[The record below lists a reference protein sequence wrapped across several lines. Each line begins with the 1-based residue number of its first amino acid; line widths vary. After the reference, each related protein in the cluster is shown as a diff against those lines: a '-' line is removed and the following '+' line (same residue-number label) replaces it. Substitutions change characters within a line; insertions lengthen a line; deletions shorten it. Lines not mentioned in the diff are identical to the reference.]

1 MDKSR
6 SSAYEKFTGFVDQLR
21 NTECSQKQKITCF
34 QQIAECIMSPSLAG
48 HINYAAHCGT
58 ATNVLLLFCED
69 LDSQT
74 RVSAEEN
81 LNKIFRA
88 LEKTRVSRILM
99 DLYGEIKRNG
109 NQRSLRIC
117 LNLFSYYAP
126 HIKEK
131 HIKWYAVRLL
141 QCMSTIS
148 QRKETLLQET
158 LSDFVKNFGRYV
170 QQGLSDSET
179 CKLLEIFLG
188 NIGADC
194 AVKRRCSAQNCISL
208 IEHARHRSLMARHG
222 LNKVME
228 LLLTDQQSN
237 CVLGALGLL
246 RLLLPQ
252 LIRGYSADNYDDA
265 ESLAGHQQ
273 QQQHKQQQH
282 QATTSDCRQIIE
294 IYDYCLHLLST
305 QPTTNHAIINATLEV
320 INGILQALDA
330 SAPLVGGAEGQQSLG
345 QSLRQLLCNQQ
356 LQHNEYLRRRKSLKN
371 QIFQLKNYEVATSQQ
386 QEEPHQDQHQQ
397 QKHLKDLQN
406 AETAMQMEK
415 NSNAKLQQRPQPKCQ
430 QQQQQPGSHHQ
441 SSLGINAGEDATT
454 EAASSVADEAAEK
467 ATRCHIRNAARSIS
481 ECVASGALDEQQ
493 QQQQQDADE
502 DDDVD
507 VDDDDDMELL
517 SAECDDFT
525 TLSQLNEQQQAMSA
539 AFKLHAT
546 TTLVAGGTAT
556 AAAEGSD
563 KLIDV
568 DADVRGMPKPQQHQS
583 SLQNLLAGSDD
594 KSQHLSDIDN
604 ESFNSI
610 DFEAEI
616 TIAGSKEQ
624 QQQQQQPPEGTPSEN
639 AIETTGD
646 ATTIGTFF
654 NNLLSHSN
662 AASESV
668 SKLFRQSSVGSKSTP
683 SKSAPAD
690 KSDAVSTASLTLSLS
705 SLASSSIGPPERQS
719 SIAETPTTADDSCSI
734 TASYTASTALM
745 MDAPAVASKPET
757 PQRRFTPNANPFLV
771 ENSPLKQTIVGRA
784 LISVKIG
791 SILEQSLVY
800 YTARLVAARFLLSGQ
815 AAALQSDSVSRVSI
829 KSLSLAVIAQCV
841 RLTPRVLQLSLE
853 ISDQELELLED
864 NSQLG
869 SGDSTQASSP
879 HSSNTSQGEPD
890 KKPLD
895 SSLLPADAEDNQLL
909 LDIKDDHFG
918 PSTGPA
924 YLQQTAPTLSRSADA
939 TVLLR
944 SISAA
949 ESGKKPSSKDHL
961 SKSEIVGSAFRA
973 TVALQDTPPM
983 SLPPRPPKRTK
994 SMRSRKGIS
1003 FEAEAPPAPGCQALS
1018 DVLLFHDHC
1027 DPILRGGVQQVLGYF
1042 LQSSGAGLFLE
1053 LQRGLCLQHLLAILL
1068 KGFEDEI
1075 HTVVIQALNAFDKIF
1090 PHVVSKYLTAPPCH
1104 YHAHQQQEQF
1114 QAVPELELKQEQ
1126 ELQRHSSGQQ
1136 KRPGQAQ
1143 TFGQQTFAKGQDNA
1157 LSSQPQQQRIPNDGN
1172 VDVDDDD
1179 DANAPHPVAVAAAAS
1194 VAGTCAN
1201 SKSSTTD
1208 NDELLAALLND
1219 FQLQSTG
1226 LQQQQQ
1232 QQEGLAKN
1240 NGNCNS
1246 QSGNELGS
1254 GLGPFCVFAISPKL
1268 LLNKLQLCHHNKYW
1282 LVQNKYA
1289 EVISNLNY
1297 VLLRSYY
1304 ANVRCGFD
1312 SSSSSGSIQHEGHKE
1327 EGQHPSQKDACDWSK
1342 DALDEDIV
1350 CTYEALFLSELFHLL
1365 GDDDARVREHAACC
1379 LCRFIMQT
1387 ARQEQQQ
1394 PSTAPPTSPTSMDV
1408 TAEDG
1413 SGSGIATEI
1422 DGNVNAETQQTNFNL
1437 LWDFFDYRIFGSMS
1451 VTLRNLFR
1459 ASSTIGPPLS
1469 ELDAFALVGGHGLS
1483 SGAAVCPE
1491 LVATSMLGPSSGMAS
1506 ASASASAT
1514 ASGAAAFAAT
1524 AYFDG
1529 MAEGHVFA
1537 LPMPR
1542 QIAHEEKVLAKVL
1555 YRMTNKLMT
1564 LNDKNLQFGIIYAL
1578 RLLLRHFNFVDYQGA
1593 WLEFNF
1599 IEICISY
1606 AYYNNATAAD
1616 LSCQSD
1622 LIDVMGKLVAG
1633 AMLSSG
1639 ELKASHLDFLLRHS
1653 IKMLN
1658 IYYHLV
1664 TNQRPPS
1671 QPQSSGGGVG
1681 VGGGGSFK
1689 TTKSE
1694 LFSLNSSGGGGG
1706 RDPAVLQALGYF
1718 GGDYVYMKLYNILR
1732 GANDSYKITINH
1744 EAGSLLICLL
1754 KTCLNAL
1761 GLCLEARPT
1770 AAPPEIK
1777 LIEEILH
1784 YLTKLINYAPA
1795 ECVACLRQLLKYL
1808 FAQNYGSQ
1816 VGVQQPATDGHH
1828 TTFIRPYFAAKGR
1841 GHGAGSAFWPTINS
1855 KPASEAAGGG
1865 AAGATAQPLI
1875 DASPLQALGMLFVQG
1890 LQPATPPAGDCV
1902 RLIKLFEPLVIYCLT
1917 LFMKSNALIQAPI
1930 LSLLSQLLELNVTYS
1945 ILDSKNV
1952 IFEQILSNLD
1962 LIESGI
1968 DRNAFIIV
1976 PPMLRFLV
1984 QLTHRSDRP
1993 LITIPKIISITNNLL
2008 ASSAVREVALLALK
2022 TLSYELFFM
2031 HNQLEEALDSES
2043 NSSGRVGSQ
2052 SPLTAAPTPETREAL
2067 LAQRRELDTQREV
2080 VLGMLEKFVES
2091 RPSQQVLALLLLYER
2106 SLQQLESAS
2115 YRSAQD
2121 ADAVYG
2127 LLCRALCSRQWRLH
2141 SAGDLRLLESCFR
2154 NNGNHVLADSKG
2166 FLQLLQLFIEQDVG
2180 NFGDLALAMVMLAN
2194 VILKTE
2200 EIYLVNHIKLYL
2212 KNNPTAERRLQAAAV
2227 AAAAA
2232 ATATAGASPS
2242 TAIPQWQ
2249 DEVPSTSSAAAAARA
2264 AATATA
2270 ACSSRSAISEI
2281 NYFAKVLSEKLL
2293 ACLDALLGI
2302 GTNPAAPPSTGT
2314 AGHAYC
2320 QLAGRFVNALHNV
2333 CCRSRHKDALQSV
2346 FRLVLAES
2354 EFLCKYY
2361 NLLLMSAA
2369 GQGGS
2374 ASTSASL
2381 EPMLLACLKLA
2392 LAMRL
2397 EEPLVLLEQAAHLP
2411 LKWNLQR
2418 AVLREVCRANV
2429 VRDWSPQQVRC
2440 LFAGKYLNFLIAD
2453 HLEFLCELCQVR
2465 RECGSLLQLLLL
2477 RNAHRLNR
2485 PSIRIVLRLLARL
2498 CEPAVVE
2505 QGALGDAG
2513 GDAAATLQALQ
2524 LLSRLHQLHDGER
2537 AQQLPMERLAR
2548 RLTAQSGPAA
2558 RGIIYERLLDGDL
2571 AGGEDQDAMRTLLL
2585 KDLECREDNETATAT
2600 ATATSSRIIDESW
2613 LFAQLIKFATQH
2625 ADAPQ
2630 QQKQL
2635 MLLLLEIQSEPKLN
2649 RLLRSLGPEQ
2659 EARLLRHSLAGALF
2673 AMLSVFRQKCI
2684 QHAPHIN
2691 YMQPPPLARVSCA
2704 LLMGRVAN
2712 TRPTRP
2718 VAPPT
2723 AEQLDVAR
2731 AVATLMDCIR
2741 SIEHTALIY
2750 IDARVMERFVGEH
2763 LLHREQVPLLLEY
2776 LQWLARAAEQIL
2788 RKPTRQEMEQDAL
2801 GVLLATMDALLQQPR
2816 VWRELNAST
2825 DAALRCE
2832 LLEVLVHSA
2841 RCMLQETIFHQRHR
2855 LTESKA
2861 PAPQAIFL
2869 AKLIETQID
2878 IESLDSGRV
2887 LAVGCEDAR
2896 LQFAGHELAPVQ
2908 VPLTLLASIGI
2919 ALLRTH
2925 QFYAYAVTPHE
2936 LIQHPEESQKQQNQ
2950 QQQQQK
2956 QQADGKLPTIPVDSL
2971 SDVDILRQFVKRL
2984 SIFGFTT
2991 RQQFEEYF
2999 MTFLLLINKVYDEHM
3014 VDQQE
3019 QFQIKQVCLQAIME
3033 LLMTYKTFPI
3043 VGQPATGQF
3052 HHTTRW
3058 QRITCDS
3065 ISLKKLHK
3073 VQLLVDACN
3082 VFYQANLERQLARD
3096 NVIGTRNFAANQYD
3110 LNFSWAQMEAY
3121 VGGLPP
3127 TETRGDS
3134 DPLGGTSMAD
3144 IKPSSSSAADANV
3157 PDIAMRNYRHFT
3169 QLSGIDFRSS
3179 TQLVFDVL
3187 QQMIELNHILVL
3199 PNLVKFCEICE
3210 SRDQV
3215 KWIKERALRL
3225 QEQVAMDDTISH
3237 QHIIYLLCRSQAL
3250 LIPSLSELQTLCAL
3264 IGNVYLKST
3273 HCFIRI
3279 ATLQGLICLLECCS
3293 KTNTAM
3299 GKLSEELALLRA
3311 LIVGYINRHGI
3322 IDESPL
3328 QLSDEHT
3335 KLVWTLNYSLIE
3347 WTSKFVPQCHLLS
3360 NTIIAA
3366 NNFLKTTN
3374 NEELYLCVLHGLE
3387 RMVVNSGMPSTPATL
3402 PTASEAIGRGGGKS
3416 GGAIAGGAGTPVG
3429 AGAGAAIEAGV
3440 GVVVTPQMRHK
3451 IEKLALELLK
3461 MENEKFSIPAL
3472 KLLLSC
3478 MYTGS
3483 AAQLENTE
3491 LSNGIVQD
3499 DPEIIAQQND
3509 KVDILLHCIKS
3520 STRDAAWIYGQVL
3533 CQIIRDLVP
3542 PNEILTKVIK
3552 EFLAI
3557 NQPHGDVIAMIV
3569 YQVFRS
3575 AIDSSYLQMLQDWLI
3590 CTLPTFLAQPEQQ
3603 GVWGLSV
3610 IFLSASIN
3618 LHLIKLFP
3626 LVLGIGA
3633 GNSSSP
3639 PAAVSTA
3646 GAGTG
3651 TGAESATAAGS
3662 STAPRKLGQHEIA
3675 LFVTAAQDFH
3685 AKLSGEQR
3693 QRFREAFSSFEQSQV
3708 YGRMLQ
3714 RL

>member
-6 SSAYEKFTGFVDQLR
+6 SSAYDRFVSFVDQLR

-34 QQIAECIMSPSLAG
+34 QQIAECIMSPSLAS
-48 HINYAAHCGT
+48 HINYPAHCGT

-69 LDSQT
+69 LDSVV
-74 RVSAEEN
+74 RMSAEEN
-81 LNKIFRA
+81 LNRIFRA

-126 HIKEK
+126 QIKEK

-158 LSDFVKNFGRYV
+158 LCDFVKHFGRYV
-170 QQGLSDSET
+170 QQGLSDSES
-179 CKLLEIFLG
+179 CKLFEIFLD

-208 IEHARHRSLMARHG
+208 IEYARNRSLMARHG
-222 LNKVME
+222 LGKVME
-228 LLLTDQQSN
+228 LLLTDQQTSS
-237 CVLGALGLL
+237 VLGALGLL

-252 LIRGYSADNYDDA
+252 LIRGYSAASQEDS
-265 ESLAGHQQ
+265 ESLAGQQ
-273 QQQHKQQQH
+273 QQQQPKHQKRQQQ
-282 QATTSDCRQIIE
+282 QQQTTTSDCRQIIE

-305 QPTTNHAIINATLEV
+305 QHTTNHAIINATLEV

-330 SAPLVGGAEGQQSLG
+330 PSDGQYQGHSLG

-386 QEEPHQDQHQQ
+386 PVQDE
-397 QKHLKDLQN
+397 LADGDED
-406 AETAMQMEK
+406 ADGDGATAMQMKK
-415 NSNAKLQQRPQPKCQ
+415 NSNAKLQQPKCQ
-430 QQQQQPGSHHQ
+430 QQRQQQQLEVDS

-454 EAASSVADEAAEK
+454 EAASSVADEGAK
-467 ATRCHIRNAARSIS
+467 AQRGHIRNAARSIS
-481 ECVASGALDEQQ
+481 ECVASVEERQG
-493 QQQQQDADE
+493 
-502 DDDVD
+502 DDDD
-507 VDDDDDMELL
+507 MDDDDDDMELL

-525 TLSQLNEQQQAMSA
+525 TLSQLNEQQRSLSA
-539 AFKLHAT
+539 ALQLPAT
-546 TTLVAGGTAT
+546 TAAT
-556 AAAEGSD
+556 TGD

-568 DADVRGMPKPQQHQS
+568 DADVGGLPKPQHQS
-583 SLQNLLAGSDD
+583 SLQNLLAGSED

-616 TIAGSKEQ
+616 TIAGSGGSGREQ
-624 QQQQQQPPEGTPSEN
+624 QQQQTEQTHPTADGSGESEP
-639 AIETTGD
+639 GD
-646 ATTIGTFF
+646 ATAIGTFF

-668 SKLFRQSSVGSKSTP
+668 SKLFRQSGGSKSTP
-683 SKSAPAD
+683 SKSAHAD

-705 SLASSSIGPPERQS
+705 SLASSNMEPPERQP
-719 SIAETPTTADDSCSI
+719 SIAETPTPVEDSLSA
-734 TASYTASTALM
+734 TASHTASTALM
-745 MDAPAVASKPET
+745 MDAPAEEAGGKEGLGPGMDYSKPET
-757 PQRRFTPNANPFLV
+757 PQMRSTPNANPFLV
-771 ENSPLKQTIVGRA
+771 ENSPLRQTVVGRA

-791 SILEQSLVY
+791 SIMEQSLVY

-815 AAALQSDSVSRVSI
+815 AAGLQPDSVCRVSI

-841 RLTPRVLQLSLE
+841 RLAPRVLQLTVE
-853 ISDQELELLED
+853 ISDQELQLLEQT
-864 NSQLG
+864 SCHTE
-869 SGDSTQASSP
+869 SGDSTQVSSP
-879 HSSNTSQGEPD
+879 QSSDNSQVGGEKQRVD
-890 KKPLD
+890 SPLMQTEV
-895 SSLLPADAEDNQLL
+895 EDNLLL

-918 PSTGPA
+918 ASTCPA
-924 YLQQTAPTLSRSADA
+924 YLQQPAPTLTRSADA
-939 TVLLR
+939 SVLLLGE
-944 SISAA
+944 SSASQPA
-949 ESGKKPSSKDHL
+949 KNSAKEDKL
-961 SKSEIVGSAFRA
+961 SKSEIIGSSFRP
-973 TVALQDTPPM
+973 TVAVEDVPPL

-994 SMRSRKGIS
+994 STRSRTGINGVMS
-1003 FEAEAPPAPGCQALS
+1003 TAGSSQTPICQALS
-1018 DVLLFHDHC
+1018 DVLLYHDHC
-1027 DPILRGGVQQVLGYF
+1027 DPILRGGVQQVVGFF
-1042 LQSSGAGLFLE
+1042 LQSSGAGLYLE
-1053 LQRGLCLQHLLAILL
+1053 LQRGLGLQHLLAVLL

-1090 PHVVSKYLTAPPCH
+1090 PHVVSKYLTEPPCH
-1104 YHAHQQQEQF
+1104 YHAHQQQKQK
-1114 QAVPELELKQEQ
+1114 QQEQ
-1126 ELQRHSSGQQ
+1126 QQDDQDLQRHSSGQQ

-1143 TFGQQTFAKGQDNA
+1143 TFGQQTFAKDQDNA
-1157 LSSQPQQQRIPNDGN
+1157 LSSQRPQQKRPND
-1172 VDVDDDD
+1172 
-1179 DANAPHPVAVAAAAS
+1179 
-1194 VAGTCAN
+1194 AGTCA
-1201 SKSSTTD
+1201 KSSATD

-1226 LQQQQQ
+1226 MQQQQQ
-1232 QQEGLAKN
+1232 QQQKN
-1240 NGNCNS
+1240 NGNGS
-1246 QSGNELGS
+1246 GQLGNEPE
-1254 GLGPFCVFAISPKL
+1254 PFCVFAISPKL
-1268 LLNKLQLCHHNKYW
+1268 LLSKLRLCHHNKYW

-1304 ANVRCGFD
+1304 ANFRCGLD
-1312 SSSSSGSIQHEGHKE
+1312 SNNTSAEPEEQQSHSTKEASDSGCGRLES
-1327 EGQHPSQKDACDWSK
+1327 
-1342 DALDEDIV
+1342 EDIV
-1350 CTYEALFLSELFHLL
+1350 CTYEAQFLAELLHLL

-1387 ARQEQQQ
+1387 ARQEQLA
-1394 PSTAPPTSPTSMDV
+1394 TDWD
-1408 TAEDG
+1408 EDEG
-1413 SGSGIATEI
+1413 CEI
-1422 DGNVNAETQQTNFNL
+1422 EGNGNGNGNVNVETQQTNFNL

-1459 ASSTIGPPLS
+1459 ASSTIVPPLA
-1469 ELDAFALVGGHGLS
+1469 ELDALPSTAS
-1483 SGAAVCPE
+1483 ACPE
-1491 LVATSMLGPSSGMAS
+1491 AGITSMMGSSSSCPLGS
-1506 ASASASAT
+1506 AAE
-1514 ASGAAAFAAT
+1514 AAAFAAS

-1529 MAEGHVFA
+1529 SYGTGIAEGHVFA
-1537 LPMPR
+1537 LAGQR
-1542 QIAHEEKVLAKVL
+1542 QIALEEKVLAKVL
-1555 YRMTNKLMT
+1555 YRLTNKLMT

-1578 RLLLRHFNFVDYQGA
+1578 RLLLRHFNFVDYQQA
-1593 WLEFNF
+1593 WVEFNF
-1599 IEICISY
+1599 VEICISH

-1616 LSCQSD
+1616 LSCQND
-1622 LIDVMGKLVAG
+1622 LIDVMGKLMAG

-1639 ELKASHLDFLLRHS
+1639 EPRTPHLDFLLRHS
-1653 IKMLN
+1653 LKMLN

-1671 QPQSSGGGVG
+1671 GSHSASS
-1681 VGGGGSFK
+1681 K
-1689 TTKSE
+1689 APKSE
-1694 LFSLNSSGGGGG
+1694 LFAREQPG
-1706 RDPAVLQALGYF
+1706 AAALQALGYF
-1718 GGDYVYMKLYNILR
+1718 AGDYVYMKLYNILR

-1761 GLCLEARPT
+1761 SLCLEFLPSAS
-1770 AAPPEIK
+1770 PPELK

-1808 FAQNYGSQ
+1808 FAQNYASQ
-1816 VGVQQPATDGHH
+1816 VRVQPSATGGHH
-1828 TTFIRPYFAAKGR
+1828 AAFTRPYFVAKGR
-1841 GHGAGSAFWPTINS
+1841 GHGAVSTLLPTINS
-1855 KPASEAAGGG
+1855 KPEHGAGGG
-1865 AAGATAQPLI
+1865 AARQPIDTA
-1875 DASPLQALGMLFVQG
+1875 PLQALGMLFVRG
-1890 LQPATPPAGDCV
+1890 LQPPTPPAGECA

-1930 LSLLSQLLELNVTYS
+1930 LRLLSQLLELNVTYS

-1952 IFEQILSNLD
+1952 IFEQILNNME
-1962 LIESGI
+1962 LIEGGI

-1984 QLTHRSDRP
+1984 QLTHKSDRQ

-2008 ASSAVREVALLALK
+2008 ASSSVREVALLALR

-2031 HNQLEEALDSES
+2031 HSQLEEALDTDSGH
-2043 NSSGRVGSQ
+2043 NSGRTACQ
-2052 SPLTAAPTPETREAL
+2052 SPLSAAPTPETREAL

-2080 VLGMLEKFVES
+2080 VLGMLEKFIEA
-2091 RPSQQVLALLLLYER
+2091 RPSQQVLALLLLFER
-2106 SLQQLESAS
+2106 SVEQLEEAP

-2121 ADAVYG
+2121 ADTVYG
-2127 LLCRALCSRQWRLH
+2127 ILCRGLCSRQWRLH
-2141 SAGDLRLLESCFR
+2141 SGGDLRLLESCFR

-2166 FLQLLQLFIEQDVG
+2166 FLQLLQLFIEQSVG
-2180 NFGDLALAMVMLAN
+2180 NFGDLALAMVILAN

-2212 KNNPTAERRLQAAAV
+2212 KNNPTAERRLQALLP
-2227 AAAAA
+2227 
-2232 ATATAGASPS
+2232 ATSATPPS
-2242 TAIPQWQ
+2242 WQ
-2249 DEVPSTSSAAAAARA
+2249 DEAPSTSSAAAAARA
-2264 AATATA
+2264 AAA
-2270 ACSSRSAISEI
+2270 AASSSTGRAAISEI

-2293 ACLDALLGI
+2293 ACLDALLG
-2302 GTNPAAPPSTGT
+2302 GATSSDST
-2314 AGHAYC
+2314 ALDHAYC
-2320 QLAGRFVNALHNV
+2320 LLAGRFVDALNNV

-2361 NLLLMSAA
+2361 SLLLMSAA

-2374 ASTSASL
+2374 GSL
-2381 EPMLLACLKLA
+2381 DALLLACMRLT

-2397 EEPLVLLEQAAHLP
+2397 EEPVVLLGQAAQLP
-2411 LKWNLQR
+2411 LKRNLQR
-2418 AVLREVCRANV
+2418 ALLREVCGANV
-2429 VRDWSPQQVRC
+2429 GCDWSAQQVRR
-2440 LFAGKYLNFLIAD
+2440 LFDGRYLNFLIAD
-2453 HLEFLCELCQVR
+2453 HLEFLCELCQER
-2465 RECGSLLQLLLL
+2465 PECGSLLQVALLQ
-2477 RNAHRLNR
+2477 NAHRLSR
-2485 PSIRIVLRLLARL
+2485 QSIRIVLRLLGRL
-2498 CEPAVVE
+2498 CESAE
-2505 QGALGDAG
+2505 QNASGDAG
-2513 GDAAATLQALQ
+2513 GDAGPVLQALQ
-2524 LLSRLHQLHDGER
+2524 LLSRLHQLHDGQR
-2537 AQQLPMERLAR
+2537 SLQLPMERMAR
-2548 RLTAQSGPAA
+2548 RLTAQSGPVA
-2558 RGIIYERLLDGDL
+2558 RNDIYERLVEGDL
-2571 AGGEDQDAMRTLLL
+2571 AGGEDQDALRTLLL
-2585 KDLECREDNETATAT
+2585 KDLECRQDNETATP
-2600 ATATSSRIIDESW
+2600 SRIIDESW
-2613 LFAQLIKFATQH
+2613 LFAELIRFATQH

-2649 RLLRSLGPEQ
+2649 RLLRSLGAEQ
-2659 EARLLRHSLAGALF
+2659 EARLLRHAIAGSLT
-2673 AMLSVFRQKCI
+2673 AMLSDFQQKCI

-2691 YMQPPPLARVSCA
+2691 YMQPPPLARVSCS
-2704 LLMGRVAN
+2704 LLLAKVVSITASESR
-2712 TRPTRP
+2712 
-2718 VAPPT
+2718 APPT
-2723 AEQLDVAR
+2723 VVQLDVAR
-2731 AVATLMDCIR
+2731 AVATLMACIR
-2741 SIEHTALIY
+2741 NVEKKALIY
-2750 IDARVMERFVGEH
+2750 IDARLMEKFVGEH
-2763 LLHREQVPLLLEY
+2763 LLRQEHLPPLMAY
-2776 LQWLARAAEQIL
+2776 LGWLAGAAKQIL
-2788 RKPTRQEMEQDAL
+2788 AKPTRQDSEQDAL
-2801 GVLLATMDALLQQPR
+2801 GVLLATVDALLLQPP
-2816 VWRELNAST
+2816 VWRELNACS
-2825 DAALRCE
+2825 DAGLRCE
-2832 LLEVLVHSA
+2832 LLELLGSVA
-2841 RCMLQETIFHQRHR
+2841 RCILQDTIFYQRHR
-2855 LTESKA
+2855 LDRGGSAFKG

-2878 IESLDSGRV
+2878 IESLDNCRV
-2887 LAVGCEDAR
+2887 LAGGEDAR
-2896 LQFAGHELAPVQ
+2896 LQFVGQELAQVQ
-2908 VPLTLLASIGI
+2908 VPLSLVASIGTS
-2919 ALLRTH
+2919 LLRTH
-2925 QFYAYAVTPHE
+2925 HFYAYAVTPPE
-2936 LIQHPEESQKQQNQ
+2936 LIQQQPEEQL
-2950 QQQQQK
+2950 QQQK

-2984 SIFGFTT
+2984 SILGFTT

-2999 MTFLLLINKVYDEHM
+2999 MTCLLLINQLYDEHM

-3019 QFQIKQVCLQAIME
+3019 QFQIKQVCLQAILE

-3043 VGQPATGQF
+3043 VGQANGQF

-3073 VQLLVDACN
+3073 VQLLVDACS
-3082 VFYQANLERQLARD
+3082 VFYQPNLERQLAHD
-3096 NVIGTRNFAANQYD
+3096 NVIGTRTFAANQYD
-3110 LNFSWAQMEAY
+3110 LNFSWAQMEAHA
-3121 VGGLPP
+3121 GGGMG
-3127 TETRGDS
+3127 TGEEAASDIKQSCDS
-3134 DPLGGTSMAD
+3134 D
-3144 IKPSSSSAADANV
+3144 V
-3157 PDIAMRNYRHFT
+3157 PDMAMRNYRHFT

-3187 QQMIELNHILVL
+3187 QQMIELNHMLVL

-3210 SRDQV
+3210 SRDHI
-3215 KWIKERALRL
+3215 KWIKERCLKL

-3250 LIPSLSELQTLCAL
+3250 LIPSLGELQALCSL

-3273 HCFIRI
+3273 HGFIRI
-3279 ATLQGLICLLECCS
+3279 ATLQGLLCLLECCS
-3293 KTNTAM
+3293 KTNTTM
-3299 GKLSEELALLRA
+3299 GRMSEELTLLRA

-3328 QLSDEHT
+3328 QFSVEHT

-3360 NTIIAA
+3360 NAVIAA
-3366 NNFLKTTN
+3366 SNLLKTTAD
-3374 NEELYLCVLHGLE
+3374 EELYLCVLHGLE
-3387 RMVVNSGMPSTPATL
+3387 RMVVNSRVPSRGAQ
-3402 PTASEAIGRGGGKS
+3402 PTGREA
-3416 GGAIAGGAGTPVG
+3416 AV
-3429 AGAGAAIEAGV
+3429 AGAGIGVGAAAGAEAGV

-3478 MYTGS
+3478 MYVGS

-3569 YQVFRS
+3569 YQ
-3575 AIDSSYLQMLQDWLI
+3575 
-3590 CTLPTFLAQPEQQ
+3590 
-3603 GVWGLSV
+3603 
-3610 IFLSASIN
+3610 
-3618 LHLIKLFP
+3618 
-3626 LVLGIGA
+3626 
-3633 GNSSSP
+3633 
-3639 PAAVSTA
+3639 AAVR
-3646 GAGTG
+3646 
-3651 TGAESATAAGS
+3651 GS
-3662 STAPRKLGQHEIA
+3662 E
-3675 LFVTAAQDFH
+3675 
-3685 AKLSGEQR
+3685 
-3693 QRFREAFSSFEQSQV
+3693 
-3708 YGRMLQ
+3708 
-3714 RL
+3714 

>member
-1 MDKSR
+1 MEKSR
-6 SSAYEKFTGFVDQLR
+6 SSVYEKFTGFVDQLR

-158 LSDFVKNFGRYV
+158 LCDFVKNFGRYV
-170 QQGLSDSET
+170 QQGLSDSES
-179 CKLLEIFLG
+179 CKLLETFLG

-252 LIRGYSADNYDDA
+252 LIRGYSTDNYDDA
-265 ESLAGHQQ
+265 ESLAGQQ
-273 QQQHKQQQH
+273 QKQQQH

-320 INGILQALDA
+320 IIGILQSLDA
-330 SAPLVGGAEGQQSLG
+330 RAPLAGVAESQQQSLG

-386 QEEPHQDQHQQ
+386 QEEHHQQ
-397 QKHLKDLQN
+397 QPKQLKDQQN

-415 NSNAKLQQRPQPKCQ
+415 NSNAKLQHQPQSQTQLKCQQQEELQ
-430 QQQQQPGSHHQ
+430 QQQQQQQRRHHQ

-481 ECVASGALDEQQ
+481 ECVASSSLDEQQ
-493 QQQQQDADE
+493 QQQQGAVAVA
-502 DDDVD
+502 DDDD
-507 VDDDDDMELL
+507 DDDDDDMELL

-539 AFKLHAT
+539 AFKLSAT
-546 TTLVAGGTAT
+546 TAAVGGAS
-556 AAAEGSD
+556 AASAEGID

-568 DADVRGMPKPQQHQS
+568 DADVRGMPKPRQHQS
-583 SLQNLLAGSDD
+583 SLQNLLAGGDD

-616 TIAGSKEQ
+616 TIAGCKEQ
-624 QQQQQQPPEGTPSEN
+624 QEQQQQQPPEGTPSAN
-639 AIETTGD
+639 AIESGD

-705 SLASSSIGPPERQS
+705 SLASSSIGLPERQS

-757 PQRRFTPNANPFLV
+757 PQRRSTPNANPFLV

-800 YTARLVAARFLLSGQ
+800 YTARLVAARFLLSGH
-815 AAALQSDSVSRVSI
+815 AAALQLDSVSRVSI

-853 ISDQELELLED
+853 ITDQELELLEET
-864 NSQLG
+864 SQLG
-869 SGDSTQASSP
+869 SADSTQVSSP
-879 HSSNTSQGEPD
+879 QSSNTSQGEAD

-895 SSLLPADAEDNQLL
+895 SSLIQAETEDNLLL

-924 YLQQTAPTLSRSADA
+924 YLQQTGPTLSRSADA
-939 TVLLR
+939 AVLLR
-944 SISAA
+944 SISTK
-949 ESGKKPSSKDHL
+949 ESNKKPSSEDHL
-961 SKSEIVGSAFRA
+961 SKSEIVGSTFRP
-973 TVALQDTPPM
+973 TVAVQDTPPM

-1003 FEAEAPPAPGCQALS
+1003 FETAAPPSSGCQALS
-1018 DVLLFHDHC
+1018 DALLFHDHC

-1042 LQSSGAGLFLE
+1042 LQSSGAGLYLE
-1053 LQRGLCLQHLLAILL
+1053 LQRGLSLQHLLAILL
-1068 KGFEDEI
+1068 KGLEDEI

-1104 YHAHQQQEQF
+1104 YHAHQQQEQS
-1114 QAVPELELKQEQ
+1114 QAEFELELEQEQ

-1172 VDVDDDD
+1172 VDV
-1179 DANAPHPVAVAAAAS
+1179 HPVAVA

-1226 LQQQQQ
+1226 LQQQQE
-1232 QQEGLAKN
+1232 QQEGLQKN
-1240 NGNCNS
+1240 NGNFNS
-1246 QSGNELGS
+1246 QLGNEPGH

-1268 LLNKLQLCHHNKYW
+1268 LLNKLRLCHHNKYW

-1312 SSSSSGSIQHEGHKE
+1312 SSSNSIHPEDQK
-1327 EGQHPSQKDACDWSK
+1327 EGQYSYQKDATACDWSK
-1342 DALDEDIV
+1342 DAHDEDIV

-1387 ARQEQQQ
+1387 ARQEQQ
-1394 PSTAPPTSPTSMDV
+1394 PPTTPPTTKDV
-1408 TAEDG
+1408 TEKD
-1413 SGSGIATEI
+1413 SMGIAATADEI

-1459 ASSTIGPPLS
+1459 ASSTIVPPLAD
-1469 ELDAFALVGGHGLS
+1469 LDALALVGGHSLS
-1483 SGAAVCPE
+1483 SAAAVCSE
-1491 LVATSMLGPSSGMAS
+1491 VVGTSMLCPSSGMAS

-1514 ASGAAAFAAT
+1514 ASGAAASAAT

-1529 MAEGHVFA
+1529 TAEGHVFA

-1542 QIAHEEKVLAKVL
+1542 QIAQEEKVLAKVL

-1616 LSCQSD
+1616 LSCQND

-1671 QPQSSGGGVG
+1671 QPQSTGGL
-1681 VGGGGSFK
+1681 GGGGSSSK

-1694 LFSLNSSGGGGG
+1694 LFSLSSSGGGGG
-1706 RDPAVLQALGYF
+1706 GGSRDPAVLQALGYF

-1816 VGVQQPATDGHH
+1816 VGVQQPATNGHH
-1828 TTFIRPYFAAKGR
+1828 STFIRPYFAAKGR
-1841 GHGAGSAFWPTINS
+1841 GHGAVSTFWPTINS
-1855 KPASEAAGGG
+1855 KPAAGAAGGG
-1865 AAGATAQPLI
+1865 AGAGAGTGATTQPLI

-1890 LQPATPPAGDCV
+1890 LQPTTPPSGDCV

-1930 LSLLSQLLELNVTYS
+1930 LGLLSQLLELNVTYS

-1962 LIESGI
+1962 MIESGI

-1976 PPMLRFLV
+1976 PTMLRFLV
-1984 QLTHRSDRP
+1984 QLTHKSDRP

-2008 ASSAVREVALLALK
+2008 ANSAVRDVALLALK
-2022 TLSYELFFM
+2022 TLSYELFFI
-2031 HNQLEEALDSES
+2031 HSQLEVALDSES
-2043 NSSGRVGSQ
+2043 NNSVRVGCQ

-2127 LLCRALCSRQWRLH
+2127 LLCRALCSRHWRLH

-2180 NFGDLALAMVMLAN
+2180 NFGDLAMAMVMLAN

-2227 AAAAA
+2227 AAAASA
-2232 ATATAGASPS
+2232 SASPS
-2242 TAIPQWQ
+2242 AAILQWQ
-2249 DEVPSTSSAAAAARA
+2249 DEAPSTSSAAAAARA
-2264 AATATA
+2264 AAASA
-2270 ACSSRSAISEI
+2270 ASSSRSAISEI

-2293 ACLDALLGI
+2293 ACLDVLLGI
-2302 GTNPAAPPSTGT
+2302 GNSTAPPSSGMT
-2314 AGHAYC
+2314 GHAYC
-2320 QLAGRFVNALHNV
+2320 QLVGRFVNALHNV

-2369 GQGGS
+2369 GLGG
-2374 ASTSASL
+2374 SASL
-2381 EPMLLACLKLA
+2381 EPVLLACLKLA

-2429 VRDWSPQQVRC
+2429 ARDWSPQQVRC

-2498 CEPAVVE
+2498 CETAVEE
-2505 QGALGDAG
+2505 QDASGDAG
-2513 GDAAATLQALQ
+2513 GDAAPTLQALQ
-2524 LLSRLHQLHDGER
+2524 LLSRLHQMHDGER

-2558 RGIIYERLLDGDL
+2558 RRIIYEQLLDGDL

-2585 KDLECREDNETATAT
+2585 KDLECRQDNET

-2625 ADAPQ
+2625 EDAPQ

-2659 EARLLRHSLAGALF
+2659 EARLLRHSLAGSLF

-2691 YMQPPPLARVSCA
+2691 YMQPPPLARVSCT

-2712 TRPTRP
+2712 TRPTCP

-2763 LLHREQVPLLLEY
+2763 LLQQEQEQVPLLLEY
-2776 LQWLARAAEQIL
+2776 LKWLARAAKQIL

-2801 GVLLATMDALLQQPR
+2801 GVLLSTMDSLLQHPR
-2816 VWRELNAST
+2816 VWRDLNAST
-2825 DAALRCE
+2825 DSALRCE
-2832 LLEVLVHSA
+2832 LLEVLVHAA
-2841 RCMLQETIFHQRHR
+2841 RCMLQETIFYQRHR
-2855 LTESKA
+2855 LTETKA

-2878 IESLDSGRV
+2878 IESLDSGKV

-2936 LIQHPEESQKQQNQ
+2936 LIQHPEESQQKQQL
-2950 QQQQQK
+2950 QK

-3082 VFYQANLERQLARD
+3082 VFYHANLERQLARD

-3127 TETRGDS
+3127 AGGDS
-3134 DPLGGTSMAD
+3134 DPLGVTSMAD
-3144 IKPSSSSAADANV
+3144 IKPSSSSADTDV

-3250 LIPSLSELQTLCAL
+3250 LIPSLGELQTLCAL

-3387 RMVVNSGMPSTPATL
+3387 RMVVNSGMPSTPAATL
-3402 PTASEAIGRGGGKS
+3402 PTPSEAIGRGGGKAGAS
-3416 GGAIAGGAGTPVG
+3416 AGGGGAPIG

-3478 MYTGS
+3478 MYMGS
-3483 AAQLENTE
+3483 ATQLENTE

-3639 PAAVSTA
+3639 TATVSTA
-3646 GAGTG
+3646 VTGAAVGAR
-3651 TGAESATAAGS
+3651 AESAAGMSGS

-3714 RL
+3714 SL

>member
-6 SSAYEKFTGFVDQLR
+6 SSVNDKFVGFVEQLR
-21 NTECSQKQKITCF
+21 NTECSQKQKINCF

-69 LDSQT
+69 VDSVV
-74 RVSAEEN
+74 RMSAEEN
-81 LNKIFRA
+81 LNKILRA

-126 HIKEK
+126 QVKEK

-141 QCMSTIS
+141 QCITTIS

-158 LSDFVKNFGRYV
+158 LCDFVKHFGRYI
-170 QQGLSDSET
+170 QQGLSDSES
-179 CKLLEIFLG
+179 CKLFETFLD
-188 NIGADC
+188 NISSDC

-208 IEHARHRSLMARHG
+208 IEHARNRSLMARHG
-222 LNKVME
+222 VSKVME
-228 LLLTDQQSN
+228 LLLTDQQASS
-237 CVLGALGLL
+237 VLGALGLL

-252 LIRGYSADNYDDA
+252 LIRGYSADSHEDS
-265 ESLAGHQQ
+265 ESLAGKKQQ
-273 QQQHKQQQH
+273 QQQT
-282 QATTSDCRQIIE
+282 TTSDCRQIIE

-305 QPTTNHAIINATLEV
+305 QHTANHAIINATLEV
-320 INGILQALDA
+320 INGILQALDTP
-330 SAPLVGGAEGQQSLG
+330 SDGQCSQSLG

-386 QEEPHQDQHQQ
+386 QREDEDDD
-397 QKHLKDLQN
+397 KL
-406 AETAMQMEK
+406 AVGASAMQMKK
-415 NSNAKLQQRPQPKCQ
+415 NSNAKLQQAKCQ
-430 QQQQQPGSHHQ
+430 QQQHQQQ
-441 SSLGINAGEDATT
+441 QRQQQQQLEVDNSSLGINAGEDATT
-454 EAASSVADEAAEK
+454 EAPSSVADEGGN
-467 ATRCHIRNAARSIS
+467 ATKQRCHIRNAARSIS
-481 ECVASGALDEQQ
+481 ECVASDEDRQGQGHQQ
-493 QQQQQDADE
+493 RQGE
-502 DDDVD
+502 DDDGMGD
-507 VDDDDDMELL
+507 GEEDDDDDMELL

-525 TLSQLNEQQQAMSA
+525 TLSQLNEQQQTLSA
-539 AFKLHAT
+539 ALQLPAT
-546 TTLVAGGTAT
+546 TAATAT
-556 AAAEGSD
+556 AASQDD
-563 KLIDV
+563 KLIDA
-568 DADVRGMPKPQQHQS
+568 DADVGGLPKPQHQS

-624 QQQQQQPPEGTPSEN
+624 QQQQQQQQQHPPADDSVES
-639 AIETTGD
+639 GD
-646 ATTIGTFF
+646 ATAIGTFF

-668 SKLFRQSSVGSKSTP
+668 SKLFRQSSGSKSTP

-690 KSDAVSTASLTLSLS
+690 KSDAISTASLTLSLS
-705 SLASSSIGPPERQS
+705 SLASSSNMEPPERQP
-719 SIAETPTTADDSCSI
+719 SIAETPTPVEDSCSI
-734 TASYTASTALM
+734 TASHTASTALM
-745 MDAPAVASKPET
+745 MDAPAVEVAASKPET
-757 PQRRFTPNANPFLV
+757 PQLRSTPNANPFLV
-771 ENSPLKQTIVGRA
+771 ENSPLRQTVVGRA
-784 LISVKIG
+784 LITVKIG
-791 SILEQSLVY
+791 SIMEQSLVY

-815 AAALQSDSVSRVSI
+815 AAGLQSDSISRVSI
-829 KSLSLAVIAQCV
+829 KSLSLAVISQCV
-841 RLTPRVLQLSLE
+841 RLAPRVLQLSLE
-853 ISDQELELLED
+853 ISDQELQLLEEA
-864 NSQLG
+864 NSQVV
-869 SGDSTQASSP
+869 SGDSTQVSSP
-879 HSSNTSQGEPD
+879 QSSDNSQVGGE
-890 KKPLD
+890 KPSMD
-895 SSLLPADAEDNQLL
+895 SSLIQPELEDNLLL

-918 PSTGPA
+918 PSTCPA
-924 YLQQTAPTLSRSADA
+924 YLQQPTPTLSRSADA
-939 TVLLR
+939 SILLLGGT
-944 SISAA
+944 SSSQAIKKSAN
-949 ESGKKPSSKDHL
+949 EEKL
-961 SKSEIVGSAFRA
+961 SKSDIIGSSFQP
-973 TVALQDTPPM
+973 TVASEDVPPL

-994 SMRSRKGIS
+994 STRSRAGVVGS
-1003 FEAEAPPAPGCQALS
+1003 TPASGNLSAKGCQAIS

-1027 DPILRGGVQQVLGYF
+1027 DPILRGGVQQVVGYF
-1042 LQSSGAGLFLE
+1042 LQSSGAGLILE
-1053 LQRGLCLQHLLAILL
+1053 LQRNLGLQHLLAILL

-1090 PHVVSKYLTAPPCH
+1090 PHVVSKYLTEPPCH
-1104 YHAHQQQEQF
+1104 YHAHQQQQEQKE
-1114 QAVPELELKQEQ
+1114 QQQQQDQNLELEQD
-1126 ELQRHSSGQQ
+1126 LQRHSSGQQ

-1143 TFGQQTFAKGQDNA
+1143 TFGQQTFAKDQDNA
-1157 LSSQPQQQRIPNDGN
+1157 LSSQRQQQRRPND
-1172 VDVDDDD
+1172 
-1179 DANAPHPVAVAAAAS
+1179 
-1194 VAGTCAN
+1194 AGTCA
-1201 SKSSTTD
+1201 KSSATD

-1226 LQQQQQ
+1226 MQQQQQ
-1232 QQEGLAKN
+1232 QQQDQRSSSHGWPTTGQL
-1240 NGNCNS
+1240 
-1246 QSGNELGS
+1246 GNETDLDPK
-1254 GLGPFCVFAISPKL
+1254 LEPYCVFAISPKL
-1268 LLNKLQLCHHNKYW
+1268 LLSKLRLCHHNKYW

-1304 ANVRCGFD
+1304 ANFRCGIDNKNSGAKEQD
-1312 SSSSSGSIQHEGHKE
+1312 SKRPPKDGRSNACCDSGRDADGEG
-1327 EGQHPSQKDACDWSK
+1327 
-1342 DALDEDIV
+1342 EDIV
-1350 CTYEALFLSELFHLL
+1350 CTYEAQFLAELLHLL

-1387 ARQEQQQ
+1387 ARQD
-1394 PSTAPPTSPTSMDV
+1394 PSSEKDEV
-1408 TAEDG
+1408 VGRGGGG
-1413 SGSGIATEI
+1413 SEI
-1422 DGNVNAETQQTNFNL
+1422 EGNGNGNVNVETQQTNFNL

-1459 ASSTIGPPLS
+1459 ASSTIVPPLA
-1469 ELDAFALVGGHGLS
+1469 ELDAMATAVSACPDSGS
-1483 SGAAVCPE
+1483 SSV
-1491 LVATSMLGPSSGMAS
+1491 S
-1506 ASASASAT
+1506 ASASSGSIATVSAASAYFE
-1514 ASGAAAFAAT
+1514 ASYGI
-1524 AYFDG
+1524 G
-1529 MAEGHVFA
+1529 IAEGHVFA
-1537 LPMPR
+1537 LATASQR
-1542 QIAHEEKVLAKVL
+1542 QIAQEEKVLAKVL
-1555 YRMTNKLMT
+1555 YRLTNKLMT
-1564 LNDKNLQFGIIYAL
+1564 LNDKNVQFGIIYAL
-1578 RLLLRHFNFVDYQGA
+1578 RLLLRHFNFVDYQQA

-1599 IEICISY
+1599 VEICISY

-1616 LSCQSD
+1616 LSCQND
-1622 LIDVMGKLVAG
+1622 LIDVMGKLMAG

-1639 ELKASHLDFLLRHS
+1639 VPNAAHLDFLLRHS
-1653 IKMLN
+1653 VKMLN

-1664 TNQRPPS
+1664 TNQRPPTAAH
-1671 QPQSSGGGVG
+1671 SGG
-1681 VGGGGSFK
+1681 SSK
-1689 TTKSE
+1689 PPKSE
-1694 LFSLNSSGGGGG
+1694 LFT
-1706 RDPAVLQALGYF
+1706 REPPAASLQALGYF
-1718 GGDYVYMKLYNILR
+1718 AGDYVYMKLYNILR

-1744 EAGSLLICLL
+1744 ESGSLLICLL

-1761 GLCLEARPT
+1761 SISLEGMAT
-1770 AAPPEIK
+1770 TSSPELK

-1808 FAQNYGSQ
+1808 FAQNYASQ
-1816 VGVQQPATDGHH
+1816 VVLQPSAIGGIGHH
-1828 TTFIRPYFAAKGR
+1828 AAFIRPYFRAKGR
-1841 GHGAGSAFWPTINS
+1841 GHGAGSTLLPTINS
-1855 KPASEAAGGG
+1855 KPEEATID
-1865 AAGATAQPLI
+1865 TA
-1875 DASPLQALGMLFVQG
+1875 PLQALGMLFVQG
-1890 LQPATPPAGDCV
+1890 LQPATPPAGDCA

-1930 LSLLSQLLELNVTYS
+1930 LKLLSQLLELNVTYS

-1952 IFEQILSNLD
+1952 IFDQILSNMD

-1984 QLTHRSDRP
+1984 QLTHKSDRQ

-2008 ASSAVREVALLALK
+2008 ANGLVRDVALLALK

-2031 HNQLEEALDSES
+2031 HSQLEEALDTEGH
-2043 NSSGRVGSQ
+2043 SSGRTACQ
-2052 SPLTAAPTPETREAL
+2052 SPLSAAPTPETREAL

-2080 VLGMLEKFVES
+2080 VLGMLEKFIEA
-2091 RPSQQVLALLLLYER
+2091 RPSQQVLALLLLFER
-2106 SLQQLESAS
+2106 SVQQLDTPP

-2127 LLCRALCSRQWRLH
+2127 TLCRGLFSRQWRLN
-2141 SAGDLRLLESCFR
+2141 SVGDLRLLESCFR

-2166 FLQLLQLFIEQDVG
+2166 FLQLLQLFIEQGVG
-2180 NFGDLALAMVMLAN
+2180 NFGDLALAMVMLGN

-2212 KNNPTAERRLQAAAV
+2212 KNNPMAERRLQALQPSWASAA
-2227 AAAAA
+2227 
-2232 ATATAGASPS
+2232 PH
-2242 TAIPQWQ
+2242 WQ
-2249 DEVPSTSSAAAAARA
+2249 DEAPSTSSAAAAARA
-2264 AATATA
+2264 AASA
-2270 ACSSRSAISEI
+2270 SSAGRSTISEI

-2293 ACLDALLGI
+2293 ACMDVLLDLDPG
-2302 GTNPAAPPSTGT
+2302 SSCSSSV
-2314 AGHAYC
+2314 GHAYC
-2320 QLAGRFVNALHNV
+2320 KLAGRFVDALHNV

-2361 NLLLMSAA
+2361 GLLLMSAA

-2374 ASTSASL
+2374 GSL
-2381 EPMLLACLKLA
+2381 DAVLLACLRLV

-2397 EEPLVLLEQAAHLP
+2397 EEPVALMEHAAQLP
-2411 LKWNLQR
+2411 LKRNLQR
-2418 AVLREVCRANV
+2418 ALLREVCRANV
-2429 VRDWSPQQVRC
+2429 GCDWSAQQVRR
-2440 LFAGKYLNFLIAD
+2440 LFDGRYLNFLIAD
-2453 HLEFLCELCQVR
+2453 HLEFLGELCQER
-2465 RECGSLLQLLLL
+2465 PECGSLLQVALF
-2477 RNAHRLNR
+2477 RNAHRLSR
-2485 PSIRIVLRLLARL
+2485 QSIRIVLRLLGRL
-2498 CEPAVVE
+2498 CESAE
-2505 QGALGDAG
+2505 RQASGDAG
-2513 GDAAATLQALQ
+2513 SDGDPTLQALQ
-2524 LLSRLHQLHDGER
+2524 LLSRLHQLHEGQR
-2537 AQQLPMERLAR
+2537 SLQLPMERLAR
-2548 RLTAQSGPAA
+2548 RLSAQSSPAA
-2558 RGIIYERLLDGDL
+2558 RNVIYERLVEGDL
-2571 AGGEDQDAMRTLLL
+2571 AGGEDQDALRTLLL
-2585 KDLECREDNETATAT
+2585 KDLECRQDNETATP
-2600 ATATSSRIIDESW
+2600 SRIIDESW

-2635 MLLLLEIQSEPKLN
+2635 MLLLLEIQSEPKLH

-2659 EARLLRHSLAGALF
+2659 EARLLRHAIAGSLA
-2673 AMLSVFRQKCI
+2673 AMMSSFRQKCI

-2691 YMQPPPLARVSCA
+2691 YMQPPPLARVSCS
-2704 LLMGRVAN
+2704 LLLAKVAS
-2712 TRPTRP
+2712 TEATQQQS
-2718 VAPPT
+2718 PPSG
-2723 AEQLDVAR
+2723 EQLDVAR
-2731 AVATLMDCIR
+2731 AVATLMAGIR
-2741 SIEHTALIY
+2741 NVEQTALIY
-2750 IDARVMERFVGEH
+2750 IDARLMEKFVAEH
-2763 LLHREQVPLLLEY
+2763 LLRPEHQPQLLAY
-2776 LQWLARAAEQIL
+2776 LGWLAGAAKQIL
-2788 RKPTRQEMEQDAL
+2788 VKPTRQESEQDAL
-2801 GVLLATMDALLQQPR
+2801 GVLLATVDALLQQPR
-2816 VWRELNAST
+2816 IWRELNASL
-2825 DAALRCE
+2825 DSALRCE
-2832 LLEVLVHSA
+2832 LLDLLDSVA
-2841 RCMLQETIFHQRHR
+2841 RCILQDTIFYRKHR
-2855 LTESKA
+2855 PDRNKA
-2861 PAPQAIFL
+2861 KGPAPQAIFL
-2869 AKLIETQID
+2869 AKLIETQIE

-2887 LAVGCEDAR
+2887 LAGTEDAR
-2896 LQFAGHELAPVQ
+2896 LQFAGQELARFQ
-2908 VPLTLLASIGI
+2908 VALSLVASIGI
-2919 ALLRTH
+2919 SLLRTH

-2936 LIQHPEESQKQQNQ
+2936 LIQQPEE
-2950 QQQQQK
+2950 QQQK
-2956 QQADGKLPTIPVDSL
+2956 QQADGKLPSIPVDSL

-2984 SIFGFTT
+2984 SIFGYTT

-3019 QFQIKQVCLQAIME
+3019 QFQIKQVCLQAILE

-3043 VGQPATGQF
+3043 VGQANGQF

-3082 VFYQANLERQLARD
+3082 VFYQPNLERQLNHD
-3096 NVIGTRNFAANQYD
+3096 NVIGTRTFAANQYD
-3110 LNFSWAQMEAY
+3110 LNFSWAQMEAQAA
-3121 VGGLPP
+3121 VGVGL
-3127 TETRGDS
+3127 S
-3134 DPLGGTSMAD
+3134 GGEQSNAAD
-3144 IKPSSSSAADANV
+3144 IKQSSDADV
-3157 PDIAMRNYRHFT
+3157 PDMAMRNYRHFT

-3210 SRDQV
+3210 SRDHI
-3215 KWIKERALRL
+3215 KWIKERCLKL
-3225 QEQVAMDDTISH
+3225 QEHVAMDDTISH

-3250 LIPSLSELQTLCAL
+3250 LIPSLGELQVLCSL

-3273 HCFIRI
+3273 HSFIRI
-3279 ATLQGLICLLECCS
+3279 ATLQGLLCLLECCS
-3293 KTNTAM
+3293 KTNTTM
-3299 GKLSEELALLRA
+3299 GRLSEELALLRA

-3328 QLSDEHT
+3328 PFSVEHT

-3366 NNFLKTTN
+3366 NKFLKTTA

-3387 RMVVNSGMPSTPATL
+3387 RMVVNGGVPSPGSQ
-3402 PTASEAIGRGGGKS
+3402 PIGKDSAVGEPGTGV
-3416 GGAIAGGAGTPVG
+3416 AGAGSE
-3429 AGAGAAIEAGV
+3429 AGAGA
-3440 GVVVTPQMRHK
+3440 VVTPQMRHK

-3478 MYTGS
+3478 MYVGS
-3483 AAQLENTE
+3483 ATQLENTE

-3633 GNSSSP
+3633 TSSV
-3639 PAAVSTA
+3639 AA
-3646 GAGTG
+3646 
-3651 TGAESATAAGS
+3651 ATAA
-3662 STAPRKLGQHEIA
+3662 TTEAQAQAPAAARKLGQHEIA

-3693 QRFREAFSSFEQSQV
+3693 QRFREAFTSFERSQV

-3714 RL
+3714 SL

>member
-1 MDKSR
+1 
-6 SSAYEKFTGFVDQLR
+6 
-21 NTECSQKQKITCF
+21 CSQKQKIACF

-69 LDSQT
+69 LDSVV
-74 RVSAEEN
+74 RMSAEEN

-88 LEKTRVSRILM
+88 LEKTRVSRVLM

-126 HIKEK
+126 QIKEK
-131 HIKWYAVRLL
+131 HIKWYALRLL
-141 QCMSTIS
+141 QCMSNIS

-158 LSDFVKNFGRYV
+158 LCEFVKSFGRYL
-170 QQGLSDSET
+170 QQGLSDTET
-179 CKLLEIFLG
+179 VKLFDIFVD
-188 NIGADC
+188 NIGSDC

-208 IEHARHRSLMARHG
+208 IEHARNRSLMARHG
-222 LNKVME
+222 LYKVMD
-228 LLLTDQQSN
+228 LLLSDQQTSS
-237 CVLGALGLL
+237 VLGALGLL
-246 RLLLPQ
+246 RLLLPL
-252 LIRGYSADNYDDA
+252 LIRGHHVDDQEDA
-265 ESLAGHQQ
+265 ESLAGQQ
-273 QQQHKQQQH
+273 KQKQKQQ
-282 QATTSDCRQIIE
+282 TLTSDCRQIIE

-305 QPTTNHAIINATLEV
+305 QPTTNHAVINATLEV
-320 INGILQALDA
+320 INSILQAVDA
-330 SAPLVGGAEGQQSLG
+330 AAEGHNPGQSLG

-386 QEEPHQDQHQQ
+386 RPKYEDTDEDEDED
-397 QKHLKDLQN
+397 KAD
-406 AETAMQMEK
+406 ASADADRDGATAMQMKK
-415 NSNAKLQQRPQPKCQ
+415 NSNAKLQQPKCQ
-430 QQQQQPGSHHQ
+430 QQRREVGSG

-454 EAASSVADEAAEK
+454 TEASSSVADEGMANKAESNS
-467 ATRCHIRNAARSIS
+467 RWRSHIRNAARSIS
-481 ECVASGALDEQQ
+481 ECVATDEDRPGQG
-493 QQQQQDADE
+493 QQD
-502 DDDVD
+502 DDD
-507 VDDDDDMELL
+507 DDDEDDDMELL

-525 TLSQLNEQQQAMSA
+525 SLSQLNEQQQSLSATLKLPGTSA
-539 AFKLHAT
+539 AAT
-546 TTLVAGGTAT
+546 MATKITA
-556 AAAEGSD
+556 SQDD

-568 DADVRGMPKPQQHQS
+568 DADVAGLSKPQHQS

-624 QQQQQQPPEGTPSEN
+624 QQQQQQQESQHSTEDPGEPGE
-639 AIETTGD
+639 ATG
-646 ATTIGTFF
+646 ISTFF

-662 AASESV
+662 AASDSV
-668 SKLFRQSSVGSKSTP
+668 TKLFRPSSGSKSTP
-683 SKSAPAD
+683 SKSAPPAD
-690 KSDAVSTASLTLSLS
+690 KSDAISTASLTLSLS
-705 SLASSSIGPPERQS
+705 SLASSSNLEPPERQA
-719 SIAETPTTADDSCSI
+719 SIVETPTPVEDSCSM
-734 TASYTASTALM
+734 TASHTASTALM
-745 MDAPAVASKPET
+745 MDAPAAVSPKPET
-757 PQRRFTPNANPFLV
+757 PQLRTTPHANPFLV
-771 ENSPLKQTIVGRA
+771 ENSPLRQTVVGRA

-791 SILEQSLVY
+791 SIMEQPLVY

-815 AAALQSDSVSRVSI
+815 SGASGLQSDSVSRVSI
-829 KSLSLAVIAQCV
+829 KSLSLSVIAQCV
-841 RLTPRVLQLSLE
+841 RLTPRVLQLYLE
-853 ISDQELELLED
+853 ISEEELELLEEVL
-864 NSQLG
+864 SQPG
-869 SGDSTQASSP
+869 SGDSTQVSSP
-879 HSSNTSQGEPD
+879 QNSENSQVSGGA
-890 KKPLD
+890 KPPETPLIQTEIEE
-895 SSLLPADAEDNQLL
+895 SMLL

-918 PSTGPA
+918 PSTCPV
-924 YLQQTAPTLSRSADA
+924 YLQQSTPVLSRSADA
-939 TVLLR
+939 TVLQRQLGGGD
-944 SISAA
+944 SSTPKNIQ
-949 ESGKKPSSKDHL
+949 KKANEEKL
-961 SKSEIVGSAFRA
+961 SKSEIIRSSFRP
-973 TVALQDTPPM
+973 TVAAEDVPPS

-994 SMRSRKGIS
+994 STRNRMGPVGGTSPMGRPQSSGSQR
-1003 FEAEAPPAPGCQALS
+1003 LS
-1018 DVLLFHDHC
+1018 DILLFHDHC
-1027 DPILRGGVQQVLGYF
+1027 DPILRGGVQQVVGNF
-1042 LQSSGAGLFLE
+1042 LQATGAGLSLE
-1053 LQRGLCLQHLLAILL
+1053 LQPSLCLQHLLAILL

-1090 PHVVSKYLTAPPCH
+1090 PHVVSKYLTEPPCH
-1104 YHAHQQQEQF
+1104 YHAHQEQQQQRLDRQDQEEQQETD
-1114 QAVPELELKQEQ
+1114 
-1126 ELQRHSSGQQ
+1126 LQRHSSGQQ

-1143 TFGQQTFAKGQDNA
+1143 TFGQQTFAKDQDNA
-1157 LSSQPQQQRIPNDGN
+1157 LSSQRQQQRRPND
-1172 VDVDDDD
+1172 
-1179 DANAPHPVAVAAAAS
+1179 
-1194 VAGTCAN
+1194 AGTCA
-1201 SKSSTTD
+1201 KTSSMATD
-1208 NDELLAALLND
+1208 NDELLTALLND

-1226 LQQQQQ
+1226 IQ
-1232 QQEGLAKN
+1232 QQEQKSKKN
-1240 NGNCNS
+1240 NDNRSGTGS
-1246 QSGNELGS
+1246 GQFGNES
-1254 GLGPFCVFAISPKL
+1254 DPSFRVCVFAISPKL
-1268 LLNKLQLCHHNKYW
+1268 LLSKLRLCHHNKYW

-1304 ANVRCGFD
+1304 ANFHPCCDKTNIRL
-1312 SSSSSGSIQHEGHKE
+1312 E
-1327 EGQHPSQKDACDWSK
+1327 EEQQSPKDACL
-1342 DALDEDIV
+1342 DAGQDAEGEDIV
-1350 CTYEALFLSELFHLL
+1350 CTYEAQFLAELLHLL

-1387 ARQEQQQ
+1387 ARQEQP
-1394 PSTAPPTSPTSMDV
+1394 PSSSSSSSLAKDV
-1408 TAEDG
+1408 PEDG
-1413 SGSGIATEI
+1413 GVEI
-1422 DGNVNAETQQTNFNL
+1422 DGNNDSVETQQTNFNL

-1459 ASSTIGPPLS
+1459 ASSTIVPPLA
-1469 ELDAFALVGGHGLS
+1469 ELDALPSFAGPDSGSTSLLS
-1483 SGAAVCPE
+1483 MG
-1491 LVATSMLGPSSGMAS
+1491 GPSSASSISGS
-1506 ASASASAT
+1506 ASASAFSSAT
-1514 ASGAAAFAAT
+1514 SAAAASAFAAS

-1529 MAEGHVFA
+1529 SYGIGIAEGHVFA
-1537 LPMPR
+1537 AKR
-1542 QIAHEEKVLAKVL
+1542 HIGQEEKVLAKVL
-1555 YRMTNKLMT
+1555 YRLTNKLMT
-1564 LNDKNLQFGIIYAL
+1564 LNDKNLQLGIIYAL
-1578 RLLLRHFNFVDYQGA
+1578 RLLLRHFNFVDYQQA

-1599 IEICISY
+1599 VEICISY

-1616 LSCQSD
+1616 LSCQND
-1622 LIDVMGKLVAG
+1622 LIDVLGKLMAG

-1639 ELKASHLDFLLRHS
+1639 SPNATHLDFLLRHS
-1653 IKMLN
+1653 VKMLN
-1658 IYYHLV
+1658 IYFHLV
-1664 TNQRPPS
+1664 TNQRPPTAAHS
-1671 QPQSSGGGVG
+1671 ASS
-1681 VGGGGSFK
+1681 K
-1689 TTKSE
+1689 APKSE
-1694 LFSLNSSGGGGG
+1694 LFTLSSGGRETPG
-1706 RDPAVLQALGYF
+1706 ASLQALGYF
-1718 GGDYVYMKLYNILR
+1718 AGDYVYMKLYNILR

-1754 KTCLNAL
+1754 KTSLNAL
-1761 GLCLEARPT
+1761 SLCLEATPS
-1770 AAPPEIK
+1770 ASPPELK

-1808 FAQNYGSQ
+1808 FGQNYASQ
-1816 VGVQQPATDGHH
+1816 VVVQPADGDVDGQHSA
-1828 TTFIRPYFAAKGR
+1828 FVRPYFAAKGR
-1841 GHGAGSAFWPTINS
+1841 GHGAGSTLLPTINS
-1855 KPASEAAGGG
+1855 KLR
-1865 AAGATAQPLI
+1865 AGARAGDGQPI
-1875 DASPLQALGMLFVQG
+1875 DTGPLQALGVLFVQG
-1890 LQPATPPAGDCV
+1890 LQPPAPPAGDCA

-1930 LSLLSQLLELNVTYS
+1930 LRLLSQLLELNVTYS

-1962 LIESGI
+1962 LIEGGI

-1976 PPMLRFLV
+1976 PPMLRFLI
-1984 QLTHRSDRP
+1984 QLTQKSDRQ

-2008 ASSAVREVALLALK
+2008 ANGSVRDVALLALK

-2031 HNQLEEALDSES
+2031 HSQMEEALDAD
-2043 NSSGRVGSQ
+2043 SGRAACQ
-2052 SPLTAAPTPETREAL
+2052 SPLSATPTPETREAL
-2067 LAQRRELDTQREV
+2067 MAQRRELDTQREV
-2080 VLGMLEKFVES
+2080 VLGMLEKFIEA
-2091 RPSQQVLALLLLYER
+2091 RPSQQVLALLLLFER
-2106 SLQQLESAS
+2106 SGQLTESPPPHLGS
-2115 YRSAQD
+2115 QD

-2127 LLCRALCSRQWRLH
+2127 ALCRGLCTQQWRLH
-2141 SAGDLRLLESCFR
+2141 SAGDLRLVESCFR
-2154 NNGNHVLADSKG
+2154 NNENYVLADSKG

-2180 NFGDLALAMVMLAN
+2180 NFGDLALAVVMLAN

-2212 KNNPTAERRLQAAAV
+2212 NNNPTAERRLQAAALK
-2227 AAAAA
+2227 
-2232 ATATAGASPS
+2232 PS
-2242 TAIPQWQ
+2242 TGGGPSRWQ

-2264 AATATA
+2264 AASV
-2270 ACSSRSAISEI
+2270 CRSTISEI

-2293 ACLDALLGI
+2293 SCLDTIMVLDTGLSS
-2302 GTNPAAPPSTGT
+2302 AAS
-2314 AGHAYC
+2314 HAYC
-2320 QLAGRFVNALHNV
+2320 QLAGRFINALHNV

-2354 EFLCKYY
+2354 EFLSKYY
-2361 NLLLMSAA
+2361 SLLLMSVARR
-2369 GQGGS
+2369 GVPGS
-2374 ASTSASL
+2374 LDAVL
-2381 EPMLLACLKLA
+2381 IACQRLA
-2392 LAMRL
+2392 LSVRL
-2397 EEPLVLLEQAAHLP
+2397 EDPVALLEQAAQLP
-2411 LKWNLQR
+2411 LRRNLLR
-2418 AVLREVCRANV
+2418 ELLREVCRPNV
-2429 VRDWSPQQVRC
+2429 GCEWSAQQVGQ
-2440 LFAGKYLNFLIAD
+2440 LFEGRYLNSLIAD
-2453 HLEFLCELCQVR
+2453 HLEFLCELCQER
-2465 RECGSLLQLLLL
+2465 PECGSLLQVALL
-2477 RNAHRLNR
+2477 RNAAQLK
-2485 PSIRIVLRLLARL
+2485 PQSIRLVLRLLGRL
-2498 CEPAVVE
+2498 CESTE
-2505 QGALGDAG
+2505 RGAPGEADGEDAEP
-2513 GDAAATLQALQ
+2513 TLQALQ
-2524 LLSRLHQLHDGER
+2524 LLSRLHQLHEGHR
-2537 AQQLPMERLAR
+2537 SLQLPMERMAR
-2548 RLTAQSGPAA
+2548 RLTAQSGNAT
-2558 RGIIYERLLDGDL
+2558 RSVIYERLVEGEL
-2571 AGGEDQDAMRTLLL
+2571 AGGDDQDALRTLLL
-2585 KDLECREDNETATAT
+2585 KDLECRQDNETATP
-2600 ATATSSRIIDESW
+2600 SRIIDESW

-2625 ADAPQ
+2625 EDAPQ

-2649 RLLRSLGPEQ
+2649 RLLRSLGAVQ
-2659 EARLLRHSLAGALF
+2659 EARILRHAIAGSLG
-2673 AMLSVFRQKCI
+2673 AMLAAFRQKCI

-2691 YMQPPPLARVSCA
+2691 YMQPPPLARVSCS
-2704 LLMGRVAN
+2704 LLLARVAAA
-2712 TRPTRP
+2712 
-2718 VAPPT
+2718 VEASLPPN

-2731 AVATLMDCIR
+2731 AVAALVTCVR
-2741 SIEHTALIY
+2741 NVEQTALVY
-2750 IDARVMERFVGEH
+2750 IDARLIEKFVGEH
-2763 LLHREQVPLLLEY
+2763 LLRQEHLAHLLGY
-2776 LQWLARAAEQIL
+2776 LGWLVGAVKQIL
-2788 RKPTRQEMEQDAL
+2788 AKPTRQESEQDAL
-2801 GVLLATMDALLQQPR
+2801 GVLLATVDALLLQPR
-2816 VWRELNAST
+2816 VWRDLNASS
-2825 DAALRCE
+2825 DAGPRCE
-2832 LLEVLVHSA
+2832 LLELLDRVSG
-2841 RCMLQETIFHQRHR
+2841 CILQDTIFYQRHR
-2855 LTESKA
+2855 LEKGSANKG

-2878 IESLDSGRV
+2878 IESQDSGRV
-2887 LAVGCEDAR
+2887 LAGDGDAR
-2896 LQFAGHELAPVQ
+2896 LQFAGQELAQFQ
-2908 VPLTLLASIGI
+2908 VPLGLVTSIGI
-2919 ALLRTH
+2919 SLLRTH

-2936 LIQHPEESQKQQNQ
+2936 LIQQPEE
-2950 QQQQQK
+2950 QQK

-2984 SIFGFTT
+2984 AIFGFTT

-2999 MTFLLLINKVYDEHM
+2999 MTCLLLINKLYDEHM

-3019 QFQIKQVCLQAIME
+3019 QFQIKQVCLQAILE

-3043 VGQPATGQF
+3043 VGQSGGQF

-3058 QRITCDS
+3058 HRITCDS

-3082 VFYQANLERQLARD
+3082 VFYHPNLERQLAHD
-3096 NVIGTRNFAANQYD
+3096 NVIGTRTFAANQYD
-3110 LNFSWAQMEAY
+3110 LNFSWAQMEAHAG
-3121 VGGLPP
+3121 GGL
-3127 TETRGDS
+3127 GD
-3134 DPLGGTSMAD
+3134 GGASVTTD
-3144 IKPSSSSAADANV
+3144 IKQSGDADV
-3157 PDIAMRNYRHFT
+3157 PDMAMRNYRHFT

-3210 SRDQV
+3210 SRDHI
-3215 KWIKERALRL
+3215 KWIRERCLKL

-3250 LIPSLSELQTLCAL
+3250 LIPSLSELQTLCSL
-3264 IGNVYLKST
+3264 IGNIYLKSS
-3273 HCFIRI
+3273 HSFIRI
-3279 ATLQGLICLLECCS
+3279 ATLQGLLCLLESCS
-3293 KTNTAM
+3293 KTNTTM
-3299 GKLSEELALLRA
+3299 GRLSEELALLRA

-3328 QLSDEHT
+3328 PFSVEHT

-3366 NNFLKTTN
+3366 SNFLKATT

-3387 RMVVNSGMPSTPATL
+3387 RMVVNSGAGATGTL
-3402 PTASEAIGRGGGKS
+3402 PTGMGK
-3416 GGAIAGGAGTPVG
+3416 
-3429 AGAGAAIEAGV
+3429 AGAPPSSEP

-3478 MYTGS
+3478 MYVGS
-3483 AAQLENTE
+3483 ATQLENTE

-3633 GNSSSP
+3633 ANS
-3639 PAAVSTA
+3639 AAATLSTVA
-3646 GAGTG
+3646 PGTPG
-3651 TGAESATAAGS
+3651 T
-3662 STAPRKLGQHEIA
+3662 PRKLGQHEIA

-3693 QRFREAFSSFEQSQV
+3693 QRFREAFTSYEQSQV

>member
-6 SSAYEKFTGFVDQLR
+6 SSAYDKFIGFVDQLR

-34 QQIAECIMSPSLAG
+34 QQIAECIMSPSLTG

-69 LDSQT
+69 LDSVV
-74 RVSAEEN
+74 RMSAEEN

-117 LNLFSYYAP
+117 LNLFAYYAP

-131 HIKWYAVRLL
+131 HIKWYAIRLL
-141 QCMSTIS
+141 QCVSTIS
-148 QRKETLLQET
+148 QRRETLLQET
-158 LSDFVKNFGRYV
+158 LCDFVKHFGRYL
-170 QQGLSDSET
+170 QQGLSDSEI
-179 CKLLEIFLG
+179 CKLFEIFLD

-208 IEHARHRSLMARHG
+208 IEHARNRSLMARHG

-228 LLLTDQQSN
+228 LLLMDQQTSS
-237 CVLGALGLL
+237 VLGALGLL
-246 RLLLPQ
+246 RLLLPP
-252 LIRGYSADNYDDA
+252 LIRGYSGDHLEDS
-265 ESLAGHQQ
+265 ESLAGQQ
-273 QQQHKQQQH
+273 QQQQKQQT
-282 QATTSDCRQIIE
+282 TTSDCRQIIE

-305 QPTTNHAIINATLEV
+305 QQTTNHAVINATLEV
-320 INGILQALDA
+320 INGVLQAVD
-330 SAPLVGGAEGQQSLG
+330 GAATEGQQSLG

-386 QEEPHQDQHQQ
+386 QLGDGAGDQDVDADEEAAADE
-397 QKHLKDLQN
+397 
-406 AETAMQMEK
+406 ASAMQMKK
-415 NSNAKLQQRPQPKCQ
+415 NSNAKLQQPKCQ
-430 QQQQQPGSHHQ
+430 QQRLEVDSRS
-441 SSLGINAGEDATT
+441 SSLGINAGEEATT
-454 EAASSVADEAAEK
+454 GITTKAASSVADEGMANKAEC
-467 ATRCHIRNAARSIS
+467 RMQRSHIRNAARSIS
-481 ECVASGALDEQQ
+481 ECVASDEDKQGQ
-493 QQQQQDADE
+493 GQQQDG
-502 DDDVD
+502 DDDD
-507 VDDDDDMELL
+507 DDDDDDMELL

-525 TLSQLNEQQQAMSA
+525 TLSQLNEQQQPLSA
-539 AFKLHAT
+539 ALQLPAT
-546 TTLVAGGTAT
+546 TAT
-556 AAAEGSD
+556 ATATKITSTTPTTATETDAGTTTAGQDD

-568 DADVRGMPKPQQHQS
+568 DADVGGLPKPQHQS

-624 QQQQQQPPEGTPSEN
+624 QQQQQEQQQQRPHPPADDSGE
-639 AIETTGD
+639 AGD
-646 ATTIGTFF
+646 ATAIGTFF

-668 SKLFRQSSVGSKSTP
+668 SKLFRQSSGSKSTP
-683 SKSAPAD
+683 SKSTPTD

-705 SLASSSIGPPERQS
+705 SLASSSIMEPPERQP
-719 SIAETPTTADDSCSI
+719 SIAETPTPIEDSCSM
-734 TASYTASTALM
+734 TASHTASTALM
-745 MDAPAVASKPET
+745 MDAPVAGTETSSKPVT
-757 PQRRFTPNANPFLV
+757 PQLRNLPHGTFAASACCSTHLHLEPLIKSFISAANPFLV
-771 ENSPLKQTIVGRA
+771 ENSPLRQTVVGRA

-791 SILEQSLVY
+791 SIMEQPMVY

-815 AAALQSDSVSRVSI
+815 PAGLQPDNVSRVSI

-841 RLTPRVLQLSLE
+841 RLAPRVLQLNLV
-853 ISDQELELLED
+853 ISDQELQLLEEALSGNSTQMSSPQSSD
-864 NSQLG
+864 NSQ
-869 SGDSTQASSP
+869 SGGEKRQLESP
-879 HSSNTSQGEPD
+879 LIQTE
-890 KKPLD
+890 L
-895 SSLLPADAEDNQLL
+895 EDDMML

-918 PSTGPA
+918 PSTCPA
-924 YLQQTAPTLSRSADA
+924 YLQQSPPTLSRSADA
-939 TVLLR
+939 SVLQRQLD
-944 SISAA
+944 A
-949 ESGKKPSSKDHL
+949 ESSSSFKISKKVANEEKL
-961 SKSEIVGSAFRA
+961 SRSEIIGSAFRP
-973 TVALQDTPPM
+973 TVAAEDVPPL

-994 SMRSRKGIS
+994 STRSRLGASGIPYTKGS
-1003 FEAEAPPAPGCQALS
+1003 PQGPTCQALS

-1027 DPILRGGVQQVLGYF
+1027 DPILRGGVQLVVGNY
-1042 LQSSGAGLFLE
+1042 LQASGAGLFLPM
-1053 LQRGLCLQHLLAILL
+1053 QRNLNLQHSLAILL

-1090 PHVVSKYLTAPPCH
+1090 PHVVSKYLTEPPCH
-1104 YHAHQQQEQF
+1104 YHAHQQQQQEREREQDLKLKLKL
-1114 QAVPELELKQEQ
+1114 QLELDQQDQ

-1143 TFGQQTFAKGQDNA
+1143 TFGQQTFAKDQDNA
-1157 LSSQPQQQRIPNDGN
+1157 LSSQRQQQRHPND
-1172 VDVDDDD
+1172 
-1179 DANAPHPVAVAAAAS
+1179 
-1194 VAGTCAN
+1194 AGTCA
-1201 SKSSTTD
+1201 KSSSSTFTPATD

-1219 FQLQSTG
+1219 FQLQSTSG
-1226 LQQQQQ
+1226 PLQMG
-1232 QQEGLAKN
+1232 EKN
-1240 NGNCNS
+1240 NDDPTAHWL
-1246 QSGNELGS
+1246 GNECD
-1254 GLGPFCVFAISPKL
+1254 PFCVFAISPKL
-1268 LLNKLQLCHHNKYW
+1268 LLNKLRLCHHNKYW

-1304 ANVRCGFD
+1304 ANFRSCCDKSNICPRQQQQQEKNGGD
-1312 SSSSSGSIQHEGHKE
+1312 QKE
-1327 EGQHPSQKDACDWSK
+1327 PPKDACDFDS
-1342 DALDEDIV
+1342 DSGQDIV
-1350 CTYEALFLSELFHLL
+1350 CTYEAQFLAELLHLL
-1365 GDDDARVREHAACC
+1365 GDDDARVREHTACC

-1387 ARQEQQQ
+1387 ARQEQ
-1394 PSTAPPTSPTSMDV
+1394 PSAKDEP
-1408 TAEDG
+1408 DG
-1413 SGSGIATEI
+1413 DGGEIEGIGI
-1422 DGNVNAETQQTNFNL
+1422 GIGNGNGNGNVNVETQQTNFNL

-1459 ASSTIGPPLS
+1459 ASSTIVPPLA
-1469 ELDAFALVGGHGLS
+1469 ELDAVPSSALPEAGSTS
-1483 SGAAVCPE
+1483 SLLLG
-1491 LVATSMLGPSSGMAS
+1491 ATSSTAGS
-1506 ASASASAT
+1506 ASASSAASA
-1514 ASGAAAFAAT
+1514 AS
-1524 AYFDG
+1524 AYLEG
-1529 MAEGHVFA
+1529 SYGIGIAEGHVFA
-1537 LPMPR
+1537 HAAQR
-1542 QIAHEEKVLAKVL
+1542 QIAEEEKVLAKVL
-1555 YRMTNKLMT
+1555 YRLTNKLMT

-1578 RLLLRHFNFVDYQGA
+1578 RLLLGHFNFVDYQQA

-1599 IEICISY
+1599 VEICISY

-1616 LSCQSD
+1616 LSCQND
-1622 LIDVMGKLVAG
+1622 LIDVMGKLMAG

-1639 ELKASHLDFLLRHS
+1639 EPNATHLDFLLRHS
-1653 IKMLN
+1653 VKMLN
-1658 IYYHLV
+1658 IYHHLAN
-1664 TNQRPPS
+1664 NQRPSASGSHPA
-1671 QPQSSGGGVG
+1671 SS
-1681 VGGGGSFK
+1681 SK
-1689 TTKSE
+1689 APKSE
-1694 LFSLNSSGGGGG
+1694 LFTLGSGGGGG
-1706 RDPAVLQALGYF
+1706 GREQQSGASLQALGYF
-1718 GGDYVYMKLYNILR
+1718 AGDYVYMKLYNILR

-1761 GLCLEARPT
+1761 SFCLEARPT
-1770 AAPPEIK
+1770 SSPPELK

-1808 FAQNYGSQ
+1808 FAQNYASQ
-1816 VGVQQPATDGHH
+1816 VRLQPMDDGPHSAF
-1828 TTFIRPYFAAKGR
+1828 TRPYFAAKGR
-1841 GHGAGSAFWPTINS
+1841 GHGAGSALLPTINS
-1855 KPASEAAGGG
+1855 KPETGAGAGAGAGG
-1865 AAGATAQPLI
+1865 AATQQPI
-1875 DASPLQALGMLFVQG
+1875 DNGPLQAVGMLFVQG
-1890 LQPATPPAGDCV
+1890 LHPPTPPAGDCA

-1917 LFMKSNALIQAPI
+1917 LFMKSNALVQAPI
-1930 LSLLSQLLELNVTYS
+1930 LRLLSQLLEMNVTYS

-1962 LIESGI
+1962 LVESGI

-1984 QLTHRSDRP
+1984 LLTHKSDRQ

-2008 ASSAVREVALLALK
+2008 ANGSVRDVALLALK

-2031 HNQLEEALDSES
+2031 QSQLEEALDT
-2043 NSSGRVGSQ
+2043 NKDSGRNASQ
-2052 SPLTAAPTPETREAL
+2052 SPLSAEPTPETREVL

-2080 VLGMLEKFVES
+2080 VLGMLEKFIEA
-2091 RPSQQVLALLLLYER
+2091 RPSQQVFALLLLFDR
-2106 SLQQLESAS
+2106 SVQLVEAPSP
-2115 YRSAQD
+2115 YRSGQD

-2127 LLCRALCSRQWRLH
+2127 AVCRGLCSRQWRLH
-2141 SAGDLRLLESCFR
+2141 SGGDLRLLESCFR

-2180 NFGDLALAMVMLAN
+2180 NFGDLALAMVVLAN

-2212 KNNPTAERRLQAAAV
+2212 KNNPTAERRLQALMP
-2227 AAAAA
+2227 
-2232 ATATAGASPS
+2232 ASTSASSSPH
-2242 TAIPQWQ
+2242 WQ
-2249 DEVPSTSSAAAAARA
+2249 DEAPSTSSAAAAARA
-2264 AATATA
+2264 ARA
-2270 ACSSRSAISEI
+2270 ASSACRSTISEI

-2293 ACLDALLGI
+2293 ACLDVLLEFDLSLS
-2302 GTNPAAPPSTGT
+2302 TSSAAP
-2314 AGHAYC
+2314 GHAYS
-2320 QLAGRFVNALHNV
+2320 QLAARFVEALHNV

-2374 ASTSASL
+2374 GSL
-2381 EPMLLACLKLA
+2381 DAVLLACLKLV

-2397 EEPLVLLEQAAHLP
+2397 VEPVTLLEQAAQLP
-2411 LKWNLQR
+2411 LKRNLQR
-2418 AVLREVCRANV
+2418 ALLREVCRANV
-2429 VRDWSPQQVRC
+2429 GCDWSAQQVRR
-2440 LFAGKYLNFLIAD
+2440 LFDGRDLNFLIAD
-2453 HLEFLCELCQVR
+2453 HLEFLCELCQER
-2465 RECGSLLQLLLL
+2465 PECGSLLQVALL
-2477 RNAHRLNR
+2477 RNANRLSR
-2485 PSIRIVLRLLARL
+2485 QSIRLVLRLLGRL
-2498 CEPAVVE
+2498 CEPAE
-2505 QGALGDAG
+2505 ESASGDSG
-2513 GDAAATLQALQ
+2513 GDAEPILQALQ
-2524 LLSRLHQLHDGER
+2524 LLSRLHQLHER
-2537 AQQLPMERLAR
+2537 QRSLQLPMERMAR
-2548 RLTAQSGPAA
+2548 RLAAQSGNAA
-2558 RGIIYERLLDGDL
+2558 RNVIYERLVEGDL
-2571 AGGEDQDAMRTLLL
+2571 AGGEDQDALRTLLL
-2585 KDLECREDNETATAT
+2585 KDLECRQDNETATP
-2600 ATATSSRIIDESW
+2600 SRIIDESW

-2625 ADAPQ
+2625 EDAPQ

-2649 RLLRSLGPEQ
+2649 RLLRSLGGEQ
-2659 EARLLRHSLAGALF
+2659 EARLLRHAIAGSLN
-2673 AMLSVFRQKCI
+2673 AMLSAFRQKCI

-2691 YMQPPPLARVSCA
+2691 YMQPPPLARVSCS
-2704 LLMGRVAN
+2704 LLLARVQA
-2712 TRPTRP
+2712 TTDGPLS
-2718 VAPPT
+2718 PPNG
-2723 AEQLDVAR
+2723 EQLDVCR
-2731 AVATLMDCIR
+2731 AVATLVASIR
-2741 SIEHTALIY
+2741 NVEQTALIY
-2750 IDARVMERFVGEH
+2750 IDGRVIEKFLSEH
-2763 LLHREQVPLLLEY
+2763 LLREEHLPQFLSY
-2776 LQWLARAAEQIL
+2776 LRWLTGAAKLIL
-2788 RKPTRQEMEQDAL
+2788 AKPSQQGSGENAL
-2801 GVLLATMDALLQQPR
+2801 GVLLATVDALLMQPR
-2816 VWRELNAST
+2816 IWRELNASL
-2825 DAALRCE
+2825 DPGLRCQ
-2832 LLEVLVHSA
+2832 LLDLLDGVA
-2841 RCMLQETIFHQRHR
+2841 RCILQDTIFYQRHR
-2855 LTESKA
+2855 LDRSRSKG

-2878 IESLDSGRV
+2878 IESTDRGRV
-2887 LAVGCEDAR
+2887 SADDKDAR
-2896 LQFAGHELAPVQ
+2896 LQFAGQELARVQ
-2908 VPLTLLASIGI
+2908 VPLSLVTSIGI
-2919 ALLRTH
+2919 SLLRTH

-2936 LIQHPEESQKQQNQ
+2936 LIQLPEREGEQ
-2950 QQQQQK
+2950 QQQQQQEK

-2984 SIFGFTT
+2984 AIFGFTT

-2999 MTFLLLINKVYDEHM
+2999 MTCLLLINKLYDEHM

-3019 QFQIKQVCLQAIME
+3019 QFQIKQVCLQAILE

-3043 VGQPATGQF
+3043 VGQSGGQF

-3082 VFYQANLERQLARD
+3082 VFYQPNLERQLAHD
-3096 NVIGTRNFAANQYD
+3096 NVIGTRTFAANQYD
-3110 LNFSWAQMEAY
+3110 LNFSWAQMEAHAG
-3121 VGGLPP
+3121 VASPTPSAGEDAPP
-3127 TETRGDS
+3127 AAS
-3134 DPLGGTSMAD
+3134 D
-3144 IKPSSSSAADANV
+3144 IKQSGDADV
-3157 PDIAMRNYRHFT
+3157 PDMAMRNYRHFT

-3210 SRDQV
+3210 SRDHV
-3215 KWIKERALRL
+3215 KWIKERCLKL

-3250 LIPSLSELQTLCAL
+3250 LIPSLGELQALCSL

-3273 HCFIRI
+3273 HGFIRI
-3279 ATLQGLICLLECCS
+3279 ATLQGLLCLLECCS
-3293 KTNTAM
+3293 KTNTTM
-3299 GKLSEELALLRA
+3299 GRLSEELALLRA
-3311 LIVGYINRHGI
+3311 LIVGYVNRHGI

-3328 QLSDEHT
+3328 QFSVEHT

-3366 NNFLKTTN
+3366 SSFLKKTT

-3387 RMVVNSGMPSTPATL
+3387 RIVVNSGANGASGTL
-3402 PTASEAIGRGGGKS
+3402 PTGR
-3416 GGAIAGGAGTPVG
+3416 ADPLAGSGAGTG
-3429 AGAGAAIEAGV
+3429 AGAGAGAESAGVGV

-3478 MYTGS
+3478 MYVGS
-3483 AAQLENTE
+3483 SAQLENTE

-3633 GNSSSP
+3633 ANSA
-3639 PAAVSTA
+3639 PATSAAST
-3646 GAGTG
+3646 
-3651 TGAESATAAGS
+3651 TAA
-3662 STAPRKLGQHEIA
+3662 RKLGQHEIA

-3693 QRFREAFSSFEQSQV
+3693 QRFREAFTSYERSQV

>member
-6 SSAYEKFTGFVDQLR
+6 SSAYDRFISFVDQLR

-34 QQIAECIMSPSLAG
+34 QQIAECIMSPSLAS

-69 LDSQT
+69 LDSVV
-74 RVSAEEN
+74 RMSAEEN
-81 LNKIFRA
+81 LNRIFRA

-126 HIKEK
+126 QIKEK

-158 LSDFVKNFGRYV
+158 LCEFVKHFGRYL
-170 QQGLSDSET
+170 QQGLSDSES
-179 CKLLEIFLG
+179 CKLFETFLD

-208 IEHARHRSLMARHG
+208 IEHSRNRSLMARHG
-222 LNKVME
+222 LGKVME
-228 LLLTDQQSN
+228 LLLTDQQTSN
-237 CVLGALGLL
+237 VLGALGLL

-252 LIRGYSADNYDDA
+252 LIRGYSAASQEDA
-265 ESLAGHQQ
+265 ESLAGQQQQKHQKRQQ
-273 QQQHKQQQH
+273 QQQQT
-282 QATTSDCRQIIE
+282 TTSDCRQIIE

-305 QPTTNHAIINATLEV
+305 QHTTNHAIINATLEV

-330 SAPLVGGAEGQQSLG
+330 PSDGHSQSQNPSLG

-386 QEEPHQDQHQQ
+386 PLQDEVA
-397 QKHLKDLQN
+397 D
-406 AETAMQMEK
+406 ADEDADEDEDGVTAMQMKK
-415 NSNAKLQQRPQPKCQ
+415 NSNAKLQQPKCQ
-430 QQQQQPGSHHQ
+430 QQRQEQQQHQ
-441 SSLGINAGEDATT
+441 QQQLEVDSSSLGINAGEDATT
-454 EAASSVADEAAEK
+454 EAASSVADEGMANKAECK
-467 ATRCHIRNAARSIS
+467 SRCRGHIRNAARSIS
-481 ECVASGALDEQQ
+481 ECVASVEERQG
-493 QQQQQDADE
+493 
-502 DDDVD
+502 DDDD
-507 VDDDDDMELL
+507 DGMDDDDDDMELL

-525 TLSQLNEQQQAMSA
+525 TLSQLNEQQRSLSA
-539 AFKLHAT
+539 ALQLPAT
-546 TTLVAGGTAT
+546 TTG
-556 AAAEGSD
+556 D

-568 DADVRGMPKPQQHQS
+568 DADVGGLPKPQHQS

-616 TIAGSKEQ
+616 TIAGSSAGKEQ
-624 QQQQQQPPEGTPSEN
+624 QQQQKQRQEQAHGGPTVDGSGEAES
-639 AIETTGD
+639 GD
-646 ATTIGTFF
+646 ATAIGTFF

-668 SKLFRQSSVGSKSTP
+668 SKLFRQSSGSKSTP
-683 SKSAPAD
+683 SKSPHAD

-705 SLASSSIGPPERQS
+705 SLASSSNMEPPERQP
-719 SIAETPTTADDSCSI
+719 SIAETPTPVEDSLSA
-734 TASYTASTALM
+734 TASHTASTALM
-745 MDAPAVASKPET
+745 MDAPAEEAEGLGPRVDYSKPET
-757 PQRRFTPNANPFLV
+757 PQMRSTPNANPFLA
-771 ENSPLKQTIVGRA
+771 ENSPLRQTVVGRA

-791 SILEQSLVY
+791 SIMEQSLVY

-815 AAALQSDSVSRVSI
+815 AAGLQPDSVCRVSI
-829 KSLSLAVIAQCV
+829 KSLSLAVIGQCV
-841 RLTPRVLQLSLE
+841 RLAPRVLQLNLE
-853 ISDQELELLED
+853 ISDQELQLLEEA
-864 NSQLG
+864 SCQAG
-869 SGDSTQASSP
+869 SGDSTQVSSP
-879 HSSNTSQGEPD
+879 QSSDNSQSGGE
-890 KKPLD
+890 KPRLD
-895 SSLLPADAEDNQLL
+895 SPLRQTELEDNLLL

-918 PSTGPA
+918 ASTCPD
-924 YLQQTAPTLSRSADA
+924 YLQQPAPTLTRSADA
-939 TVLLR
+939 SVLLLR
-944 SISAA
+944 ESSGSQPIKKSAN
-949 ESGKKPSSKDHL
+949 EDKL
-961 SKSEIVGSAFRA
+961 SKSEIIGSSFRP
-973 TVALQDTPPM
+973 TVAAEDVPPL

-994 SMRSRKGIS
+994 STRSRTGIS
-1003 FEAEAPPAPGCQALS
+1003 GMMSTAGGSQTPGCQALS
-1018 DVLLFHDHC
+1018 DVLLYHDHC
-1027 DPILRGGVQQVLGYF
+1027 DPILRGGVQQVVGFF
-1042 LQSSGAGLFLE
+1042 LQSSGAGLSLD
-1053 LQRGLCLQHLLAILL
+1053 LQRGLGLQHLLAVLL

-1090 PHVVSKYLTAPPCH
+1090 PHVVSKYLTEPPCH
-1104 YHAHQQQEQF
+1104 YHAHQQQKQ
-1114 QAVPELELKQEQ
+1114 QQEQ
-1126 ELQRHSSGQQ
+1126 KQQQLEDDQDLQRHSSGQQ

-1143 TFGQQTFAKGQDNA
+1143 TFGQQTFAKDQDNA
-1157 LSSQPQQQRIPNDGN
+1157 LSSQRPQQRRPND
-1172 VDVDDDD
+1172 
-1179 DANAPHPVAVAAAAS
+1179 
-1194 VAGTCAN
+1194 AGTCA
-1201 SKSSTTD
+1201 KSSATD

-1226 LQQQQQ
+1226 MQQQQQ
-1232 QQEGLAKN
+1232 LQQQHRQQQKN
-1240 NGNCNS
+1240 NGNGS
-1246 QSGNELGS
+1246 GQLGNEPEPES
-1254 GLGPFCVFAISPKL
+1254 EPEPFCVFAISPKL
-1268 LLNKLQLCHHNKYW
+1268 LLSKLRLCHHNKYW

-1304 ANVRCGFD
+1304 ANFRCGLASNNTTSVEQEEQQQQQQEQSHSTREASD
-1312 SSSSSGSIQHEGHKE
+1312 SGCGSPE
-1327 EGQHPSQKDACDWSK
+1327 S
-1342 DALDEDIV
+1342 EDIV
-1350 CTYEALFLSELFHLL
+1350 CTYEAQFLAELLHLL

-1387 ARQEQQQ
+1387 ARQEQ
-1394 PSTAPPTSPTSMDV
+1394 PAAGKD
-1408 TAEDG
+1408 EDEG
-1413 SGSGIATEI
+1413 CEI
-1422 DGNVNAETQQTNFNL
+1422 ESNGNGNGNSNVETQQTNFNL

-1459 ASSTIGPPLS
+1459 ASSTIVPPLA
-1469 ELDAFALVGGHGLS
+1469 ELDAVPSTAS
-1483 SGAAVCPE
+1483 ACPE
-1491 LVATSMLGPSSGMAS
+1491 AGITSMMGSSSCPTGS
-1506 ASASASAT
+1506 AAE
-1514 ASGAAAFAAT
+1514 AAAFAAS

-1529 MAEGHVFA
+1529 SYGTGIAEGHVFVPA
-1537 LPMPR
+1537 GQR
-1542 QIAHEEKVLAKVL
+1542 QIALEEKVLAKVL
-1555 YRMTNKLMT
+1555 YRLTNKLMT

-1578 RLLLRHFNFVDYQGA
+1578 RLLLRHFNFVDYQQA
-1593 WLEFNF
+1593 WVEFNF
-1599 IEICISY
+1599 VEICISH

-1616 LSCQSD
+1616 LGCQND
-1622 LIDVMGKLVAG
+1622 LIDVMGKLMAG

-1639 ELKASHLDFLLRHS
+1639 EPRTAHLDFLLRHS
-1653 IKMLN
+1653 LKMLN

-1671 QPQSSGGGVG
+1671 GSHSASS
-1681 VGGGGSFK
+1681 K
-1689 TTKSE
+1689 APKSE
-1694 LFSLNSSGGGGG
+1694 LFAREQPG
-1706 RDPAVLQALGYF
+1706 AAALQALGYF
-1718 GGDYVYMKLYNILR
+1718 AGDYVYMKLYNILR

-1761 GLCLEARPT
+1761 SLCLESLPSGS
-1770 AAPPEIK
+1770 PPELK

-1808 FAQNYGSQ
+1808 FAQNYASQ
-1816 VGVQQPATDGHH
+1816 VRLQPSATDGHH
-1828 TTFIRPYFAAKGR
+1828 AAFTRPYFVAKGR
-1841 GHGAGSAFWPTINS
+1841 GHGAVSTLLPTINS
-1855 KPASEAAGGG
+1855 KPEQGAGG
-1865 AAGATAQPLI
+1865 AARQPI
-1875 DASPLQALGMLFVQG
+1875 DTVPLQALGMLFVRG
-1890 LQPATPPAGDCV
+1890 LQPPTPPAGDCA

-1930 LSLLSQLLELNVTYS
+1930 LRLLSQLLELNVTYS

-1952 IFEQILSNLD
+1952 IFEQILNNMD
-1962 LIESGI
+1962 LIEAGI

-1984 QLTHRSDRP
+1984 QLTHKSDRQ

-2008 ASSAVREVALLALK
+2008 ASSSVREVALLALR

-2031 HNQLEEALDSES
+2031 HSQLEEALDADSGH
-2043 NSSGRVGSQ
+2043 NSGRTACQ
-2052 SPLTAAPTPETREAL
+2052 SPLSAAPTPETREAL

-2080 VLGMLEKFVES
+2080 VLGMLEKFIDA
-2091 RPSQQVLALLLLYER
+2091 RPSQQVLALLLLFER
-2106 SLQQLESAS
+2106 SVEHLEEAP

-2121 ADAVYG
+2121 ADTVYG
-2127 LLCRALCSRQWRLH
+2127 ILCRGLCSRQWRLH

-2166 FLQLLQLFIEQDVG
+2166 FLQLLQLFIEQGVG

-2212 KNNPTAERRLQAAAV
+2212 KNNPTAERRLQALLPTTS
-2227 AAAAA
+2227 
-2232 ATATAGASPS
+2232 ATP
-2242 TAIPQWQ
+2242 PPWQ
-2249 DEVPSTSSAAAAARA
+2249 DEAPSTSSAAAAARA
-2264 AATATA
+2264 AAA
-2270 ACSSRSAISEI
+2270 AASSSAGRAAISEI

-2293 ACLDALLGI
+2293 ACLDALMG
-2302 GTNPAAPPSTGT
+2302 GATSPAPT
-2314 AGHAYC
+2314 AADHAYC
-2320 QLAGRFVNALHNV
+2320 QLAGRFVDALNNV

-2361 NLLLMSAA
+2361 SLLLMSAA

-2374 ASTSASL
+2374 GSL
-2381 EPMLLACLKLA
+2381 DALLLACMRLA

-2397 EEPLVLLEQAAHLP
+2397 EEPVVLLEQAAQLP
-2411 LKWNLQR
+2411 LKRNLQR
-2418 AVLREVCRANV
+2418 ALLREVCGVNV
-2429 VRDWSPQQVRC
+2429 GCDWSAQQVRR
-2440 LFAGKYLNFLIAD
+2440 LFDGWYLNFLIAD
-2453 HLEFLCELCQVR
+2453 HLEFLCELCQER
-2465 RECGSLLQLLLL
+2465 PECGLLLQVALL
-2477 RNAHRLNR
+2477 RNAPRLSR
-2485 PSIRIVLRLLARL
+2485 QSIRIVLRLLGRL
-2498 CEPAVVE
+2498 CESAE
-2505 QGALGDAG
+2505 QNAPGDAG
-2513 GDAAATLQALQ
+2513 VDAGPVLQALQ
-2524 LLSRLHQLHDGER
+2524 LLSRLHQLHDGQR
-2537 AQQLPMERLAR
+2537 SLQLPMERMAR
-2548 RLTAQSGPAA
+2548 RLTAQSGPVA
-2558 RGIIYERLLDGDL
+2558 RKDIYERLVEGDL
-2571 AGGEDQDAMRTLLL
+2571 AGGEDQDALRTLLL
-2585 KDLECREDNETATAT
+2585 KDLECRQDNETATP
-2600 ATATSSRIIDESW
+2600 SRIIDESW

-2649 RLLRSLGPEQ
+2649 RLLRSLGAEQ
-2659 EARLLRHSLAGALF
+2659 EARLLRHAIAGSLT
-2673 AMLSVFRQKCI
+2673 AMLSEFQQKCI

-2691 YMQPPPLARVSCA
+2691 YMQPPPLARVSCS
-2704 LLMGRVAN
+2704 LLLAKVVSITASESRS
-2712 TRPTRP
+2712 
-2718 VAPPT
+2718 PPT
-2723 AEQLDVAR
+2723 VVELDVAR
-2731 AVATLMDCIR
+2731 AVASLMASIR
-2741 SIEHTALIY
+2741 NVEKTALIY
-2750 IDARVMERFVGEH
+2750 IDARLIEKFVGEH
-2763 LLHREQVPLLLEY
+2763 LLRQEHLPQLMAY
-2776 LQWLARAAEQIL
+2776 LGWLTEVVKQIL
-2788 RKPTRQEMEQDAL
+2788 AKPTRLDSEQDAL
-2801 GVLLATMDALLQQPR
+2801 GVLLATVDALLLQPS
-2816 VWRELNAST
+2816 VWRELNASS
-2825 DAALRCE
+2825 DAGLRCE
-2832 LLEVLVHSA
+2832 LLELLATVA
-2841 RCMLQETIFHQRHR
+2841 RCILQDTIFYQRHR
-2855 LTESKA
+2855 LDRGGSASKG

-2878 IESLDSGRV
+2878 IESLDTGSV
-2887 LAVGCEDAR
+2887 LAGGEDAR
-2896 LQFAGHELAPVQ
+2896 LQFVGQELAQVQ
-2908 VPLTLLASIGI
+2908 VPLSLVASIGTS
-2919 ALLRTH
+2919 LLRTH
-2925 QFYAYAVTPHE
+2925 HFYAYAVTPPE
-2936 LIQHPEESQKQQNQ
+2936 LIQQPEEQL
-2950 QQQQQK
+2950 QQQK

-2971 SDVDILRQFVKRL
+2971 SDVDVLRQFVKRL

-2999 MTFLLLINKVYDEHM
+2999 MTCLLLINQLYDEHM

-3019 QFQIKQVCLQAIME
+3019 QFQIKQVCLQAILE

-3043 VGQPATGQF
+3043 VGQTNGQF

-3073 VQLLVDACN
+3073 VQLLVDACS
-3082 VFYQANLERQLARD
+3082 VFYQPNLERQLAHD
-3096 NVIGTRNFAANQYD
+3096 NVIGTRTFAANQYD
-3110 LNFSWAQMEAY
+3110 LNFSWAQMEVHA
-3121 VGGLPP
+3121 GAGMGLG
-3127 TETRGDS
+3127 TGTGAEA
-3134 DPLGGTSMAD
+3134 TSMAD
-3144 IKPSSSSAADANV
+3144 IKQSCEPDV
-3157 PDIAMRNYRHFT
+3157 PDMAMRNYRHFT

-3210 SRDQV
+3210 SRDHI
-3215 KWIKERALRL
+3215 KWIKERCLKL

-3250 LIPSLSELQTLCAL
+3250 LIPSLGELQALCSL

-3273 HCFIRI
+3273 HGFIRI
-3279 ATLQGLICLLECCS
+3279 ATLQGLLCLLECCS
-3293 KTNTAM
+3293 KTNTTM
-3299 GKLSEELALLRA
+3299 GRMSEELTLLRA

-3328 QLSDEHT
+3328 QFSVEHT

-3360 NTIIAA
+3360 NAVIAA
-3366 NNFLKTTN
+3366 SNLLKTTAD
-3374 NEELYLCVLHGLE
+3374 EELYLCVLHGLE
-3387 RMVVNSGMPSTPATL
+3387 RMVVNSGVPS
-3402 PTASEAIGRGGGKS
+3402 RGGQPTGREAS
-3416 GGAIAGGAGTPVG
+3416 AGVGGAG
-3429 AGAGAAIEAGV
+3429 AEAGV

-3478 MYTGS
+3478 MYVGS

-3552 EFLAI
+3552 EFVAI

-3633 GNSSSP
+3633 GNS
-3639 PAAVSTA
+3639 AT
-3646 GAGTG
+3646 TG
-3651 TGAESATAAGS
+3651 TAASAASAAPGTPAPTA
-3662 STAPRKLGQHEIA
+3662 RKLGQHEIA

-3693 QRFREAFSSFEQSQV
+3693 ERFREAFTSYERSQV

>member
-6 SSAYEKFTGFVDQLR
+6 SSAYDRFVSFVDQLR

-34 QQIAECIMSPSLAG
+34 QQIAECIMSPSLAS
-48 HINYAAHCGT
+48 HINYPAHCGT

-69 LDSQT
+69 LDSVV
-74 RVSAEEN
+74 RMSAEEN
-81 LNKIFRA
+81 LNRIFRA

-126 HIKEK
+126 QIKEK

-158 LSDFVKNFGRYV
+158 LCDFVKHFGRYV
-170 QQGLSDSET
+170 QQGLSDSES
-179 CKLLEIFLG
+179 CKLFEIFLD

-208 IEHARHRSLMARHG
+208 IEYARNRSLMARHG
-222 LNKVME
+222 LGKVME
-228 LLLTDQQSN
+228 LLLTDQQTSS
-237 CVLGALGLL
+237 VLGALGLL

-252 LIRGYSADNYDDA
+252 LIRGYSAASQEDF
-265 ESLAGHQQ
+265 ESLAGQQ
-273 QQQHKQQQH
+273 QQQPKHQKRQQQ
-282 QATTSDCRQIIE
+282 QQQTTTSDCRQIIE

-305 QPTTNHAIINATLEV
+305 QHTTNHAIINATLEV

-330 SAPLVGGAEGQQSLG
+330 PSDGQYQGHSLG

-386 QEEPHQDQHQQ
+386 PVQDELADGEEDA
-397 QKHLKDLQN
+397 DGDG
-406 AETAMQMEK
+406 ATAMQMKK
-415 NSNAKLQQRPQPKCQ
+415 NSNAKLQQPKCQ
-430 QQQQQPGSHHQ
+430 QQRQQQQLEVDS

-454 EAASSVADEAAEK
+454 EAASSVADEGMANKAEAK
-467 ATRCHIRNAARSIS
+467 SRWLRGHIRNAARSIS
-481 ECVASGALDEQQ
+481 ECVASVEERQG
-493 QQQQQDADE
+493 
-502 DDDVD
+502 DDDD
-507 VDDDDDMELL
+507 MDDDDDDMELL

-525 TLSQLNEQQQAMSA
+525 TLSQLNEQQRSLSA
-539 AFKLHAT
+539 ALQLPVTTAAT
-546 TTLVAGGTAT
+546 TG
-556 AAAEGSD
+556 D

-568 DADVRGMPKPQQHQS
+568 DADVGGLPKPQHQS
-583 SLQNLLAGSDD
+583 SLQNLLAGTDD

-616 TIAGSKEQ
+616 TIAGSGGSGREQ
-624 QQQQQQPPEGTPSEN
+624 QQQQTEQTHPTADGSGESEP
-639 AIETTGD
+639 GD
-646 ATTIGTFF
+646 ATAIGTFF

-668 SKLFRQSSVGSKSTP
+668 SKLFRQSGGSKSTP
-683 SKSAPAD
+683 SKSAHAD

-705 SLASSSIGPPERQS
+705 SLASSNMEPPERQP
-719 SIAETPTTADDSCSI
+719 SIAETPTPVEDSLSA
-734 TASYTASTALM
+734 TASHTASTALM
-745 MDAPAVASKPET
+745 MDAPAEGAEGEGGLGPRMDYSKPET
-757 PQRRFTPNANPFLV
+757 PQMRSTPNANPFLV
-771 ENSPLKQTIVGRA
+771 ENSPLRQTVVGRA

-791 SILEQSLVY
+791 SIMEQSLVY

-815 AAALQSDSVSRVSI
+815 AAGLQPDSVCRVSI

-841 RLTPRVLQLSLE
+841 RLAPRVLQLTVE
-853 ISDQELELLED
+853 ISDQELQLLEQT
-864 NSQLG
+864 SCHTE
-869 SGDSTQASSP
+869 SGDSTQVSSP
-879 HSSNTSQGEPD
+879 QSSDNSQVGGEKQRVD
-890 KKPLD
+890 SPLMQTEV
-895 SSLLPADAEDNQLL
+895 EDNLLL

-918 PSTGPA
+918 ASTCPA
-924 YLQQTAPTLSRSADA
+924 YLQQPAPTLTRSADA
-939 TVLLR
+939 SVLLLGE
-944 SISAA
+944 SSASQPA
-949 ESGKKPSSKDHL
+949 KKTAKEDKL
-961 SKSEIVGSAFRA
+961 SKSEIIGSSFHP
-973 TVALQDTPPM
+973 TVAVEDVPPL

-994 SMRSRKGIS
+994 STRSRSGINGVMS
-1003 FEAEAPPAPGCQALS
+1003 TAGSSQTPICQALS
-1018 DVLLFHDHC
+1018 DVLLYHDHC
-1027 DPILRGGVQQVLGYF
+1027 DPILRGGVQQVVGFF
-1042 LQSSGAGLFLE
+1042 LQSSGAGLYLE
-1053 LQRGLCLQHLLAILL
+1053 LQRGLGLQHLLAVLL

-1090 PHVVSKYLTAPPCH
+1090 PHVVSKYLTEPPCH
-1104 YHAHQQQEQF
+1104 YHAHQQQKQK
-1114 QAVPELELKQEQ
+1114 QQEQ
-1126 ELQRHSSGQQ
+1126 QQDYQDLQRHSSGQQ

-1143 TFGQQTFAKGQDNA
+1143 TFGQQTFAKDQDNA
-1157 LSSQPQQQRIPNDGN
+1157 LSSQRPQQKRPND
-1172 VDVDDDD
+1172 
-1179 DANAPHPVAVAAAAS
+1179 
-1194 VAGTCAN
+1194 AGTCA
-1201 SKSSTTD
+1201 KSSATD

-1226 LQQQQQ
+1226 MQQQQQ
-1232 QQEGLAKN
+1232 QQKN
-1240 NGNCNS
+1240 NGNGS
-1246 QSGNELGS
+1246 GQLGNE
-1254 GLGPFCVFAISPKL
+1254 PEPYCVFAISPKL
-1268 LLNKLQLCHHNKYW
+1268 LLSKLRLCHHNKYW

-1304 ANVRCGFD
+1304 ANFRCGLD
-1312 SSSSSGSIQHEGHKE
+1312 SNNTSAEPE
-1327 EGQHPSQKDACDWSK
+1327 EQQSHSTNEACDSGCGS
-1342 DALDEDIV
+1342 LESEDIV
-1350 CTYEALFLSELFHLL
+1350 CTYEAQFLAELLHLL

-1387 ARQEQQQ
+1387 ARQEQLA
-1394 PSTAPPTSPTSMDV
+1394 TDWD
-1408 TAEDG
+1408 EDEG
-1413 SGSGIATEI
+1413 CEI
-1422 DGNVNAETQQTNFNL
+1422 EGNGNGNGNVNVETQQTNFNL

-1459 ASSTIGPPLS
+1459 ASSTIVPPLA
-1469 ELDAFALVGGHGLS
+1469 ELDALPSTAS
-1483 SGAAVCPE
+1483 ACPE
-1491 LVATSMLGPSSGMAS
+1491 AGITSMMGSSSSCPLGS
-1506 ASASASAT
+1506 AAE
-1514 ASGAAAFAAT
+1514 AAAFAAS

-1529 MAEGHVFA
+1529 SYGTGIAEGHVFA
-1537 LPMPR
+1537 LAGQR
-1542 QIAHEEKVLAKVL
+1542 QIALEEKVLAKVL
-1555 YRMTNKLMT
+1555 YRLTNKLMT

-1578 RLLLRHFNFVDYQGA
+1578 RLLLRHFNFVDYQQT
-1593 WLEFNF
+1593 WVEFNF
-1599 IEICISY
+1599 VEICISH

-1616 LSCQSD
+1616 LSCQND
-1622 LIDVMGKLVAG
+1622 LIDVMGKLMAG

-1639 ELKASHLDFLLRHS
+1639 EPRTPHLDFLLRHS
-1653 IKMLN
+1653 LKMLN

-1671 QPQSSGGGVG
+1671 GSHSASS
-1681 VGGGGSFK
+1681 K
-1689 TTKSE
+1689 APKSE
-1694 LFSLNSSGGGGG
+1694 LFAREQPG
-1706 RDPAVLQALGYF
+1706 AAALQALGYF
-1718 GGDYVYMKLYNILR
+1718 AGDYVYMKLYNILR

-1761 GLCLEARPT
+1761 SLCLESLPSAS
-1770 AAPPEIK
+1770 PPELK

-1808 FAQNYGSQ
+1808 FAQNYASQ
-1816 VGVQQPATDGHH
+1816 VRVQPSATGGHH
-1828 TTFIRPYFAAKGR
+1828 AAFTRPYFVAKGR
-1841 GHGAGSAFWPTINS
+1841 GHGAVSTLLPTINS
-1855 KPASEAAGGG
+1855 KPEHGAGGG
-1865 AAGATAQPLI
+1865 AARQPIDTA
-1875 DASPLQALGMLFVQG
+1875 PLQALGMLFVRG
-1890 LQPATPPAGDCV
+1890 LQPPTPPTGECA

-1930 LSLLSQLLELNVTYS
+1930 LRLLSQLLELNVTYS

-1952 IFEQILSNLD
+1952 IFEQILNNME
-1962 LIESGI
+1962 LIEGGI

-1984 QLTHRSDRP
+1984 QLTHKSDRQ

-2008 ASSAVREVALLALK
+2008 ASSSVREVALLALR

-2031 HNQLEEALDSES
+2031 HSQLEEALDTDSGH
-2043 NSSGRVGSQ
+2043 NSGRTACQ
-2052 SPLTAAPTPETREAL
+2052 SPLSAAPTPETREAL

-2080 VLGMLEKFVES
+2080 VLGMLEKFIEA
-2091 RPSQQVLALLLLYER
+2091 RPSQQVLALLLLFER
-2106 SLQQLESAS
+2106 SVEQLEEAP

-2121 ADAVYG
+2121 ADTVYG
-2127 LLCRALCSRQWRLH
+2127 ILCRGLCSRQWRLH
-2141 SAGDLRLLESCFR
+2141 SGRDLRLLESCFR

-2166 FLQLLQLFIEQDVG
+2166 FLQLLQLFIEQSVG
-2180 NFGDLALAMVMLAN
+2180 NFGDLALAMVILAN

-2212 KNNPTAERRLQAAAV
+2212 KNNPTAERRLQALLP
-2227 AAAAA
+2227 
-2232 ATATAGASPS
+2232 ATSATPPS
-2242 TAIPQWQ
+2242 WQ
-2249 DEVPSTSSAAAAARA
+2249 DEAPSTSSAAAAARA
-2264 AATATA
+2264 AAA
-2270 ACSSRSAISEI
+2270 AASSSTGRAAISEI

-2293 ACLDALLGI
+2293 ACLDALLG
-2302 GTNPAAPPSTGT
+2302 GATSSDST
-2314 AGHAYC
+2314 ALDHAYC
-2320 QLAGRFVNALHNV
+2320 LLAGRFVDALNNV

-2361 NLLLMSAA
+2361 SLLLMSAA

-2374 ASTSASL
+2374 GSL
-2381 EPMLLACLKLA
+2381 DALLLACMRLT

-2397 EEPLVLLEQAAHLP
+2397 EEPVVLLEQAAQLP
-2411 LKWNLQR
+2411 LKRNLQR
-2418 AVLREVCRANV
+2418 ALLREVCGANV
-2429 VRDWSPQQVRC
+2429 GCDWSAQQVRR
-2440 LFAGKYLNFLIAD
+2440 LFDGRYLNFLIAD
-2453 HLEFLCELCQVR
+2453 HLEFLCELCQER
-2465 RECGSLLQLLLL
+2465 PECGSLLQVALLQ
-2477 RNAHRLNR
+2477 NAHRLSR
-2485 PSIRIVLRLLARL
+2485 QSIRIVLRLLGRL
-2498 CEPAVVE
+2498 CESAE
-2505 QGALGDAG
+2505 QNASGDAG
-2513 GDAAATLQALQ
+2513 GDAGPVLQALQ
-2524 LLSRLHQLHDGER
+2524 LLSRLHQLHDGQR
-2537 AQQLPMERLAR
+2537 SLQLPMERMAR
-2548 RLTAQSGPAA
+2548 RLTAQSGPVA
-2558 RGIIYERLLDGDL
+2558 RNDIYERLVEGDL
-2571 AGGEDQDAMRTLLL
+2571 AGGEDQDALRTLLL
-2585 KDLECREDNETATAT
+2585 KDLECRQDNETATP
-2600 ATATSSRIIDESW
+2600 SRIIDESW

-2649 RLLRSLGPEQ
+2649 RLLRSLGAEQ
-2659 EARLLRHSLAGALF
+2659 EARLLRHAIAGSLT
-2673 AMLSVFRQKCI
+2673 AMLSDFQQKCI

-2691 YMQPPPLARVSCA
+2691 YMQPPPLARVSCS
-2704 LLMGRVAN
+2704 LLLAKVVSITASESR
-2712 TRPTRP
+2712 
-2718 VAPPT
+2718 APPT
-2723 AEQLDVAR
+2723 VVQLDVAR
-2731 AVATLMDCIR
+2731 AVATLMACIQNV
-2741 SIEHTALIY
+2741 EKKALIY
-2750 IDARVMERFVGEH
+2750 IDARLMEKFVGEH
-2763 LLHREQVPLLLEY
+2763 LLRQEHLPPLMAY
-2776 LQWLARAAEQIL
+2776 LGWLAGAAKQIL
-2788 RKPTRQEMEQDAL
+2788 AKPTRQDSEQDAL
-2801 GVLLATMDALLQQPR
+2801 GVLLATVDALLLQPP
-2816 VWRELNAST
+2816 VWRELNACS
-2825 DAALRCE
+2825 DAGLRCE
-2832 LLEVLVHSA
+2832 LLELLGSVA
-2841 RCMLQETIFHQRHR
+2841 RCILQDTIFYQRHR
-2855 LTESKA
+2855 LDRGGSAFKG

-2878 IESLDSGRV
+2878 IESLDNGRV
-2887 LAVGCEDAR
+2887 LAGGEDAR
-2896 LQFAGHELAPVQ
+2896 LQFVGQELAQVQ
-2908 VPLTLLASIGI
+2908 VPLVSDIGGWSFVRLTQSLYFPFPLLQSLVASIGTS
-2919 ALLRTH
+2919 LLRTH
-2925 QFYAYAVTPHE
+2925 HFYAYAVTPPE
-2936 LIQHPEESQKQQNQ
+2936 LIQQQPEEQL
-2950 QQQQQK
+2950 QQQK

-2999 MTFLLLINKVYDEHM
+2999 MTCLLLINQLYDEHM

-3019 QFQIKQVCLQAIME
+3019 QFQIKQVCLQAILE

-3043 VGQPATGQF
+3043 VGQANGQF

-3073 VQLLVDACN
+3073 VQLLVDACS
-3082 VFYQANLERQLARD
+3082 VFYQPNLERQLAHD
-3096 NVIGTRNFAANQYD
+3096 NVIGTRTFAANQYD
-3110 LNFSWAQMEAY
+3110 LNFSWAQMEAHA
-3121 VGGLPP
+3121 GAGMG
-3127 TETRGDS
+3127 TGEETASDIKQSCDS
-3134 DPLGGTSMAD
+3134 D
-3144 IKPSSSSAADANV
+3144 V
-3157 PDIAMRNYRHFT
+3157 PDMAMRNYRHFT

-3187 QQMIELNHILVL
+3187 QQMIELNHMLVL

-3210 SRDQV
+3210 SRDHI
-3215 KWIKERALRL
+3215 KWIKERCLKL

-3250 LIPSLSELQTLCAL
+3250 LIPSLGELQALCSL

-3273 HCFIRI
+3273 HGFIRI
-3279 ATLQGLICLLECCS
+3279 ATLQGLLCLLECCS
-3293 KTNTAM
+3293 KTNTTM
-3299 GKLSEELALLRA
+3299 GRMSEELTLLRA

-3328 QLSDEHT
+3328 QFSVEHT

-3360 NTIIAA
+3360 NAVIAA
-3366 NNFLKTTN
+3366 SNLLKTTAD
-3374 NEELYLCVLHGLE
+3374 EELYLCVLHGLE
-3387 RMVVNSGMPSTPATL
+3387 RMVVNSGVPSRGAQ
-3402 PTASEAIGRGGGKS
+3402 PTGREA
-3416 GGAIAGGAGTPVG
+3416 AV
-3429 AGAGAAIEAGV
+3429 AGAGIGVGAAAGAEAGV

-3478 MYTGS
+3478 MYVGS

-3633 GNSSSP
+3633 AN
-3639 PAAVSTA
+3639 TA
-3646 GAGTG
+3646 TTG
-3651 TGAESATAAGS
+3651 TAAASATA
-3662 STAPRKLGQHEIA
+3662 RKLGQHEIA

-3693 QRFREAFSSFEQSQV
+3693 ERFREAFSSFERSQV

>member
-6 SSAYEKFTGFVDQLR
+6 SSVYDKFVGFVEQLR

-69 LDSQT
+69 VDSVV
-74 RVSAEEN
+74 RMSAEEN
-81 LNKIFRA
+81 LNKILRA

-126 HIKEK
+126 QIKEK

-141 QCMSTIS
+141 QCMTTIS

-158 LSDFVKNFGRYV
+158 LCDFVKHFGRYL
-170 QQGLSDSET
+170 QQGLSDSES
-179 CKLLEIFLG
+179 CKLFETFLD
-188 NIGADC
+188 NISSDC

-208 IEHARHRSLMARHG
+208 IEHARNRSLMARHG
-222 LNKVME
+222 VNKVME
-228 LLLTDQQSN
+228 LLLTDQQTSS
-237 CVLGALGLL
+237 VLGALGLL

-252 LIRGYSADNYDDA
+252 LIRGHSADSHEDS
-265 ESLAGHQQ
+265 ESLAGRKQQ
-273 QQQHKQQQH
+273 QQQT
-282 QATTSDCRQIIE
+282 TTSDCRQIIE

-305 QPTTNHAIINATLEV
+305 QHTANHAIINATLEV
-320 INGILQALDA
+320 INGILQSLD
-330 SAPLVGGAEGQQSLG
+330 SPSSLDGQCGQSLG

-371 QIFQLKNYEVATSQQ
+371 QIFQLKNYEVARSQQ
-386 QEEPHQDQHQQ
+386 QQQ
-397 QKHLKDLQN
+397 LEDEDELLAGAT
-406 AETAMQMEK
+406 AEQMKK
-415 NSNAKLQQRPQPKCQ
+415 NSNAKLQQAKCQ
-430 QQQQQPGSHHQ
+430 QQLEVDN
-441 SSLGINAGEDATT
+441 SSLGINAGEDART
-454 EAASSVADEAAEK
+454 EAPSSVADEGGEK
-467 ATRCHIRNAARSIS
+467 QRCHIRNAARSIS
-481 ECVASGALDEQQ
+481 ECVASDEDKGQGQGQGHQQ
-493 QQQQQDADE
+493 QQQA
-502 DDDVD
+502 DDD
-507 VDDDDDMELL
+507 DDDDDMELL

-525 TLSQLNEQQQAMSA
+525 TLSQLNEQQQALSA
-539 AFKLHAT
+539 ASQLPAT
-546 TTLVAGGTAT
+546 TATTA
-556 AAAEGSD
+556 SQDD

-568 DADVRGMPKPQQHQS
+568 DAVVGGLPKPQHQS

-616 TIAGSKEQ
+616 TIAGSKELHQ
-624 QQQQQQPPEGTPSEN
+624 QQQQQHPPPADDSVES
-639 AIETTGD
+639 GD
-646 ATTIGTFF
+646 ATAIGTFF

-668 SKLFRQSSVGSKSTP
+668 SKLFRQSSGSKSTP
-683 SKSAPAD
+683 SKSAPGASSSAAD
-690 KSDAVSTASLTLSLS
+690 KSDAISTASLTLSLS
-705 SLASSSIGPPERQS
+705 SLASSSILEPPERQP
-719 SIAETPTTADDSCSI
+719 SIAETPTSLEEESCSM
-734 TASYTASTALM
+734 TASHTASTALM
-745 MDAPAVASKPET
+745 IDVVAPGAPEAAAPKPET
-757 PQRRFTPNANPFLV
+757 ETPQLRRSTPNANPFLV
-771 ENSPLKQTIVGRA
+771 ENSPLRQTVAGRA
-784 LISVKIG
+784 LITVKIG
-791 SILEQSLVY
+791 GILEQSLVY

-815 AAALQSDSVSRVSI
+815 AAGLQPDSVSRVSI
-829 KSLSLAVIAQCV
+829 KSLSLSVIAQCV
-841 RLTPRVLQLSLE
+841 RLAPRVLQLSLE
-853 ISDQELELLED
+853 ISDRELQQLLEEQEQDNSTDSTQVSSPQSSD
-864 NSQLG
+864 NSQVGG
-869 SGDSTQASSP
+869 SG
-879 HSSNTSQGEPD
+879 E
-890 KKPLD
+890 KPSLD
-895 SSLLPADAEDNQLL
+895 SSLIRTEDLEENLLL

-918 PSTGPA
+918 PSTCPD
-924 YLQQTAPTLSRSADA
+924 YLLSRSADA
-939 TVLLR
+939 SVLLLGG
-944 SISAA
+944 SSSSQAI
-949 ESGKKPSSKDHL
+949 KKPTNEEKL
-961 SKSEIVGSAFRA
+961 SKSEIIGSSFRP
-973 TVALQDTPPM
+973 TVAAEDVPPL

-994 SMRSRKGIS
+994 STRSRAGLTS
-1003 FEAEAPPAPGCQALS
+1003 TTRTSPPSQGCQALA

-1027 DPILRGGVQQVLGYF
+1027 DPILRGGVQQVVGYF
-1042 LQSSGAGLFLE
+1042 LQSIGAGLLLE
-1053 LQRGLCLQHLLAILL
+1053 LQRNLGLQHLLAILL

-1090 PHVVSKYLTAPPCH
+1090 PHVVSKYLTEPPCH
-1104 YHAHQQQEQF
+1104 YHAHQQQQQQKEQ
-1114 QAVPELELKQEQ
+1114 QEKEQ
-1126 ELQRHSSGQQ
+1126 QDLQRHSSGQQ

-1143 TFGQQTFAKGQDNA
+1143 TFGQQTFAKDQDNA
-1157 LSSQPQQQRIPNDGN
+1157 LSSRREQQQQQQQQRRPND
-1172 VDVDDDD
+1172 
-1179 DANAPHPVAVAAAAS
+1179 
-1194 VAGTCAN
+1194 AGTCA
-1201 SKSSTTD
+1201 KSSATD
-1208 NDELLAALLND
+1208 NDELLAVLLND

-1226 LQQQQQ
+1226 MQE
-1232 QQEGLAKN
+1232 QQEQAYL
-1240 NGNCNS
+1240 
-1246 QSGNELGS
+1246 GNEPD
-1254 GLGPFCVFAISPKL
+1254 LGPFCVFAISPKL
-1268 LLNKLQLCHHNKYW
+1268 LLSKLRLCHHNKYW

-1304 ANVRCGFD
+1304 ANFRCG
-1312 SSSSSGSIQHEGHKE
+1312 SGAKEQDCYSGRDEAVAEG
-1327 EGQHPSQKDACDWSK
+1327 
-1342 DALDEDIV
+1342 EDIV
-1350 CTYEALFLSELFHLL
+1350 CTYEAQFLAELLHLH

-1387 ARQEQQQ
+1387 ARQD
-1394 PSTAPPTSPTSMDV
+1394 PSVARD
-1408 TAEDG
+1408 EDAG
-1413 SGSGIATEI
+1413 AGGEI
-1422 DGNVNAETQQTNFNL
+1422 EGNVNVETQQTNFNL

-1459 ASSTIGPPLS
+1459 ASSTIVPPLA
-1469 ELDAFALVGGHGLS
+1469 EMDA
-1483 SGAAVCPE
+1483 
-1491 LVATSMLGPSSGMAS
+1491 MGMAYSSASLYPESGSTSSSSS
-1506 ASASASAT
+1506 ASASSASASSGSIAAVSA
-1514 ASGAAAFAAT
+1514 AS
-1524 AYFDG
+1524 AYFEASYG
-1529 MAEGHVFA
+1529 IGIAEGHVFA
-1537 LPMPR
+1537 LASTAASQR
-1542 QIAHEEKVLAKVL
+1542 QIAQEEKVLAKVL
-1555 YRMTNKLMT
+1555 YRLTNKLMT
-1564 LNDKNLQFGIIYAL
+1564 LNDKNVQFGIIYAL
-1578 RLLLRHFNFVDYQGA
+1578 RLLLRHFNFVDYQQA

-1599 IEICISY
+1599 VEICISY

-1616 LSCQSD
+1616 LGCQSD
-1622 LIDVMGKLVAG
+1622 LIDVMGKLMAG
-1633 AMLSSG
+1633 AMVSSG
-1639 ELKASHLDFLLRHS
+1639 EPNAQHLDFLLHHS
-1653 IKMLN
+1653 VKMLN

-1664 TNQRPPS
+1664 TNHRHPPS
-1671 QPQSSGGGVG
+1671 SGSNSGSTRSSSSSSSTKPPKSDLQPGAS
-1681 VGGGGSFK
+1681 
-1689 TTKSE
+1689 
-1694 LFSLNSSGGGGG
+1694 
-1706 RDPAVLQALGYF
+1706 LQAAGYF
-1718 GGDYVYMKLYNILR
+1718 AGDYVYMKLYNILR

-1761 GLCLEARPT
+1761 SFCLEGMASGSS
-1770 AAPPEIK
+1770 PPELK

-1808 FAQNYGSQ
+1808 FAQNYASQ
-1816 VGVQQPATDGHH
+1816 VRPLQLSAGTEGAGGGGGHH
-1828 TTFIRPYFAAKGR
+1828 AAFIRPYFRAKGR
-1841 GHGAGSAFWPTINS
+1841 GHGAGSGSTLLPTINS
-1855 KPASEAAGGG
+1855 KPEEGPQRGGG
-1865 AAGATAQPLI
+1865 EARPPIDTA
-1875 DASPLQALGMLFVQG
+1875 PLQATGMLFVQG
-1890 LQPATPPAGDCV
+1890 LQPATPPAGDCA

-1930 LSLLSQLLELNVTYS
+1930 LRLLSQLLELNVTYS

-1952 IFEQILSNLD
+1952 IFEQILSNMD

-1984 QLTHRSDRP
+1984 QLTHKSDRQ

-2008 ASSAVREVALLALK
+2008 ANGSVREVALLALK

-2031 HNQLEEALDSES
+2031 HSQLEEALDTSTTTTTTTETH
-2043 NSSGRVGSQ
+2043 NSGRTAVQ
-2052 SPLTAAPTPETREAL
+2052 SPLSAAPTPETREAL

-2080 VLGMLEKFVES
+2080 VLGMLEKFIES
-2091 RPSQQVLALLLLYER
+2091 RASQQVLALLLLFER
-2106 SLQQLESAS
+2106 SVQQLDTPP
-2115 YRSAQD
+2115 YRSASQD

-2127 LLCRALCSRQWRLH
+2127 TLCRGLCSRHWRLH

-2166 FLQLLQLFIEQDVG
+2166 FLQLLQLFIEQGVG

-2212 KNNPTAERRLQAAAV
+2212 KNNPTAERRLQAMMPSSTTSAA
-2227 AAAAA
+2227 
-2232 ATATAGASPS
+2232 P
-2242 TAIPQWQ
+2242 PHWQ
-2249 DEVPSTSSAAAAARA
+2249 DEAPSTSSAAAAARA
-2264 AATATA
+2264 AA
-2270 ACSSRSAISEI
+2270 SSSAGRSAISEI

-2293 ACLDALLGI
+2293 ACLDVLLGLD
-2302 GTNPAAPPSTGT
+2302 PSSSSV
-2314 AGHAYC
+2314 GHAYSL
-2320 QLAGRFVNALHNV
+2320 LAGRFVDALLNV

-2361 NLLLMSAA
+2361 SLLLISTA

-2374 ASTSASL
+2374 GSL
-2381 EPMLLACLKLA
+2381 DAVLLACLRLV

-2397 EEPLVLLEQAAHLP
+2397 EEPVALMEQAFQLP
-2411 LKWNLQR
+2411 LKRNLQR
-2418 AVLREVCRANV
+2418 ALLREVCRANV
-2429 VRDWSPQQVRC
+2429 GCDWSAQQVRR
-2440 LFAGKYLNFLIAD
+2440 LFDGGYLNFLIAD
-2453 HLEFLCELCQVR
+2453 HLEFLSELCQER
-2465 RECGSLLQLLLL
+2465 PECGSLLQVALF
-2477 RNAHRLNR
+2477 RNAHRLSR
-2485 PSIRIVLRLLARL
+2485 QSIRIVLRLLGRL
-2498 CEPAVVE
+2498 CGSPAE
-2505 QGALGDAG
+2505 REASGDAG
-2513 GDAAATLQALQ
+2513 SDADTDATLQALQ
-2524 LLSRLHQLHDGER
+2524 LLSRLHQLHEGER
-2537 AQQLPMERLAR
+2537 SLQLPIERLAR
-2548 RLTAQSGPAA
+2548 RLSAQSGPSA
-2558 RGIIYERLLDGDL
+2558 RKSIYERLVEGDL
-2571 AGGEDQDAMRTLLL
+2571 AGGEDQDALRTLLL
-2585 KDLECREDNETATAT
+2585 KDLECRQDNETATP
-2600 ATATSSRIIDESW
+2600 SRIIDESW

-2635 MLLLLEIQSEPKLN
+2635 MLLLLEIQSEPKLH
-2649 RLLRSLGPEQ
+2649 RLLRSLGAEQ
-2659 EARLLRHSLAGALF
+2659 EARLLRHAISGSLA
-2673 AMLSVFRQKCI
+2673 AMMSAFRQKCI

-2691 YMQPPPLARVSCA
+2691 YMQPPPLARVACS
-2704 LLMGRVAN
+2704 LLLAKVVA
-2712 TRPTRP
+2712 TTDSTQE
-2718 VAPPT
+2718 PPNG
-2723 AEQLDVAR
+2723 EQLDVAR
-2731 AVATLMDCIR
+2731 AVTTLMACIR
-2741 SIEHTALIY
+2741 NVEQTALIY
-2750 IDARVMERFVGEH
+2750 IDARLMEKFVVEH
-2763 LLHREQVPLLLEY
+2763 LLRPEHLPQLLTY
-2776 LQWLARAAEQIL
+2776 LRWLAGWGKRIL
-2788 RKPTRQEMEQDAL
+2788 AKPTRQESEEDAL
-2801 GVLLATMDALLQQPR
+2801 GVLLATVDALLQQPR
-2816 VWRELNAST
+2816 VWRELNCSS
-2825 DAALRCE
+2825 DPALRCE
-2832 LLEVLVHSA
+2832 LLDLLDSVV
-2841 RCMLQETIFHQRHR
+2841 RCMLQHTNFYRRHR
-2855 LTESKA
+2855 TSDSKKA
-2861 PAPQAIFL
+2861 KGPAPQAIFL
-2869 AKLIETQID
+2869 AKLIETQIE

-2887 LAVGCEDAR
+2887 FLAGTSVGEDAR
-2896 LQFAGHELAPVQ
+2896 LQFAGQDLAGFQ
-2908 VPLTLLASIGI
+2908 VALSLVASIGI
-2919 ALLRTH
+2919 SLLRTH

-2936 LIQHPEESQKQQNQ
+2936 LIRQPEEQEKQQQ
-2950 QQQQQK
+2950 E
-2956 QQADGKLPTIPVDSL
+2956 QQADGKLPSIPVDSL

-2999 MTFLLLINKVYDEHM
+2999 MTCLLLINKLYDEHM

-3019 QFQIKQVCLQAIME
+3019 QFQIKQVCLQAILE

-3043 VGQPATGQF
+3043 VGQADGQF

-3082 VFYQANLERQLARD
+3082 VFYQPNLERQLAAQD
-3096 NVIGTRNFAANQYD
+3096 NVIGTRTFAANQYD
-3110 LNFSWAQMEAY
+3110 LNFSWAQMEAQAT
-3121 VGGLPP
+3121 GGVDPP
-3127 TETRGDS
+3127 NT
-3134 DPLGGTSMAD
+3134 AD
-3144 IKPSSSSAADANV
+3144 IKQSGDADV
-3157 PDIAMRNYRHFT
+3157 PDMAMRNYRHFT

-3210 SRDQV
+3210 SRDHI
-3215 KWIKERALRL
+3215 KWIKERCLKL
-3225 QEQVAMDDTISH
+3225 QEQVPMDDTISH

-3250 LIPSLSELQTLCAL
+3250 LIPSLGELQVLCSL

-3273 HCFIRI
+3273 HSFIRI
-3279 ATLQGLICLLECCS
+3279 ATLQGLLCLLECCS
-3293 KTNTAM
+3293 KTNTTM
-3299 GKLSEELALLRA
+3299 GRLSEELALLRA

-3328 QLSDEHT
+3328 PFSVEHT

-3366 NNFLKTTN
+3366 NNFLKTTA

-3387 RMVVNSGMPSTPATL
+3387 RMVVNSGVPSPGSQ
-3402 PTASEAIGRGGGKS
+3402 PTGKEEPSAAASEAG
-3416 GGAIAGGAGTPVG
+3416 VG
-3429 AGAGAAIEAGV
+3429 AA

-3478 MYTGS
+3478 MYVGS

-3633 GNSSSP
+3633 GNSVAAA
-3639 PAAVSTA
+3639 PAMA
-3646 GAGTG
+3646 
-3651 TGAESATAAGS
+3651 
-3662 STAPRKLGQHEIA
+3662 RKLGQHEIA

-3693 QRFREAFSSFEQSQV
+3693 QRFREAFSSYERNQV

>member
-6 SSAYEKFTGFVDQLR
+6 FSAYDKFIGFVEQLR
-21 NTECSQKQKITCF
+21 NTECSQKQKIACF

-69 LDSQT
+69 LDSVV
-74 RVSAEEN
+74 RMSAEEN

-126 HIKEK
+126 QIKEK
-131 HIKWYAVRLL
+131 HIKWYALRLL
-141 QCMSTIS
+141 QCMSNIS

-158 LSDFVKNFGRYV
+158 LCEFVKSFGRYL
-170 QQGLSDSET
+170 QQGLSDTET
-179 CKLLEIFLG
+179 VKLFDIFVD
-188 NIGADC
+188 NIGSDC

-208 IEHARHRSLMARHG
+208 IEHARNRSLMARHG
-222 LNKVME
+222 LHKVMD
-228 LLLTDQQSN
+228 LLLSDQQTSS
-237 CVLGALGLL
+237 VLGALGLL
-246 RLLLPQ
+246 RLLLPL
-252 LIRGYSADNYDDA
+252 LIRGSHVDDQEDA
-265 ESLAGHQQ
+265 ESLAGQQ
-273 QQQHKQQQH
+273 KQKQKQQ
-282 QATTSDCRQIIE
+282 TLTSDCRQIIE

-305 QPTTNHAIINATLEV
+305 QPTTNHAVINATLEV
-320 INGILQALDA
+320 INSILQTVDA
-330 SAPLVGGAEGQQSLG
+330 AAEGHNPGQSLG
-345 QSLRQLLCNQQ
+345 QCLRQLLCNQQ

-386 QEEPHQDQHQQ
+386 RPRDEDTDEDEA
-397 QKHLKDLQN
+397 D
-406 AETAMQMEK
+406 ASASADADRDGATAMQMKK
-415 NSNAKLQQRPQPKCQ
+415 NSNAKLQQPKCQ
-430 QQQQQPGSHHQ
+430 QQRREVGSG

-454 EAASSVADEAAEK
+454 TEAASSVADEGMANKAESNS
-467 ATRCHIRNAARSIS
+467 RWRSHIRNAARSIS
-481 ECVASGALDEQQ
+481 ECVATDEDRPGQG
-493 QQQQQDADE
+493 QQD
-502 DDDVD
+502 DDGDD
-507 VDDDDDMELL
+507 DDDDDMELL

-525 TLSQLNEQQQAMSA
+525 SLSQLNEQQQSLSATLKLPGTSA
-539 AFKLHAT
+539 AAT
-546 TTLVAGGTAT
+546 IATKITA
-556 AAAEGSD
+556 SQDD

-568 DADVRGMPKPQQHQS
+568 DADVAGLSKPQHQS

-624 QQQQQQPPEGTPSEN
+624 QQQESQPSAEDPGEPGE
-639 AIETTGD
+639 ATG
-646 ATTIGTFF
+646 ISTFF

-662 AASESV
+662 AASDSV
-668 SKLFRQSSVGSKSTP
+668 TKLFRPSSGSKSTP
-683 SKSAPAD
+683 SKSAPPAD

-705 SLASSSIGPPERQS
+705 SLASSSNLEPPERQA
-719 SIAETPTTADDSCSI
+719 SIVETPTPVEDSCSM
-734 TASYTASTALM
+734 TASHTASTALM
-745 MDAPAVASKPET
+745 MDAPAAGSPKPET
-757 PQRRFTPNANPFLV
+757 PQLRTTPHANPFLV
-771 ENSPLKQTIVGRA
+771 ENSPLRQTVVGRA

-791 SILEQSLVY
+791 SIMEQPLVY

-815 AAALQSDSVSRVSI
+815 SGASGLQSDSVSRVSI
-829 KSLSLAVIAQCV
+829 KSLSLSVIAQCV
-841 RLTPRVLQLSLE
+841 RLTPRVLQLCLE
-853 ISDQELELLED
+853 ISEEELELLEEVL
-864 NSQLG
+864 SQPG
-869 SGDSTQASSP
+869 SGDSTQVSSP
-879 HSSNTSQGEPD
+879 QSSDNSQVSGGAKQPGTPHIQTEIEE
-890 KKPLD
+890 
-895 SSLLPADAEDNQLL
+895 SMLL

-918 PSTGPA
+918 PSTCPD
-924 YLQQTAPTLSRSADA
+924 YLQQSTPVLSRSADA
-939 TVLLR
+939 TVLQRQLGGGD
-944 SISAA
+944 SSTPKNIH
-949 ESGKKPSSKDHL
+949 KKANEEKL
-961 SKSEIVGSAFRA
+961 SKSEIIGSSYRP
-973 TVALQDTPPM
+973 TVAAEDVPPS

-994 SMRSRKGIS
+994 STRYRTGTVGAIS
-1003 FEAEAPPAPGCQALS
+1003 PMARPPSSGSQRLS
-1018 DVLLFHDHC
+1018 DILLFHDHC
-1027 DPILRGGVQQVLGYF
+1027 DPILRGGVQQVVGNF
-1042 LQSSGAGLFLE
+1042 LQATGAGLSLE
-1053 LQRGLCLQHLLAILL
+1053 LQPSLGLQHLLAILL

-1090 PHVVSKYLTAPPCH
+1090 PHVVSKYLTEPPCH
-1104 YHAHQQQEQF
+1104 YHAHQEQQQQTLNREDQEQQQETD
-1114 QAVPELELKQEQ
+1114 
-1126 ELQRHSSGQQ
+1126 LQRHSSGQQ

-1143 TFGQQTFAKGQDNA
+1143 TFGQQTFAKDQDNA
-1157 LSSQPQQQRIPNDGN
+1157 LSSQRQQQRRPND
-1172 VDVDDDD
+1172 
-1179 DANAPHPVAVAAAAS
+1179 
-1194 VAGTCAN
+1194 AGTCA
-1201 SKSSTTD
+1201 KTSSMATD
-1208 NDELLAALLND
+1208 NDELLTALLND

-1226 LQQQQQ
+1226 IQQ
-1232 QQEGLAKN
+1232 QQEQKSKKN
-1240 NGNCNS
+1240 NDNRSGTGS
-1246 QSGNELGS
+1246 GQFGNES
-1254 GLGPFCVFAISPKL
+1254 DPSFRVCVFAISPKL
-1268 LLNKLQLCHHNKYW
+1268 LLSKLRLCHHNKYW

-1304 ANVRCGFD
+1304 ANFHPCCDKSNIR
-1312 SSSSSGSIQHEGHKE
+1312 Q
-1327 EGQHPSQKDACDWSK
+1327 GQEQQSPKDAGQ
-1342 DALDEDIV
+1342 DAEGEDIV
-1350 CTYEALFLSELFHLL
+1350 CTYEAQFLAELSHLL

-1387 ARQEQQQ
+1387 ARQEQP
-1394 PSTAPPTSPTSMDV
+1394 PSSTSSSSSSSSLAKDV
-1408 TAEDG
+1408 PGDG
-1413 SGSGIATEI
+1413 GVEI
-1422 DGNVNAETQQTNFNL
+1422 DGNNDSVETQQTNFNL

-1459 ASSTIGPPLS
+1459 ASSTIVPPLA
-1469 ELDAFALVGGHGLS
+1469 ELDAVPSFAGPESCGTSLLS
-1483 SGAAVCPE
+1483 MG
-1491 LVATSMLGPSSGMAS
+1491 GPSSASSISGS
-1506 ASASASAT
+1506 ASASAFSSTSAAAAA
-1514 ASGAAAFAAT
+1514 ASAFAAS

-1529 MAEGHVFA
+1529 SYGIGIAEGHVFA
-1537 LPMPR
+1537 AQR
-1542 QIAHEEKVLAKVL
+1542 HIGQEEKVLAKVL
-1555 YRMTNKLMT
+1555 YRLTNKLMT
-1564 LNDKNLQFGIIYAL
+1564 LNDKNLQLGIIYAL
-1578 RLLLRHFNFVDYQGA
+1578 RLLLRHFNFVDYQQA

-1599 IEICISY
+1599 VEICISY

-1616 LSCQSD
+1616 LSCQND
-1622 LIDVMGKLVAG
+1622 LIDVLGKLMAG

-1639 ELKASHLDFLLRHS
+1639 SPNATHLDFLLRHS
-1653 IKMLN
+1653 VKMLN
-1658 IYYHLV
+1658 IYFHLV
-1664 TNQRPPS
+1664 TNQRPPTAAHS
-1671 QPQSSGGGVG
+1671 ASS
-1681 VGGGGSFK
+1681 K
-1689 TTKSE
+1689 APKSE
-1694 LFSLNSSGGGGG
+1694 LFTLSSGGREPPG
-1706 RDPAVLQALGYF
+1706 ASLQALGYF
-1718 GGDYVYMKLYNILR
+1718 AGDYVYMKLYNILR

-1754 KTCLNAL
+1754 KTSLNAL
-1761 GLCLEARPT
+1761 SLCLEATPS
-1770 AAPPEIK
+1770 ASPPELK

-1808 FAQNYGSQ
+1808 FGQNYASQ
-1816 VGVQQPATDGHH
+1816 VVLQPADGDVDGHH
-1828 TTFIRPYFAAKGR
+1828 SAFVRPYFAAKGR
-1841 GHGAGSAFWPTINS
+1841 GHGAGSTLLPTINS
-1855 KPASEAAGGG
+1855 KLRAGAGAGGG
-1865 AAGATAQPLI
+1865 PPI
-1875 DASPLQALGMLFVQG
+1875 DTGPLQALGVLFVQG
-1890 LQPATPPAGDCV
+1890 LQPPAPPAGDCA

-1930 LSLLSQLLELNVTYS
+1930 LRLLSQLLELNVTYS

-1952 IFEQILSNLD
+1952 IFDQILSNLD
-1962 LIESGI
+1962 LIEGGI

-1976 PPMLRFLV
+1976 PPMLRFLI
-1984 QLTHRSDRP
+1984 QLTHKSDRQ

-2008 ASSAVREVALLALK
+2008 ANGSVREVALLALK

-2031 HNQLEEALDSES
+2031 HSQMEEALDAD
-2043 NSSGRVGSQ
+2043 SGRAACQ
-2052 SPLTAAPTPETREAL
+2052 SPLSATPTPETREAL
-2067 LAQRRELDTQREV
+2067 MAQRRELDTQREV
-2080 VLGMLEKFVES
+2080 VLGMLEKFIEA
-2091 RPSQQVLALLLLYER
+2091 RPSQQVLALLLLFER
-2106 SLQQLESAS
+2106 SGQLTESPPPYHGS
-2115 YRSAQD
+2115 QD

-2127 LLCRALCSRQWRLH
+2127 ALCRGLCTQQWRLH
-2141 SAGDLRLLESCFR
+2141 SAGDLRLVESCFR
-2154 NNGNHVLADSKG
+2154 NNENYVLADSKG

-2180 NFGDLALAMVMLAN
+2180 NFGDLALAVVMLAN

-2212 KNNPTAERRLQAAAV
+2212 NNNPTAERRLQAAALM
-2227 AAAAA
+2227 
-2232 ATATAGASPS
+2232 PS
-2242 TAIPQWQ
+2242 TAGGPSRWQ
-2249 DEVPSTSSAAAAARA
+2249 DEAPSTSSAAAAARA
-2264 AATATA
+2264 AASV
-2270 ACSSRSAISEI
+2270 CRSTISEI

-2293 ACLDALLGI
+2293 SCLDTIMALDTGLSS
-2302 GTNPAAPPSTGT
+2302 AAS
-2314 AGHAYC
+2314 HAYC
-2320 QLAGRFVNALHNV
+2320 QLAARFVNALHNV

-2354 EFLCKYY
+2354 EFLCRYY
-2361 NLLLMSAA
+2361 SLLLMSVAR
-2369 GQGGS
+2369 QGVPGS
-2374 ASTSASL
+2374 LDAVL
-2381 EPMLLACLKLA
+2381 IACQRLA
-2392 LAMRL
+2392 LSVRL
-2397 EEPLVLLEQAAHLP
+2397 EEPVALLEQAAQLP
-2411 LKWNLQR
+2411 LRRNLQR
-2418 AVLREVCRANV
+2418 ELLREVCRPNV
-2429 VRDWSPQQVRC
+2429 GCEWSAQQVGQ
-2440 LFAGKYLNFLIAD
+2440 LFDGRYLNFLIAD
-2453 HLEFLCELCQVR
+2453 HLEFLCELCQER
-2465 RECGSLLQLLLL
+2465 PECGSLLQVALL
-2477 RNAHRLNR
+2477 RNAPQLK
-2485 PSIRIVLRLLARL
+2485 PQSIRLVLRLLGRL
-2498 CEPAVVE
+2498 CESTE
-2505 QGALGDAG
+2505 RGAPGEADG
-2513 GDAAATLQALQ
+2513 GDAEPILQALQ
-2524 LLSRLHQLHDGER
+2524 LLSRLHQLHEGHR
-2537 AQQLPMERLAR
+2537 SLQLPMERMAR
-2548 RLTAQSGPAA
+2548 RLTAQSANA
-2558 RGIIYERLLDGDL
+2558 TRNVIYERLVEGEL
-2571 AGGEDQDAMRTLLL
+2571 AGGDDQDALRTLLL
-2585 KDLECREDNETATAT
+2585 KDLECRQDNETATP
-2600 ATATSSRIIDESW
+2600 SRIIDESW

-2625 ADAPQ
+2625 EDAPQ

-2649 RLLRSLGPEQ
+2649 RLLRSLGAVQ
-2659 EARLLRHSLAGALF
+2659 EARILRHAIAGSLG
-2673 AMLSVFRQKCI
+2673 AMLAAFRQKCI

-2691 YMQPPPLARVSCA
+2691 YMQPPPLARVSCS
-2704 LLMGRVAN
+2704 LLLARVAA
-2712 TRPTRP
+2712 TTE
-2718 VAPPT
+2718 ASPPPN

-2731 AVATLMDCIR
+2731 AV
-2741 SIEHTALIY
+2741 TALVTCVRNVEQAALVY
-2750 IDARVMERFVGEH
+2750 IDARLIEKFVGEH
-2763 LLHREQVPLLLEY
+2763 LLRQEHLAHLLGYLGWLVGAVKQV
-2776 LQWLARAAEQIL
+2776 LA
-2788 RKPTRQEMEQDAL
+2788 KPTRQESEQDAL
-2801 GVLLATMDALLQQPR
+2801 GVLLATVDALLLQPR
-2816 VWRELNAST
+2816 VWRDLNASS
-2825 DAALRCE
+2825 DAGPRCE
-2832 LLEVLVHSA
+2832 LLELLDRVSG
-2841 RCMLQETIFHQRHR
+2841 CILQDTIFYQRHR
-2855 LTESKA
+2855 LEKGSANKG

-2878 IESLDSGRV
+2878 IESQDSGRV
-2887 LAVGCEDAR
+2887 LAGDGDAR
-2896 LQFAGHELAPVQ
+2896 LQFAGQELAQFQ
-2908 VPLTLLASIGI
+2908 VPLGLVTSIGI
-2919 ALLRTH
+2919 SLLRTH

-2936 LIQHPEESQKQQNQ
+2936 LIQQPEE
-2950 QQQQQK
+2950 QQK

-2984 SIFGFTT
+2984 AIFGFTT

-2999 MTFLLLINKVYDEHM
+2999 MTCLLLINKLYDEHM

-3019 QFQIKQVCLQAIME
+3019 QFQIKQVCLQAILE

-3043 VGQPATGQF
+3043 VGQSGGQF

-3058 QRITCDS
+3058 HRITCDS

-3082 VFYQANLERQLARD
+3082 VFYHPNLERQLAHD
-3096 NVIGTRNFAANQYD
+3096 NVIGTRTFAANQYD
-3110 LNFSWAQMEAY
+3110 LNFSWAQMEVHAG
-3121 VGGLPP
+3121 GGL
-3127 TETRGDS
+3127 GD
-3134 DPLGGTSMAD
+3134 GGASVTAD
-3144 IKPSSSSAADANV
+3144 IKQSGDADV
-3157 PDIAMRNYRHFT
+3157 PDMAMRNYRHFT

-3210 SRDQV
+3210 SRDHI
-3215 KWIKERALRL
+3215 KWIRERCLKL

-3250 LIPSLSELQTLCAL
+3250 LIPSLSELQTLCSL
-3264 IGNVYLKST
+3264 IGNIYLKSS
-3273 HCFIRI
+3273 HSFIRI
-3279 ATLQGLICLLECCS
+3279 ATLQGLLCLLESCS
-3293 KTNTAM
+3293 KTNTTM
-3299 GKLSEELALLRA
+3299 GRLSEELALLRA

-3328 QLSDEHT
+3328 PFSAEHT

-3347 WTSKFVPQCHLLS
+3347 WTSKFEPQCHLLS

-3366 NNFLKTTN
+3366 SNFLKATS

-3387 RMVVNSGMPSTPATL
+3387 RVVVNSGAGAPGTGTL
-3402 PTASEAIGRGGGKS
+3402 PTGMGK
-3416 GGAIAGGAGTPVG
+3416 
-3429 AGAGAAIEAGV
+3429 AGAPPSSET

-3478 MYTGS
+3478 MYVGS
-3483 AAQLENTE
+3483 ATQLENTE

-3633 GNSSSP
+3633 ANS
-3639 PAAVSTA
+3639 AAATL
-3646 GAGTG
+3646 
-3651 TGAESATAAGS
+3651 ATAAPG
-3662 STAPRKLGQHEIA
+3662 TPGTPRKLGQHEIA

-3693 QRFREAFSSFEQSQV
+3693 QRFREAFSSYEQSQV

>member
-6 SSAYEKFTGFVDQLR
+6 SSAYDRFVSFVDQLR

-34 QQIAECIMSPSLAG
+34 QQIAECIMSPSLAS
-48 HINYAAHCGT
+48 HINYPAHCGT

-69 LDSQT
+69 LDSVV
-74 RVSAEEN
+74 RMSAEEN
-81 LNKIFRA
+81 LNRIFRA

-126 HIKEK
+126 QIKEK

-158 LSDFVKNFGRYV
+158 LCDFVKHFGRYV
-170 QQGLSDSET
+170 QQGLSDSES
-179 CKLLEIFLG
+179 CKLFEIFLD

-208 IEHARHRSLMARHG
+208 IEYARNRSLMARHG
-222 LNKVME
+222 LGKVME
-228 LLLTDQQSN
+228 LLLTDQQTSS
-237 CVLGALGLL
+237 VLGALGLL

-252 LIRGYSADNYDDA
+252 LIRGYSAASQEDS
-265 ESLAGHQQ
+265 ESLAGQQ
-273 QQQHKQQQH
+273 QQQQPKHQKRQQQ
-282 QATTSDCRQIIE
+282 QQQTTTSDCRQIIE

-305 QPTTNHAIINATLEV
+305 QHTTNHAIINATLEV

-330 SAPLVGGAEGQQSLG
+330 PSDGQYQGHSLG

-386 QEEPHQDQHQQ
+386 PVQDE
-397 QKHLKDLQN
+397 LADGDED
-406 AETAMQMEK
+406 ADGDGATAMQMKK
-415 NSNAKLQQRPQPKCQ
+415 NSNAKLQQPKCQ
-430 QQQQQPGSHHQ
+430 QQRQQQQLEVDS

-454 EAASSVADEAAEK
+454 EAASSVADEGAK
-467 ATRCHIRNAARSIS
+467 AQRGHIRNAARSIS
-481 ECVASGALDEQQ
+481 ECVASVEERQG
-493 QQQQQDADE
+493 
-502 DDDVD
+502 DDDD
-507 VDDDDDMELL
+507 MDDDDDDMELL

-525 TLSQLNEQQQAMSA
+525 TLSQLNEQQRSLSA
-539 AFKLHAT
+539 ALQLPAT
-546 TTLVAGGTAT
+546 TAAT
-556 AAAEGSD
+556 TGD

-568 DADVRGMPKPQQHQS
+568 DADVGGLPKPQHQS
-583 SLQNLLAGSDD
+583 SLQNLLAGSED

-616 TIAGSKEQ
+616 TIAGSGGSGREQ
-624 QQQQQQPPEGTPSEN
+624 QQQQTEQTHPTADGSGESEP
-639 AIETTGD
+639 GD
-646 ATTIGTFF
+646 ATAIGTFF

-668 SKLFRQSSVGSKSTP
+668 SKLFRQSGGSKSTP
-683 SKSAPAD
+683 SKSAHAD

-705 SLASSSIGPPERQS
+705 SLASSNMEPPERQP
-719 SIAETPTTADDSCSI
+719 SIAETPTPVEDSLSA
-734 TASYTASTALM
+734 TASHTASTALM
-745 MDAPAVASKPET
+745 MDAPAEEAGGKEGLGPGMDYSKPET
-757 PQRRFTPNANPFLV
+757 PQMRSTPNANPFLV
-771 ENSPLKQTIVGRA
+771 ENSPLRQTVVGRA

-791 SILEQSLVY
+791 SIMEQSLVY

-815 AAALQSDSVSRVSI
+815 AAGLQPDSVCRVSI

-841 RLTPRVLQLSLE
+841 RLAPRVLQLTVE
-853 ISDQELELLED
+853 ISDQELQLLEQT
-864 NSQLG
+864 SCHTE
-869 SGDSTQASSP
+869 SGDSTQVSSP
-879 HSSNTSQGEPD
+879 QSSDNSQVGGEKQRVD
-890 KKPLD
+890 SPLMQTEV
-895 SSLLPADAEDNQLL
+895 EDNLLL

-918 PSTGPA
+918 ASTCPA
-924 YLQQTAPTLSRSADA
+924 YLQQPAPTLTRSADA
-939 TVLLR
+939 SVLLLGE
-944 SISAA
+944 SSASQPA
-949 ESGKKPSSKDHL
+949 KNSAKEDKL
-961 SKSEIVGSAFRA
+961 SKSEIIGSSFRP
-973 TVALQDTPPM
+973 TVAVEDVPPL

-994 SMRSRKGIS
+994 STRSRTGINGVMS
-1003 FEAEAPPAPGCQALS
+1003 TAGSSQTPICQALS
-1018 DVLLFHDHC
+1018 DVLLYHDHC
-1027 DPILRGGVQQVLGYF
+1027 DPILRGGVQQVVGFF
-1042 LQSSGAGLFLE
+1042 LQSSGAGLYLE
-1053 LQRGLCLQHLLAILL
+1053 LQRGLGLQHLLAVLL
-1068 KGFEDEI
+1068 K
-1075 HTVVIQALNAFDKIF
+1075 A
-1090 PHVVSKYLTAPPCH
+1090 
-1104 YHAHQQQEQF
+1104 QF
-1114 QAVPELELKQEQ
+1114 LA
-1126 ELQRHSSGQQ
+1126 
-1136 KRPGQAQ
+1136 
-1143 TFGQQTFAKGQDNA
+1143 
-1157 LSSQPQQQRIPNDGN
+1157 
-1172 VDVDDDD
+1172 
-1179 DANAPHPVAVAAAAS
+1179 
-1194 VAGTCAN
+1194 
-1201 SKSSTTD
+1201 
-1208 NDELLAALLND
+1208 ELL
-1219 FQLQSTG
+1219 
-1226 LQQQQQ
+1226 
-1232 QQEGLAKN
+1232 
-1240 NGNCNS
+1240 
-1246 QSGNELGS
+1246 
-1254 GLGPFCVFAISPKL
+1254 
-1268 LLNKLQLCHHNKYW
+1268 
-1282 LVQNKYA
+1282 
-1289 EVISNLNY
+1289 
-1297 VLLRSYY
+1297 
-1304 ANVRCGFD
+1304 
-1312 SSSSSGSIQHEGHKE
+1312 
-1327 EGQHPSQKDACDWSK
+1327 
-1342 DALDEDIV
+1342 
-1350 CTYEALFLSELFHLL
+1350 HLL

-1387 ARQEQQQ
+1387 ARQEQLA
-1394 PSTAPPTSPTSMDV
+1394 TDWD
-1408 TAEDG
+1408 EDEG
-1413 SGSGIATEI
+1413 CEI
-1422 DGNVNAETQQTNFNL
+1422 EGNGNGNGNVNVETQQTNFNL

-1459 ASSTIGPPLS
+1459 ASSTIVPPLA
-1469 ELDAFALVGGHGLS
+1469 ELDALPSTAS
-1483 SGAAVCPE
+1483 ACPE
-1491 LVATSMLGPSSGMAS
+1491 AGITSMMGSSSSCPLGS
-1506 ASASASAT
+1506 AAE
-1514 ASGAAAFAAT
+1514 AAAFAAS

-1529 MAEGHVFA
+1529 SYGTGIAEGHVFA
-1537 LPMPR
+1537 LAGQR
-1542 QIAHEEKVLAKVL
+1542 QIALEEKVLAKVL
-1555 YRMTNKLMT
+1555 YRLTNKLMT

-1578 RLLLRHFNFVDYQGA
+1578 RLLLRHFNFVDYQQA
-1593 WLEFNF
+1593 WVEFNF
-1599 IEICISY
+1599 VEICISH

-1616 LSCQSD
+1616 LSCQND
-1622 LIDVMGKLVAG
+1622 LIDVMGKLMAG

-1639 ELKASHLDFLLRHS
+1639 EPRTPHLDFLLRHS
-1653 IKMLN
+1653 LKMLN

-1671 QPQSSGGGVG
+1671 GSHSASS
-1681 VGGGGSFK
+1681 K
-1689 TTKSE
+1689 APKSE
-1694 LFSLNSSGGGGG
+1694 LFAREQPG
-1706 RDPAVLQALGYF
+1706 AAALQALGYF
-1718 GGDYVYMKLYNILR
+1718 AGDYVYMKLYNILR

-1761 GLCLEARPT
+1761 SLCLEFLPSAS
-1770 AAPPEIK
+1770 PPELK

-1808 FAQNYGSQ
+1808 FAQNYASQ
-1816 VGVQQPATDGHH
+1816 VRVQPSATGGHH
-1828 TTFIRPYFAAKGR
+1828 AAFTRPYFVAKGR
-1841 GHGAGSAFWPTINS
+1841 GHGAVSTLLPTINS
-1855 KPASEAAGGG
+1855 KPEHGAGGG
-1865 AAGATAQPLI
+1865 AARQPIDTA
-1875 DASPLQALGMLFVQG
+1875 PLQALGMLFVRG
-1890 LQPATPPAGDCV
+1890 LQPPTPPAGECA

-1930 LSLLSQLLELNVTYS
+1930 LRLLSQLLELNVTYS

-1952 IFEQILSNLD
+1952 IFEQILNNME
-1962 LIESGI
+1962 LIEGGI

-1984 QLTHRSDRP
+1984 QLTHKSDRQ

-2008 ASSAVREVALLALK
+2008 ASSSVREVALLALR

-2031 HNQLEEALDSES
+2031 HSQLEEALDTDSGH
-2043 NSSGRVGSQ
+2043 NSGRTACQ
-2052 SPLTAAPTPETREAL
+2052 SPLSAAPTPETREAL

-2080 VLGMLEKFVES
+2080 VLGMLEKFIEA
-2091 RPSQQVLALLLLYER
+2091 RPSQQVLALLLLFER
-2106 SLQQLESAS
+2106 SVEQLEEAP

-2121 ADAVYG
+2121 ADTVYG
-2127 LLCRALCSRQWRLH
+2127 ILCRGLCSRQWRLH
-2141 SAGDLRLLESCFR
+2141 SGGDLRLLESCFR

-2166 FLQLLQLFIEQDVG
+2166 FLQLLQLFIEQSVG
-2180 NFGDLALAMVMLAN
+2180 NFGDLALAMVILAN

-2212 KNNPTAERRLQAAAV
+2212 KNNPTAERRLQALLP
-2227 AAAAA
+2227 
-2232 ATATAGASPS
+2232 ATSATPPS
-2242 TAIPQWQ
+2242 WQ
-2249 DEVPSTSSAAAAARA
+2249 DEAPSTSSAAAAARA
-2264 AATATA
+2264 AAA
-2270 ACSSRSAISEI
+2270 AASSSTGRAAISEI

-2293 ACLDALLGI
+2293 ACLDALLG
-2302 GTNPAAPPSTGT
+2302 GATSSDST
-2314 AGHAYC
+2314 ALDHAYC
-2320 QLAGRFVNALHNV
+2320 LLAGRFVDALNNV

-2361 NLLLMSAA
+2361 SLLLMSAA

-2374 ASTSASL
+2374 GSL
-2381 EPMLLACLKLA
+2381 DALLLACMRLT

-2397 EEPLVLLEQAAHLP
+2397 EEPVVLLGQAAQLP
-2411 LKWNLQR
+2411 LKRNLQR
-2418 AVLREVCRANV
+2418 ALLREVCGANV
-2429 VRDWSPQQVRC
+2429 GCDWSAQQVRR
-2440 LFAGKYLNFLIAD
+2440 LFDGRYLNFLIAD
-2453 HLEFLCELCQVR
+2453 HLEFLCELCQER
-2465 RECGSLLQLLLL
+2465 PECGSLLQVALLQ
-2477 RNAHRLNR
+2477 NAHRLSR
-2485 PSIRIVLRLLARL
+2485 QSIRIVLRLLGRL
-2498 CEPAVVE
+2498 CESAE
-2505 QGALGDAG
+2505 QNASGDAG
-2513 GDAAATLQALQ
+2513 GDAGPVLQALQ
-2524 LLSRLHQLHDGER
+2524 LLSRLHQLHDGQR
-2537 AQQLPMERLAR
+2537 SLQLPMERMAR
-2548 RLTAQSGPAA
+2548 RLTAQSGPVA
-2558 RGIIYERLLDGDL
+2558 RNDIYERLVEGDL
-2571 AGGEDQDAMRTLLL
+2571 AGGEDQDALRTLLL
-2585 KDLECREDNETATAT
+2585 KDLECRQDNETATP
-2600 ATATSSRIIDESW
+2600 SRIIDESW
-2613 LFAQLIKFATQH
+2613 LFAELIRFATQH

-2649 RLLRSLGPEQ
+2649 RLLRSLGAEQ
-2659 EARLLRHSLAGALF
+2659 EARLLRHAIAGSLT
-2673 AMLSVFRQKCI
+2673 AMLSDFQQKCI

-2691 YMQPPPLARVSCA
+2691 YMQPPPLARVSCS
-2704 LLMGRVAN
+2704 LLLAKVVSITASESR
-2712 TRPTRP
+2712 
-2718 VAPPT
+2718 APPT
-2723 AEQLDVAR
+2723 VVQLDVAR
-2731 AVATLMDCIR
+2731 AVATLMACIR
-2741 SIEHTALIY
+2741 NVEKKALIY
-2750 IDARVMERFVGEH
+2750 IDARLMEKFVGEH
-2763 LLHREQVPLLLEY
+2763 LLRQEHLPPLMAY
-2776 LQWLARAAEQIL
+2776 LGWLAGAAKQIL
-2788 RKPTRQEMEQDAL
+2788 AKPTRQDSEQDAL
-2801 GVLLATMDALLQQPR
+2801 GVLLATVDALLLQPP
-2816 VWRELNAST
+2816 VWRELNACS
-2825 DAALRCE
+2825 DAGLRCE
-2832 LLEVLVHSA
+2832 LLELLGSVA
-2841 RCMLQETIFHQRHR
+2841 RCILQDTIFYQRHR
-2855 LTESKA
+2855 LDRGGSAFKG

-2878 IESLDSGRV
+2878 IESLDNCRV
-2887 LAVGCEDAR
+2887 LAGGEDAR
-2896 LQFAGHELAPVQ
+2896 LQFVGQELAQVQ
-2908 VPLTLLASIGI
+2908 VPLSLVASIGTS
-2919 ALLRTH
+2919 LLRTH
-2925 QFYAYAVTPHE
+2925 HFYAYAVTPPE
-2936 LIQHPEESQKQQNQ
+2936 LIQQQPEEQL
-2950 QQQQQK
+2950 QQQK

-2984 SIFGFTT
+2984 SILGFTT

-2999 MTFLLLINKVYDEHM
+2999 MTCLLLINQLYDEHM

-3019 QFQIKQVCLQAIME
+3019 QFQIKQVCLQAILE

-3043 VGQPATGQF
+3043 VGQANGQF

-3073 VQLLVDACN
+3073 VQLLVDACS
-3082 VFYQANLERQLARD
+3082 VFYQPNLERQLAHD
-3096 NVIGTRNFAANQYD
+3096 NVIGTRTFAANQYD
-3110 LNFSWAQMEAY
+3110 LNFSWAQMEAHA
-3121 VGGLPP
+3121 GGGMG
-3127 TETRGDS
+3127 TGEEAASDIKQSCDS
-3134 DPLGGTSMAD
+3134 D
-3144 IKPSSSSAADANV
+3144 V
-3157 PDIAMRNYRHFT
+3157 PDMAMRNYRHFT

-3187 QQMIELNHILVL
+3187 QQMIELNHMLVL

-3210 SRDQV
+3210 SRDHI
-3215 KWIKERALRL
+3215 KWIKERCLKL

-3250 LIPSLSELQTLCAL
+3250 LIPSLGELQALCSL

-3273 HCFIRI
+3273 HGFIRI
-3279 ATLQGLICLLECCS
+3279 ATLQGLLCLLECCS
-3293 KTNTAM
+3293 KTNTTM
-3299 GKLSEELALLRA
+3299 GRMSEELTLLRA

-3328 QLSDEHT
+3328 QFSVEHT

-3360 NTIIAA
+3360 NAVIAA
-3366 NNFLKTTN
+3366 SNLLKTTAD
-3374 NEELYLCVLHGLE
+3374 EELYLCVLHGLE
-3387 RMVVNSGMPSTPATL
+3387 RMVVNSRVPSRGAQ
-3402 PTASEAIGRGGGKS
+3402 PTGREA
-3416 GGAIAGGAGTPVG
+3416 AV
-3429 AGAGAAIEAGV
+3429 AGAGIGVGAAAGAEAGV

-3478 MYTGS
+3478 MYVGS

-3633 GNSSSP
+3633 AN
-3639 PAAVSTA
+3639 TA
-3646 GAGTG
+3646 TTG
-3651 TGAESATAAGS
+3651 TAAASATA
-3662 STAPRKLGQHEIA
+3662 RKLGQHEIA

-3693 QRFREAFSSFEQSQV
+3693 ERFREAFSSFERSQV

>member
-6 SSAYEKFTGFVDQLR
+6 SSVYDKFVGFVEQLR

-69 LDSQT
+69 VDSVV
-74 RVSAEEN
+74 RMSAEEN
-81 LNKIFRA
+81 LNKILRS

-126 HIKEK
+126 QIKEK

-158 LSDFVKNFGRYV
+158 LCDFVKHFGRYI
-170 QQGLSDSET
+170 QQGLSDSES
-179 CKLLEIFLG
+179 CKLFETFLD
-188 NIGADC
+188 NISSDC

-208 IEHARHRSLMARHG
+208 IEHARNRSLMARHG
-222 LNKVME
+222 VNKVME
-228 LLLTDQQSN
+228 LLLTDQQTSS
-237 CVLGALGLL
+237 VLGALGLL

-252 LIRGYSADNYDDA
+252 LIRGHSADSHEDS
-265 ESLAGHQQ
+265 ESLAGRRQQ
-273 QQQHKQQQH
+273 QQQT
-282 QATTSDCRQIIE
+282 TTSDCRQIIE

-305 QPTTNHAIINATLEV
+305 QHTANHAIINATLEV
-320 INGILQALDA
+320 INGILQSLDA
-330 SAPLVGGAEGQQSLG
+330 PSLDGQCSQSLG

-386 QEEPHQDQHQQ
+386 QQE
-397 QKHLKDLQN
+397 LKDEDEDELLAGAT
-406 AETAMQMEK
+406 AEQMKK
-415 NSNAKLQQRPQPKCQ
+415 NSNAKLQQAKCQ
-430 QQQQQPGSHHQ
+430 QQRQQQQ
-441 SSLGINAGEDATT
+441 LEVDNSSLGINAGEDATT
-454 EAASSVADEAAEK
+454 EAPSSVADEGMANKAECK
-467 ATRCHIRNAARSIS
+467 SRSKQRCHIRNAARSIS
-481 ECVASGALDEQQ
+481 ECVASDEDRQGQGQGHQQ
-493 QQQQQDADE
+493 QQQEEAEE
-502 DDDVD
+502 DD
-507 VDDDDDMELL
+507 DDDDDMELL

-525 TLSQLNEQQQAMSA
+525 TLSQLNEQQQALSA
-539 AFKLHAT
+539 ALQLPAT
-546 TTLVAGGTAT
+546 T
-556 AAAEGSD
+556 AASQDD

-568 DADVRGMPKPQQHQS
+568 DAVVGGLPKPQHQS

-594 KSQHLSDIDN
+594 KSQQLSDIDN

-624 QQQQQQPPEGTPSEN
+624 HQQQQQQHPPADESVES
-639 AIETTGD
+639 GD
-646 ATTIGTFF
+646 ATAIGTFF

-668 SKLFRQSSVGSKSTP
+668 SKLFRQSSGSKSTP
-683 SKSAPAD
+683 SKSAPAAD
-690 KSDAVSTASLTLSLS
+690 KSDAISTASLTLSLS
-705 SLASSSIGPPERQS
+705 SLASSSIMEPQPERQP
-719 SIAETPTTADDSCSI
+719 SIAETPTSVEDSCSM
-734 TASYTASTALM
+734 TASHTASTALM
-745 MDAPAVASKPET
+745 MDAPEAAEAAPKPET
-757 PQRRFTPNANPFLV
+757 PQLRSTPNANPFLV
-771 ENSPLKQTIVGRA
+771 ENSPLRQTVVGRA
-784 LISVKIG
+784 LITVKIG
-791 SILEQSLVY
+791 GILEQSLVY

-815 AAALQSDSVSRVSI
+815 AAGLQPDSVSRVSI
-829 KSLSLAVIAQCV
+829 KSLSLSVIAQCV
-841 RLTPRVLQLSLE
+841 RLAPRVLQLSLE
-853 ISDQELELLED
+853 ISDRELQQLLEEEQN
-864 NSQLG
+864 NSRVG
-869 SGDSTQASSP
+869 SGDSTQVSSP
-879 HSSNTSQGEPD
+879 QSSDHSQVGGE
-890 KKPLD
+890 KASLD
-895 SSLLPADAEDNQLL
+895 SSLIQTDLEDNLLL

-918 PSTGPA
+918 PSTCPA
-924 YLQQTAPTLSRSADA
+924 YLQQATPTLSRSADA
-939 TVLLR
+939 SVLLL
-944 SISAA
+944 
-949 ESGKKPSSKDHL
+949 GGPSSSQSVKKSTNEEKL
-961 SKSEIVGSAFRA
+961 SKSEIIGSSFRP
-973 TVALQDTPPM
+973 TVAAEDVPPL

-994 SMRSRKGIS
+994 STRSRAGLTS
-1003 FEAEAPPAPGCQALS
+1003 TARTSPPAQGCQALS
-1018 DVLLFHDHC
+1018 DILLFHDHC
-1027 DPILRGGVQQVLGYF
+1027 DPILRGGVQLVVGYF
-1042 LQSSGAGLFLE
+1042 LQSSGAGLLLQ
-1053 LQRGLCLQHLLAILL
+1053 LQRNLGLQHLLAILL

-1090 PHVVSKYLTAPPCH
+1090 PHVVSKYLTEPPCH
-1104 YHAHQQQEQF
+1104 YHAHQQQQQQQKERQK
-1114 QAVPELELKQEQ
+1114 QQEQ
-1126 ELQRHSSGQQ
+1126 DTQDNQDLQRHSSGQQ

-1143 TFGQQTFAKGQDNA
+1143 TFGQQTFAKDQDNA
-1157 LSSQPQQQRIPNDGN
+1157 LSSRREQQHQQRRPND
-1172 VDVDDDD
+1172 
-1179 DANAPHPVAVAAAAS
+1179 
-1194 VAGTCAN
+1194 AGTCA
-1201 SKSSTTD
+1201 KSSATD
-1208 NDELLAALLND
+1208 NDELLAVLLND

-1226 LQQQQQ
+1226 MQ
-1232 QQEGLAKN
+1232 QQEQQEQAYL
-1240 NGNCNS
+1240 
-1246 QSGNELGS
+1246 GNEPDLE
-1254 GLGPFCVFAISPKL
+1254 PFCVFAISPKL
-1268 LLNKLQLCHHNKYW
+1268 LLSKLRLCHHNKYW

-1304 ANVRCGFD
+1304 ANFRCGGAKEQDCD
-1312 SSSSSGSIQHEGHKE
+1312 SGRDE
-1327 EGQHPSQKDACDWSK
+1327 EG
-1342 DALDEDIV
+1342 EDIV
-1350 CTYEALFLSELFHLL
+1350 CTYEAQFLAELLHLL

-1387 ARQEQQQ
+1387 ARQD
-1394 PSTAPPTSPTSMDV
+1394 PSVARDEDERGGG
-1408 TAEDG
+1408 AEAG
-1413 SGSGIATEI
+1413 AGGEI
-1422 DGNVNAETQQTNFNL
+1422 EGNVNVETQQTNFNL

-1459 ASSTIGPPLS
+1459 ASSTIVPPLA
-1469 ELDAFALVGGHGLS
+1469 ELDAMGLAHSPASASLYAESGGTS
-1483 SGAAVCPE
+1483 S
-1491 LVATSMLGPSSGMAS
+1491 SSAS
-1506 ASASASAT
+1506 ASASASSGST
-1514 ASGAAAFAAT
+1514 AAGSAAS
-1524 AYFDG
+1524 AYFEASYG
-1529 MAEGHVFA
+1529 IGIAEGHVFA
-1537 LPMPR
+1537 LASSAASQR
-1542 QIAHEEKVLAKVL
+1542 QIAQEEKVLAKVL
-1555 YRMTNKLMT
+1555 YRLTNKLMT
-1564 LNDKNLQFGIIYAL
+1564 LNDKNVQFGIIYAL
-1578 RLLLRHFNFVDYQGA
+1578 RLLLSHFNFVDYQQA

-1599 IEICISY
+1599 VEICISY

-1622 LIDVMGKLVAG
+1622 LIDVMGKLMAG
-1633 AMLSSG
+1633 AMVSSG
-1639 ELKASHLDFLLRHS
+1639 EPNAHHLDFLLRHS
-1653 IKMLN
+1653 VKMLN

-1664 TNQRPPS
+1664 TNHRHPPAGS
-1671 QPQSSGGGVG
+1671 QSGSTRSS
-1681 VGGGGSFK
+1681 SSSSHSSK
-1689 TTKSE
+1689 PPKSE
-1694 LFSLNSSGGGGG
+1694 LQ
-1706 RDPAVLQALGYF
+1706 PAASLQAVGYF
-1718 GGDYVYMKLYNILR
+1718 AGDYVYMKLYNILR

-1761 GLCLEARPT
+1761 SLCLEGMASGS
-1770 AAPPEIK
+1770 PPELK

-1808 FAQNYGSQ
+1808 FAQNYASQ
-1816 VGVQQPATDGHH
+1816 VRLQLSAIGGGGEGEGAGGGAGGGGHH
-1828 TTFIRPYFAAKGR
+1828 AAFIRPYFRAKGR
-1841 GHGAGSAFWPTINS
+1841 GHGAGSGSTLLPTINS
-1855 KPASEAAGGG
+1855 KPEEGPQRVGEARPPID
-1865 AAGATAQPLI
+1865 TA
-1875 DASPLQALGMLFVQG
+1875 PLQAMGVLFVQG
-1890 LQPATPPAGDCV
+1890 LQPATPPAGDCA

-1930 LSLLSQLLELNVTYS
+1930 LRLLSQLLELNVTYS

-1952 IFEQILSNLD
+1952 IFEQILSNMD
-1962 LIESGI
+1962 LIENGI

-1984 QLTHRSDRP
+1984 QLTHKSDRQ

-2008 ASSAVREVALLALK
+2008 ANGSVREVALLALK

-2031 HNQLEEALDSES
+2031 HSQLEEALDT
-2043 NSSGRVGSQ
+2043 NSTTDGGHNSGRTAVQ
-2052 SPLTAAPTPETREAL
+2052 SPLSAAPTPETREAL

-2080 VLGMLEKFVES
+2080 VLGMLEKFIES
-2091 RPSQQVLALLLLYER
+2091 RPSQQVLALLLLFER
-2106 SLQQLESAS
+2106 SVQQLDTPP
-2115 YRSAQD
+2115 YRSASQD

-2127 LLCRALCSRQWRLH
+2127 TLCRGLCSRHWRLH

-2166 FLQLLQLFIEQDVG
+2166 FLQLLQLFIEQGVG

-2212 KNNPTAERRLQAAAV
+2212 KNNPTAERRLQATMPSSATSAA
-2227 AAAAA
+2227 
-2232 ATATAGASPS
+2232 P
-2242 TAIPQWQ
+2242 PHWQ
-2249 DEVPSTSSAAAAARA
+2249 DEAPSTSSAAAAARA
-2264 AATATA
+2264 AAA
-2270 ACSSRSAISEI
+2270 AAASSSAGRSAISEI

-2293 ACLDALLGI
+2293 ACLDVLLGLDS
-2302 GTNPAAPPSTGT
+2302 GSSASSS

-2320 QLAGRFVNALHNV
+2320 QLAGRFVDVLLDV

-2354 EFLCKYY
+2354 EFLCQYY
-2361 NLLLMSAA
+2361 SLLLMSAA

-2374 ASTSASL
+2374 GSL
-2381 EPMLLACLKLA
+2381 DAVLLACLRLV

-2397 EEPLVLLEQAAHLP
+2397 EEPEALMEQASQLP
-2411 LKWNLQR
+2411 LKRNLQR
-2418 AVLREVCRANV
+2418 ALLREVCRANV
-2429 VRDWSPQQVRC
+2429 GCDWSAQQVRR
-2440 LFAGKYLNFLIAD
+2440 LFDGGYLNFLIAD
-2453 HLEFLCELCQVR
+2453 HLEFLSELCQER
-2465 RECGSLLQLLLL
+2465 PECGSLLQVALF
-2477 RNAHRLNR
+2477 RNAHRLSR
-2485 PSIRIVLRLLARL
+2485 QSIRIVLRLLGRL
-2498 CEPAVVE
+2498 CGSAEREVS
-2505 QGALGDAG
+2505 GDAG
-2513 GDAAATLQALQ
+2513 SDADATLQALQ
-2524 LLSRLHQLHDGER
+2524 LLSRLHQLHEGER
-2537 AQQLPMERLAR
+2537 SLQLPMERLAR
-2548 RLTAQSGPAA
+2548 RLSAQSGPAA
-2558 RGIIYERLLDGDL
+2558 RKSIYERLVEGDL
-2571 AGGEDQDAMRTLLL
+2571 AGGEDQDALRTLLL
-2585 KDLECREDNETATAT
+2585 KDLECRQDNETATP
-2600 ATATSSRIIDESW
+2600 SRIIDESW

-2635 MLLLLEIQSEPKLN
+2635 MLLLLEIQSEPKLH
-2649 RLLRSLGPEQ
+2649 RLLRSLGAEQ
-2659 EARLLRHSLAGALF
+2659 EARLLRHAIAGSLA
-2673 AMLSVFRQKCI
+2673 AMMSAFRQKCI

-2691 YMQPPPLARVSCA
+2691 YIQPSPLARVACS
-2704 LLMGRVAN
+2704 LLLAKVAA
-2712 TRPTRP
+2712 TKDSTQ
-2718 VAPPT
+2718 APPNG
-2723 AEQLDVAR
+2723 EQLDVAR
-2731 AVATLMDCIR
+2731 AVATLMACIR
-2741 SIEHTALIY
+2741 NVEQTALIY
-2750 IDARVMERFVGEH
+2750 IDARLMEKFVVEH
-2763 LLHREQVPLLLEY
+2763 LLRPEHLPQLLGY
-2776 LQWLARAAEQIL
+2776 LGWLAGAGKRIL
-2788 RKPTRQEMEQDAL
+2788 AKPTRQESEQDAL
-2801 GVLLATMDALLQQPR
+2801 GVLLATVDALLQQPR
-2816 VWRELNAST
+2816 VWRELNSSS
-2825 DAALRCE
+2825 DPALRCE
-2832 LLEVLVHSA
+2832 LLDLLDSVA
-2841 RCMLQETIFHQRHR
+2841 RCMLQHTIFYRRHR
-2855 LTESKA
+2855 TDRKKA
-2861 PAPQAIFL
+2861 KGPAPQAIFL
-2869 AKLIETQID
+2869 AKLIETQIE

-2887 LAVGCEDAR
+2887 FLAGTAGEDAR
-2896 LQFAGHELAPVQ
+2896 LQFAGQDLAGFQ
-2908 VPLTLLASIGI
+2908 VALSLVASIGI
-2919 ALLRTH
+2919 SLLRTH

-2936 LIQHPEESQKQQNQ
+2936 LIRQPEEQ
-2950 QQQQQK
+2950 QQQQE
-2956 QQADGKLPTIPVDSL
+2956 QQADGKLPSIPVDSL

-2999 MTFLLLINKVYDEHM
+2999 MTCLLLINKLYDEHM

-3019 QFQIKQVCLQAIME
+3019 QFQIKQVCLQAILE

-3043 VGQPATGQF
+3043 VGQTDGQF

-3082 VFYQANLERQLARD
+3082 VFYQPNLERQLAARD
-3096 NVIGTRNFAANQYD
+3096 NVIGTRTFAANQYD
-3110 LNFSWAQMEAY
+3110 LNFSWAQMEAQASAGGG
-3121 VGGLPP
+3121 GGLSGVEPP
-3127 TETRGDS
+3127 NTT
-3134 DPLGGTSMAD
+3134 D
-3144 IKPSSSSAADANV
+3144 IKQSGDADV
-3157 PDIAMRNYRHFT
+3157 PDMAMRNYRHFT

-3210 SRDQV
+3210 SRDHI
-3215 KWIKERALRL
+3215 KWIKERCLKL
-3225 QEQVAMDDTISH
+3225 QEQVPMDDTISH

-3250 LIPSLSELQTLCAL
+3250 LIPSLGELQVLCSL

-3273 HCFIRI
+3273 HSFIRI
-3279 ATLQGLICLLECCS
+3279 ATLQGLLCLLECCS
-3293 KTNTAM
+3293 KTNTTM
-3299 GKLSEELALLRA
+3299 GRLSEELSLLRA

-3328 QLSDEHT
+3328 PFSVEHT

-3366 NNFLKTTN
+3366 NNFLKTTA

-3387 RMVVNSGMPSTPATL
+3387 RMVVNSGVPSPGSQ
-3402 PTASEAIGRGGGKS
+3402 PTGKEEPS
-3416 GGAIAGGAGTPVG
+3416 AAGS
-3429 AGAGAAIEAGV
+3429 EAGV
-3440 GVVVTPQMRHK
+3440 GAGVVVTPQMRHK

-3478 MYTGS
+3478 MYVGS

-3633 GNSSSP
+3633 GSSVAAAATTQ
-3639 PAAVSTA
+3639 AAVEAATEA
-3646 GAGTG
+3646 GAP
-3651 TGAESATAAGS
+3651 AMA
-3662 STAPRKLGQHEIA
+3662 RKLGQHEIA

-3693 QRFREAFSSFEQSQV
+3693 QRFREAFSSFERNQV

>member
-1 MDKSR
+1 MEKSR
-6 SSAYEKFTGFVDQLR
+6 SSVYEKFTGFVDQLR

-158 LSDFVKNFGRYV
+158 LCDFVKNFGRYV
-170 QQGLSDSET
+170 QQGLSDSES
-179 CKLLEIFLG
+179 CKLLETFLG

-252 LIRGYSADNYDDA
+252 LIRGYSTDNYDDA
-265 ESLAGHQQ
+265 ESLAGQQ
-273 QQQHKQQQH
+273 QKQQQH

-320 INGILQALDA
+320 IIGILQSLDA
-330 SAPLVGGAEGQQSLG
+330 RAPLAGVAESQQQSLG

-386 QEEPHQDQHQQ
+386 QEEHHQQ
-397 QKHLKDLQN
+397 QPKQLKDQQN

-415 NSNAKLQQRPQPKCQ
+415 NSNAKLQHQPQSQTQLKCQQQEELQ
-430 QQQQQPGSHHQ
+430 QQQQQQQRRHHQ

-481 ECVASGALDEQQ
+481 ECVASSSLDEQQ
-493 QQQQQDADE
+493 QQQQGAVAVA
-502 DDDVD
+502 DDDD
-507 VDDDDDMELL
+507 DDDDDDMELL

-539 AFKLHAT
+539 AFKLSAT
-546 TTLVAGGTAT
+546 TAAVGGAS
-556 AAAEGSD
+556 AASAEGID

-568 DADVRGMPKPQQHQS
+568 DADVRGMPKPRQHQS
-583 SLQNLLAGSDD
+583 SLQNLLAGGDD

-616 TIAGSKEQ
+616 TIAGCKEQ
-624 QQQQQQPPEGTPSEN
+624 QEQQQQQPPEGTPSAN
-639 AIETTGD
+639 AIESGD

-705 SLASSSIGPPERQS
+705 SLASSSI
-719 SIAETPTTADDSCSI
+719 AD
-734 TASYTASTALM
+734 
-745 MDAPAVASKPET
+745 
-757 PQRRFTPNANPFLV
+757 
-771 ENSPLKQTIVGRA
+771 
-784 LISVKIG
+784 
-791 SILEQSLVY
+791 
-800 YTARLVAARFLLSGQ
+800 
-815 AAALQSDSVSRVSI
+815 
-829 KSLSLAVIAQCV
+829 
-841 RLTPRVLQLSLE
+841 
-853 ISDQELELLED
+853 
-864 NSQLG
+864 
-869 SGDSTQASSP
+869 
-879 HSSNTSQGEPD
+879 
-890 KKPLD
+890 
-895 SSLLPADAEDNQLL
+895 
-909 LDIKDDHFG
+909 
-918 PSTGPA
+918 
-924 YLQQTAPTLSRSADA
+924 
-939 TVLLR
+939 
-944 SISAA
+944 
-949 ESGKKPSSKDHL
+949 
-961 SKSEIVGSAFRA
+961 
-973 TVALQDTPPM
+973 
-983 SLPPRPPKRTK
+983 
-994 SMRSRKGIS
+994 
-1003 FEAEAPPAPGCQALS
+1003 
-1018 DVLLFHDHC
+1018 
-1027 DPILRGGVQQVLGYF
+1027 
-1042 LQSSGAGLFLE
+1042 
-1053 LQRGLCLQHLLAILL
+1053 
-1068 KGFEDEI
+1068 
-1075 HTVVIQALNAFDKIF
+1075 
-1090 PHVVSKYLTAPPCH
+1090 
-1104 YHAHQQQEQF
+1104 
-1114 QAVPELELKQEQ
+1114 
-1126 ELQRHSSGQQ
+1126 
-1136 KRPGQAQ
+1136 
-1143 TFGQQTFAKGQDNA
+1143 
-1157 LSSQPQQQRIPNDGN
+1157 
-1172 VDVDDDD
+1172 
-1179 DANAPHPVAVAAAAS
+1179 
-1194 VAGTCAN
+1194 
-1201 SKSSTTD
+1201 
-1208 NDELLAALLND
+1208 
-1219 FQLQSTG
+1219 
-1226 LQQQQQ
+1226 
-1232 QQEGLAKN
+1232 
-1240 NGNCNS
+1240 
-1246 QSGNELGS
+1246 
-1254 GLGPFCVFAISPKL
+1254 
-1268 LLNKLQLCHHNKYW
+1268 
-1282 LVQNKYA
+1282 
-1289 EVISNLNY
+1289 
-1297 VLLRSYY
+1297 
-1304 ANVRCGFD
+1304 
-1312 SSSSSGSIQHEGHKE
+1312 
-1327 EGQHPSQKDACDWSK
+1327 
-1342 DALDEDIV
+1342 
-1350 CTYEALFLSELFHLL
+1350 
-1365 GDDDARVREHAACC
+1365 
-1379 LCRFIMQT
+1379 
-1387 ARQEQQQ
+1387 
-1394 PSTAPPTSPTSMDV
+1394 
-1408 TAEDG
+1408 
-1413 SGSGIATEI
+1413 EI

-1459 ASSTIGPPLS
+1459 ASSTIVPPLAD
-1469 ELDAFALVGGHGLS
+1469 LDALALVGGHSLS
-1483 SGAAVCPE
+1483 SAAAVCSE
-1491 LVATSMLGPSSGMAS
+1491 VVGTSMLCPSSGMAS

-1514 ASGAAAFAAT
+1514 ASGAAASAAT

-1529 MAEGHVFA
+1529 TAEGHVFA

-1542 QIAHEEKVLAKVL
+1542 QIAQEEKVLAKVL

-1616 LSCQSD
+1616 LSCQND

-1671 QPQSSGGGVG
+1671 QPQSTGGL
-1681 VGGGGSFK
+1681 GGGGSSSK

-1694 LFSLNSSGGGGG
+1694 LFSLSSSGGGGG
-1706 RDPAVLQALGYF
+1706 GGSRDPAVLQALGYF

-1816 VGVQQPATDGHH
+1816 VGVQQPATNGHH
-1828 TTFIRPYFAAKGR
+1828 STFIRPYFAAKGR
-1841 GHGAGSAFWPTINS
+1841 GHGAVSTFWPTINS
-1855 KPASEAAGGG
+1855 KPAAGAAGGG
-1865 AAGATAQPLI
+1865 AGAGAGTGATTQPLI

-1890 LQPATPPAGDCV
+1890 LQPTTPPSGDCV

-1930 LSLLSQLLELNVTYS
+1930 LGLLSQLLELNVTYS

-1962 LIESGI
+1962 MIESGI

-1976 PPMLRFLV
+1976 PTMLRFLV
-1984 QLTHRSDRP
+1984 QLTHKSDRP

-2008 ASSAVREVALLALK
+2008 ANSAVRDVALLALK
-2022 TLSYELFFM
+2022 TLSYELFFI
-2031 HNQLEEALDSES
+2031 HSQLEVALDSES
-2043 NSSGRVGSQ
+2043 NNSVRVGCQ

-2127 LLCRALCSRQWRLH
+2127 LLCRALCSRHWRLH

-2180 NFGDLALAMVMLAN
+2180 NFGDLAMAMVMLAN

-2227 AAAAA
+2227 AAAASA
-2232 ATATAGASPS
+2232 SASPS
-2242 TAIPQWQ
+2242 AAILQWQ
-2249 DEVPSTSSAAAAARA
+2249 DEAPSTSSAAAAARA
-2264 AATATA
+2264 AAASA
-2270 ACSSRSAISEI
+2270 ASSSRSAISEI

-2293 ACLDALLGI
+2293 ACLDVLLGI
-2302 GTNPAAPPSTGT
+2302 GNSTAPPSSGMT
-2314 AGHAYC
+2314 GHAYC
-2320 QLAGRFVNALHNV
+2320 QLVGRFVNALHNV

-2369 GQGGS
+2369 GLGG
-2374 ASTSASL
+2374 SASL
-2381 EPMLLACLKLA
+2381 EPVLLACLKLA

-2429 VRDWSPQQVRC
+2429 ARDWSPQQVRC

-2498 CEPAVVE
+2498 CETAVEE
-2505 QGALGDAG
+2505 QDASGDAG
-2513 GDAAATLQALQ
+2513 GDAAPTLQALQ
-2524 LLSRLHQLHDGER
+2524 LLSRLHQMHDGER

-2558 RGIIYERLLDGDL
+2558 RRIIYEQLLDGDL

-2585 KDLECREDNETATAT
+2585 KDLECRQDNET

-2625 ADAPQ
+2625 EDAPQ

-2659 EARLLRHSLAGALF
+2659 EARLLRHSLAGSLF

-2691 YMQPPPLARVSCA
+2691 YMQPPPLARVSCT

-2712 TRPTRP
+2712 TRPTCP

-2763 LLHREQVPLLLEY
+2763 LLQQEQEQVPLLLEY
-2776 LQWLARAAEQIL
+2776 LKWLARAAKQIL

-2801 GVLLATMDALLQQPR
+2801 GVLLSTMDSLLQHPR
-2816 VWRELNAST
+2816 VWRDLNAST
-2825 DAALRCE
+2825 DSALRCE
-2832 LLEVLVHSA
+2832 LLEVLVHAA
-2841 RCMLQETIFHQRHR
+2841 RCMLQETIFYQRHR
-2855 LTESKA
+2855 LTETKA

-2878 IESLDSGRV
+2878 IESLDSGKV

-2936 LIQHPEESQKQQNQ
+2936 LIQHPEESQQKQQL
-2950 QQQQQK
+2950 QK

-3082 VFYQANLERQLARD
+3082 VFYHANLERQLARD

-3127 TETRGDS
+3127 AGGDS
-3134 DPLGGTSMAD
+3134 DPLGVTSMAD
-3144 IKPSSSSAADANV
+3144 IKPSSSSADTDV

-3250 LIPSLSELQTLCAL
+3250 LIPSLGELQTLCAL

-3387 RMVVNSGMPSTPATL
+3387 RMVVNSGMPSTPAATL
-3402 PTASEAIGRGGGKS
+3402 PTPSEAIGRGGGKAGAS
-3416 GGAIAGGAGTPVG
+3416 AGGGGAPIG

-3478 MYTGS
+3478 MYMGS
-3483 AAQLENTE
+3483 ATQLENTE

-3639 PAAVSTA
+3639 TATVSTA
-3646 GAGTG
+3646 VTGAAVGAR
-3651 TGAESATAAGS
+3651 AESAAGMSGS

-3714 RL
+3714 SL

>member
-158 LSDFVKNFGRYV
+158 LCDFVKNFGRYV
-170 QQGLSDSET
+170 QQGLSDSES
-179 CKLLEIFLG
+179 CKLLETFLG

-208 IEHARHRSLMARHG
+208 IEHARHKSLMARHG

-228 LLLTDQQSN
+228 LLLADQQSN

-252 LIRGYSADNYDDA
+252 LIRGYSTDNYDDA
-265 ESLAGHQQ
+265 ESLAGQQ
-273 QQQHKQQQH
+273 QKQQQH

-320 INGILQALDA
+320 INGILQSLDA
-330 SAPLVGGAEGQQSLG
+330 RAPRAGVAESQQQSLG
-345 QSLRQLLCNQQ
+345 QSLCQLLCNQQ

-386 QEEPHQDQHQQ
+386 EEEHHRQQ
-397 QKHLKDLQN
+397 PKQLKDQQN

-415 NSNAKLQQRPQPKCQ
+415 NSNAKLQHQSQSQFQPKCQ
-430 QQQQQPGSHHQ
+430 QQEELQQQQQQQQRRHHQ

-481 ECVASGALDEQQ
+481 ECVASSSLDEQQ
-493 QQQQQDADE
+493 QQQGAVAVA
-502 DDDVD
+502 DDDD
-507 VDDDDDMELL
+507 DDDDDDDMELL

-539 AFKLHAT
+539 AFKLSAT
-546 TTLVAGGTAT
+546 TASVGGAS
-556 AAAEGSD
+556 AAAAASAEGID

-583 SLQNLLAGSDD
+583 SLQNLLAGGDD

-624 QQQQQQPPEGTPSEN
+624 QKEQEQQQPPEGTPSEN
-639 AIETTGD
+639 AIESGD

-705 SLASSSIGPPERQS
+705 SLASSSI
-719 SIAETPTTADDSCSI
+719 AD
-734 TASYTASTALM
+734 
-745 MDAPAVASKPET
+745 
-757 PQRRFTPNANPFLV
+757 
-771 ENSPLKQTIVGRA
+771 EN
-784 LISVKIG
+784 
-791 SILEQSLVY
+791 
-800 YTARLVAARFLLSGQ
+800 
-815 AAALQSDSVSRVSI
+815 
-829 KSLSLAVIAQCV
+829 
-841 RLTPRVLQLSLE
+841 
-853 ISDQELELLED
+853 
-864 NSQLG
+864 
-869 SGDSTQASSP
+869 
-879 HSSNTSQGEPD
+879 
-890 KKPLD
+890 
-895 SSLLPADAEDNQLL
+895 
-909 LDIKDDHFG
+909 
-918 PSTGPA
+918 
-924 YLQQTAPTLSRSADA
+924 
-939 TVLLR
+939 
-944 SISAA
+944 
-949 ESGKKPSSKDHL
+949 
-961 SKSEIVGSAFRA
+961 
-973 TVALQDTPPM
+973 
-983 SLPPRPPKRTK
+983 
-994 SMRSRKGIS
+994 
-1003 FEAEAPPAPGCQALS
+1003 
-1018 DVLLFHDHC
+1018 
-1027 DPILRGGVQQVLGYF
+1027 
-1042 LQSSGAGLFLE
+1042 
-1053 LQRGLCLQHLLAILL
+1053 
-1068 KGFEDEI
+1068 
-1075 HTVVIQALNAFDKIF
+1075 
-1090 PHVVSKYLTAPPCH
+1090 
-1104 YHAHQQQEQF
+1104 
-1114 QAVPELELKQEQ
+1114 
-1126 ELQRHSSGQQ
+1126 
-1136 KRPGQAQ
+1136 
-1143 TFGQQTFAKGQDNA
+1143 
-1157 LSSQPQQQRIPNDGN
+1157 
-1172 VDVDDDD
+1172 
-1179 DANAPHPVAVAAAAS
+1179 
-1194 VAGTCAN
+1194 
-1201 SKSSTTD
+1201 
-1208 NDELLAALLND
+1208 
-1219 FQLQSTG
+1219 
-1226 LQQQQQ
+1226 
-1232 QQEGLAKN
+1232 
-1240 NGNCNS
+1240 
-1246 QSGNELGS
+1246 
-1254 GLGPFCVFAISPKL
+1254 
-1268 LLNKLQLCHHNKYW
+1268 
-1282 LVQNKYA
+1282 
-1289 EVISNLNY
+1289 
-1297 VLLRSYY
+1297 
-1304 ANVRCGFD
+1304 
-1312 SSSSSGSIQHEGHKE
+1312 
-1327 EGQHPSQKDACDWSK
+1327 
-1342 DALDEDIV
+1342 
-1350 CTYEALFLSELFHLL
+1350 
-1365 GDDDARVREHAACC
+1365 
-1379 LCRFIMQT
+1379 
-1387 ARQEQQQ
+1387 
-1394 PSTAPPTSPTSMDV
+1394 
-1408 TAEDG
+1408 
-1413 SGSGIATEI
+1413 

-1459 ASSTIGPPLS
+1459 ASSTIVPPLAD
-1469 ELDAFALVGGHGLS
+1469 LDALALVGGHSLS
-1483 SGAAVCPE
+1483 SAAAVCPE
-1491 LVATSMLGPSSGMAS
+1491 VVGTSKLCPTSGM

-1514 ASGAAAFAAT
+1514 ASGAAASAAT

-1529 MAEGHVFA
+1529 TAEGHVFA

-1542 QIAHEEKVLAKVL
+1542 QIAQEEKVLAKVL

-1616 LSCQSD
+1616 LSCQND

-1671 QPQSSGGGVG
+1671 QPQSTGGL
-1681 VGGGGSFK
+1681 GGGGSSSK

-1694 LFSLNSSGGGGG
+1694 LFSLSSSGGGGG
-1706 RDPAVLQALGYF
+1706 GGGSRDPAVLQALGYF

-1816 VGVQQPATDGHH
+1816 VGVQQPATNGHH
-1828 TTFIRPYFAAKGR
+1828 STFIRPYFAAKGR
-1841 GHGAGSAFWPTINS
+1841 GHGAVSTFWPTINS
-1855 KPASEAAGGG
+1855 KPAAGAAAAGGG
-1865 AAGATAQPLI
+1865 AGAGAGPRDTTQPLI

-1890 LQPATPPAGDCV
+1890 LQPTTPPSGDCV

-1976 PPMLRFLV
+1976 PTMLRFLV
-1984 QLTHRSDRP
+1984 QLTHKSDRP

-2008 ASSAVREVALLALK
+2008 ANSAVRDVALLALK

-2031 HNQLEEALDSES
+2031 HSQLEEALDSES
-2043 NSSGRVGSQ
+2043 NNSVRAGCQ

-2127 LLCRALCSRQWRLH
+2127 LLCRALCSRHWRLH

-2180 NFGDLALAMVMLAN
+2180 NFGDLAMAMVMLAN

-2227 AAAAA
+2227 AAAAGA
-2232 ATATAGASPS
+2232 GVGVGASPS
-2242 TAIPQWQ
+2242 AAILQWQ
-2249 DEVPSTSSAAAAARA
+2249 DEAPSTSSAAAAARA
-2264 AATATA
+2264 AAASA
-2270 ACSSRSAISEI
+2270 ASSSRSAISEI

-2293 ACLDALLGI
+2293 ACLDVLLGI
-2302 GTNPAAPPSTGT
+2302 GSSTAPPSSGM

-2369 GQGGS
+2369 GLGG
-2374 ASTSASL
+2374 SASL
-2381 EPMLLACLKLA
+2381 EPVLLACLKLA

-2429 VRDWSPQQVRC
+2429 ARDWSPQQVRC

-2498 CEPAVVE
+2498 CETAVEE
-2505 QGALGDAG
+2505 QDASGDAG
-2513 GDAAATLQALQ
+2513 GDAAPTLQALQ

-2537 AQQLPMERLAR
+2537 TQQLPMERLAR

-2558 RGIIYERLLDGDL
+2558 RRIIYEQLLDGDL

-2585 KDLECREDNETATAT
+2585 KDLECRQDNET

-2625 ADAPQ
+2625 EDAPQ

-2659 EARLLRHSLAGALF
+2659 EARLLRHSLAGSLF

-2684 QHAPHIN
+2684 HHAPHIN
-2691 YMQPPPLARVSCA
+2691 YMQPPPLARVSCT

-2712 TRPTRP
+2712 TRPTCP

-2750 IDARVMERFVGEH
+2750 IDARVMARFVGEH
-2763 LLHREQVPLLLEY
+2763 LLLQEQVPLLLEY
-2776 LQWLARAAEQIL
+2776 LKWLARAAKQIL

-2801 GVLLATMDALLQQPR
+2801 GVLMSTMDSLLQQPC
-2816 VWRELNAST
+2816 VWRDLNAST

-2832 LLEVLVHSA
+2832 LLEVLVHAA
-2841 RCMLQETIFHQRHR
+2841 RCMLQETIFYQRHR
-2855 LTESKA
+2855 LTETKA

-2925 QFYAYAVTPHE
+2925 QFYAYAVTPNE
-2936 LIQHPEESQKQQNQ
+2936 LIQHPEDSQQKQQL
-2950 QQQQQK
+2950 QK

-2984 SIFGFTT
+2984 SIFGYTT

-3082 VFYQANLERQLARD
+3082 VFYHANLERQLARD

-3127 TETRGDS
+3127 AGGDS

-3144 IKPSSSSAADANV
+3144 IKASSSSADADV

-3250 LIPSLSELQTLCAL
+3250 LIPSLGELQTLCAL

-3387 RMVVNSGMPSTPATL
+3387 RMVVNSGMPSTAAATL
-3402 PTASEAIGRGGGKS
+3402 PTPSEAIGRGGGKAGAGAGG
-3416 GGAIAGGAGTPVG
+3416 GGAPVG
-3429 AGAGAAIEAGV
+3429 AGAAVAIEAGV

-3478 MYTGS
+3478 MYMGS

-3639 PAAVSTA
+3639 TATVSTA
-3646 GAGTG
+3646 GTG
-3651 TGAESATAAGS
+3651 TAVGTRAESGS

>member
-1 MDKSR
+1 
-6 SSAYEKFTGFVDQLR
+6 
-21 NTECSQKQKITCF
+21 SQKQKITCF
-34 QQIAECIMSPSLAG
+34 QQIAECIMAPSLAS
-48 HINYAAHCGT
+48 HINYATHCGT

-69 LDSQT
+69 LDSVV
-74 RVSAEEN
+74 RMSAEEN
-81 LNKIFRA
+81 LNRIFRA

-126 HIKEK
+126 QIKEK

-141 QCMSTIS
+141 QCMTTIS

-158 LSDFVKNFGRYV
+158 LCDFVKNFGRYV
-170 QQGLSDSET
+170 QQGLNDSES
-179 CKLLEIFLG
+179 CKLFEVRSRKQFRLHRFANFSLYLFSQIFLD

-194 AVKRRCSAQNCISL
+194 AVKRRCSAQNCMSL
-208 IEHARHRSLMARHG
+208 IEHSRNRSLMARHG
-222 LNKVME
+222 LGKVME
-228 LLLTDQQSN
+228 LLLTNQQTSS
-237 CVLGALGLL
+237 VLGALGLL
-246 RLLLPQ
+246 RILLPQ
-252 LIRGYSADNYDDA
+252 LIRGYSAASQEDS
-265 ESLAGHQQ
+265 ESLSGQQQHQPKHQKRQQ
-273 QQQHKQQQH
+273 QQQQT
-282 QATTSDCRQIIE
+282 TTSDCRQIIE

-305 QPTTNHAIINATLEV
+305 QHTTNHAIINATLEV

-330 SAPLVGGAEGQQSLG
+330 PSDGQCQSLNPSLG

-386 QEEPHQDQHQQ
+386 PLQDEVA
-397 QKHLKDLQN
+397 DVDTDEDEDGDG
-406 AETAMQMEK
+406 ATAMQMKK
-415 NSNAKLQQRPQPKCQ
+415 NSNAKLQQPKCQ
-430 QQQQQPGSHHQ
+430 QQRQQQQQQLEVDS

-454 EAASSVADEAAEK
+454 EAASSVADEGMANKAECK
-467 ATRCHIRNAARSIS
+467 SRWLRGHIRNAARSIS
-481 ECVASGALDEQQ
+481 ECVASVEERQG
-493 QQQQQDADE
+493 
-502 DDDVD
+502 DDDD
-507 VDDDDDMELL
+507 MDEDDDDDMELL

-525 TLSQLNEQQQAMSA
+525 TLSQLNEQQRSLSA
-539 AFKLHAT
+539 ALQLPAT
-546 TTLVAGGTAT
+546 TTG
-556 AAAEGSD
+556 D

-568 DADVRGMPKPQQHQS
+568 DAAVGGLPKPQHQS

-616 TIAGSKEQ
+616 TIAGSGGSGSGKEQ
-624 QQQQQQPPEGTPSEN
+624 QQQQEQVHPTADGTGESEP
-639 AIETTGD
+639 GD
-646 ATTIGTFF
+646 ATAIGTFF

-668 SKLFRQSSVGSKSTP
+668 SKLFRQSSGSKSTP
-683 SKSAPAD
+683 SKSAYAD

-705 SLASSSIGPPERQS
+705 SLASSNMEPPERQP
-719 SIAETPTTADDSCSI
+719 SIAETPTPVEDSLSA
-734 TASYTASTALM
+734 TASHTASTALM
-745 MDAPAVASKPET
+745 MDAPAEEADRLGPRMDSSKPET
-757 PQRRFTPNANPFLV
+757 PQMRSTPNANPFLV
-771 ENSPLKQTIVGRA
+771 ENSPLRQTVVGRA

-791 SILEQSLVY
+791 SIMEQSLVY

-815 AAALQSDSVSRVSI
+815 AAGLQPDSVCRVSI

-841 RLTPRVLQLSLE
+841 RLAPRVLQLNLE
-853 ISDQELELLED
+853 ISDQELQLLEEA
-864 NSQLG
+864 SCQVG
-869 SGDSTQASSP
+869 SGNSTQASSP
-879 HSSNTSQGEPD
+879 QSSENSQSSVE
-890 KKPLD
+890 KPRMD
-895 SSLLPADAEDNQLL
+895 SPLMQTEVEDNLLL

-918 PSTGPA
+918 ASTCPA
-924 YLQQTAPTLSRSADA
+924 YLQHLVAPTLTRSADA
-939 TVLLR
+939 SVLLLGE
-944 SISAA
+944 SSA
-949 ESGKKPSSKDHL
+949 SKPIKKPANEDKL
-961 SKSEIVGSAFRA
+961 SKSEIIGSSFRP
-973 TVALQDTPPM
+973 TVAAEDVPPL

-994 SMRSRKGIS
+994 STRSRTSINGVMS
-1003 FEAEAPPAPGCQALS
+1003 TAGSSQTPGCQSLS
-1018 DVLLFHDHC
+1018 DVLLYHDHC
-1027 DPILRGGVQQVLGYF
+1027 DPILRGGVQQVVGFF
-1042 LQSSGAGLFLE
+1042 LQSSGAGLSLE
-1053 LQRGLCLQHLLAILL
+1053 LQRGLGLQHLLAVLL

-1090 PHVVSKYLTAPPCH
+1090 PHVVSKYLTEPPCH
-1104 YHAHQQQEQF
+1104 YHAHQQQQ
-1114 QAVPELELKQEQ
+1114 QKQNQQKQKQHQLEKDQYQ
-1126 ELQRHSSGQQ
+1126 DLQRHSSGQQ
-1136 KRPGQAQ
+1136 KGPGQAQ
-1143 TFGQQTFAKGQDNA
+1143 TFGQQTFAKDQDNA
-1157 LSSQPQQQRIPNDGN
+1157 LSSQRPQQRRPND
-1172 VDVDDDD
+1172 
-1179 DANAPHPVAVAAAAS
+1179 
-1194 VAGTCAN
+1194 AGTCA
-1201 SKSSTTD
+1201 KSSATD

-1226 LQQQQQ
+1226 MQQQQQ
-1232 QQEGLAKN
+1232 QQLQQQHRQEQKN
-1240 NGNCNS
+1240 NGNGS
-1246 QSGNELGS
+1246 GQLGNEPE
-1254 GLGPFCVFAISPKL
+1254 PFCVFAISPKL
-1268 LLNKLQLCHHNKYW
+1268 LLSKLRLCHHNKYW

-1304 ANVRCGFD
+1304 ANFRCGLASNNTTSAEQEEQQQSHSTREASD
-1312 SSSSSGSIQHEGHKE
+1312 SGCGGAES
-1327 EGQHPSQKDACDWSK
+1327 
-1342 DALDEDIV
+1342 EDIV
-1350 CTYEALFLSELFHLL
+1350 CTYEAQFLAELLHLL

-1387 ARQEQQQ
+1387 ARQEQ
-1394 PSTAPPTSPTSMDV
+1394 PAVGRD
-1408 TAEDG
+1408 EDEG
-1413 SGSGIATEI
+1413 CEI
-1422 DGNVNAETQQTNFNL
+1422 EGNGNSIVNVETQQTNFNL

-1459 ASSTIGPPLS
+1459 ASSTIVPPLA
-1469 ELDAFALVGGHGLS
+1469 ELDALPFTAS
-1483 SGAAVCPE
+1483 VCPE
-1491 LVATSMLGPSSGMAS
+1491 AGVTSMMGSSSCPLGS
-1506 ASASASAT
+1506 AAE
-1514 ASGAAAFAAT
+1514 AAAFAAS

-1529 MAEGHVFA
+1529 SYGIAEGHVFA
-1537 LPMPR
+1537 TAGQR
-1542 QIAHEEKVLAKVL
+1542 QIALEEKVLAKVL
-1555 YRMTNKLMT
+1555 YRLTNKLMT

-1578 RLLLRHFNFVDYQGA
+1578 RLLLRHFNFVDYQQA
-1593 WLEFNF
+1593 WVEFNF
-1599 IEICISY
+1599 VEICISH

-1616 LSCQSD
+1616 LSCQND
-1622 LIDVMGKLVAG
+1622 LIDVMGKLMAG

-1639 ELKASHLDFLLRHS
+1639 EPRTAHLDFLLRHS
-1653 IKMLN
+1653 LKMLN

-1664 TNQRPPS
+1664 TNQRPPTGS
-1671 QPQSSGGGVG
+1671 SHSSG
-1681 VGGGGSFK
+1681 SK
-1689 TTKSE
+1689 APKSE
-1694 LFSLNSSGGGGG
+1694 LFTREQHG
-1706 RDPAVLQALGYF
+1706 AAALQALGYF
-1718 GGDYVYMKLYNILR
+1718 AGDYVYMKLYNILR

-1761 GLCLEARPT
+1761 SLCLESLPSAS
-1770 AAPPEIK
+1770 PPELK

-1808 FAQNYGSQ
+1808 FAQNYASQ
-1816 VGVQQPATDGHH
+1816 VRVQPSATDGHYAAF
-1828 TTFIRPYFAAKGR
+1828 TRPYFVAKGR
-1841 GHGAGSAFWPTINS
+1841 GHGVGSTLLPTINS
-1855 KPASEAAGGG
+1855 KPEHGAGG
-1865 AAGATAQPLI
+1865 AARQPI
-1875 DASPLQALGMLFVQG
+1875 DTVPLQALGMLFVRG
-1890 LQPATPPAGDCV
+1890 LQPPTPPAGDCA

-1930 LSLLSQLLELNVTYS
+1930 LRLLSQLLELNVTYS

-1952 IFEQILSNLD
+1952 IFEQILNNMD
-1962 LIESGI
+1962 LIEGGI
-1968 DRNAFIIV
+1968 DRNAFIII

-1984 QLTHRSDRP
+1984 QLTHKSDRQ

-2008 ASSAVREVALLALK
+2008 ASSSVREVALLALR

-2031 HNQLEEALDSES
+2031 HSQLEEALDTDSGH
-2043 NSSGRVGSQ
+2043 NSSRTACQ
-2052 SPLTAAPTPETREAL
+2052 SPLSAAPTPETREAL

-2080 VLGMLEKFVES
+2080 VLGMLEKFIEA
-2091 RPSQQVLALLLLYER
+2091 RPSQQVLALLLLFER
-2106 SLQQLESAS
+2106 SVEQLEEAP

-2121 ADAVYG
+2121 ADTVYG
-2127 LLCRALCSRQWRLH
+2127 ILCRGLCSRQWRLH
-2141 SAGDLRLLESCFR
+2141 TAGDLRLLETCLR

-2166 FLQLLQLFIEQDVG
+2166 FLQLLQLFIEQGVG

-2212 KNNPTAERRLQAAAV
+2212 KNNPTAERRLQALL
-2227 AAAAA
+2227 
-2232 ATATAGASPS
+2232 PS
-2242 TAIPQWQ
+2242 TSTTPPPWQ
-2249 DEVPSTSSAAAAARA
+2249 DEAPSTSSAAAAARA
-2264 AATATA
+2264 AAA
-2270 ACSSRSAISEI
+2270 AAASSSGRAAISEI

-2293 ACLDALLGI
+2293 ACLDAVFG
-2302 GTNPAAPPSTGT
+2302 GATSPAST
-2314 AGHAYC
+2314 AGDHAYC
-2320 QLAGRFVNALHNV
+2320 QLAGRFVDALNNV

-2361 NLLLMSAA
+2361 SLLLMGAA
-2369 GQGGS
+2369 GRGGS
-2374 ASTSASL
+2374 GSL
-2381 EPMLLACLKLA
+2381 DTLLLACMRLT

-2397 EEPLVLLEQAAHLP
+2397 EEPVVLLEQAAQLP
-2411 LKWNLQR
+2411 LKRNLQR
-2418 AVLREVCRANV
+2418 ALLREVCGANV
-2429 VRDWSPQQVRC
+2429 GCDWSAQQVRR
-2440 LFAGKYLNFLIAD
+2440 LFDGRYLNFLIAD
-2453 HLEFLCELCQVR
+2453 HLEFLCELCQER
-2465 RECGSLLQLLLL
+2465 PECGSLLQVALL
-2477 RNAHRLNR
+2477 RNAHRLSR
-2485 PSIRIVLRLLARL
+2485 QCIRIVLRLLGRI
-2498 CEPAVVE
+2498 CESAE
-2505 QGALGDAG
+2505 QNAQGDAG
-2513 GDAAATLQALQ
+2513 VDAGPVLQALQ
-2524 LLSRLHQLHDGER
+2524 LLSRLHQLHDGQR
-2537 AQQLPMERLAR
+2537 SLQLPMERMAR
-2548 RLTAQSGPAA
+2548 RLTAQSGPVA
-2558 RGIIYERLLDGDL
+2558 RKDIYERLVEGDL
-2571 AGGEDQDAMRTLLL
+2571 AGGEDQDALRTLLL
-2585 KDLECREDNETATAT
+2585 KDLECRQDNETATP
-2600 ATATSSRIIDESW
+2600 SRIIDESW

-2625 ADAPQ
+2625 EDAPQ

-2635 MLLLLEIQSEPKLN
+2635 MVLLLEIQSEPKLN
-2649 RLLRSLGPEQ
+2649 RLLRSLGAEQ
-2659 EARLLRHSLAGALF
+2659 EARLLRHAIAGSLT
-2673 AMLSVFRQKCI
+2673 AMLSDFQQKCI

-2691 YMQPPPLARVSCA
+2691 YMQLPPLARVSCS
-2704 LLMGRVAN
+2704 LLLAKVVSITA
-2712 TRPTRP
+2712 TESL
-2718 VAPPT
+2718 APPT
-2723 AEQLDVAR
+2723 VVELDVAR
-2731 AVATLMDCIR
+2731 AVASLMACIR
-2741 SIEHTALIY
+2741 NVEKTALIY
-2750 IDARVMERFVGEH
+2750 IDARLMEKFVGEH
-2763 LLHREQVPLLLEY
+2763 LLRQEHLPQLMAY
-2776 LQWLARAAEQIL
+2776 LGWLAGVAKQIL
-2788 RKPTRQEMEQDAL
+2788 AKPTRQDSEQDAL
-2801 GVLLATMDALLQQPR
+2801 GVLLATVDALLLQPR
-2816 VWRELNAST
+2816 VWRDLNASL
-2825 DAALRCE
+2825 DAGLRCE
-2832 LLEVLVHSA
+2832 LLELLGSVA
-2841 RCMLQETIFHQRHR
+2841 RCILQDTIFYQRHR
-2855 LTESKA
+2855 LDRGGSVSKG

-2887 LAVGCEDAR
+2887 LAGSENAR
-2896 LQFAGHELAPVQ
+2896 LQIVGQELAQVQ
-2908 VPLTLLASIGI
+2908 VPLSLVASIGTS
-2919 ALLRTH
+2919 LLRTH
-2925 QFYAYAVTPHE
+2925 QFYAYAVTPPE
-2936 LIQHPEESQKQQNQ
+2936 LIQQSEEQL
-2950 QQQQQK
+2950 QQQK

-2999 MTFLLLINKVYDEHM
+2999 MTCLLLINQLYDEHM

-3019 QFQIKQVCLQAIME
+3019 QFQIKQVCLQAILE

-3043 VGQPATGQF
+3043 VGQANGQF

-3073 VQLLVDACN
+3073 VQLLVDACS
-3082 VFYQANLERQLARD
+3082 VFYQPNLERQLAHD
-3096 NVIGTRNFAANQYD
+3096 NVIGTRTFAANQYD
-3110 LNFSWAQMEAY
+3110 LNFSWAQMEAHA
-3121 VGGLPP
+3121 GAGM
-3127 TETRGDS
+3127 
-3134 DPLGGTSMAD
+3134 GTSEEATATAD
-3144 IKPSSSSAADANV
+3144 IKQSCESDV
-3157 PDIAMRNYRHFT
+3157 PDMAMRNYRHFT

-3187 QQMIELNHILVL
+3187 QQMIEMNHILVL

-3210 SRDQV
+3210 SRDHI
-3215 KWIKERALRL
+3215 KWIKERCLKL

-3250 LIPSLSELQTLCAL
+3250 LIPSLGELQALCSL

-3273 HCFIRI
+3273 HGFIRI
-3279 ATLQGLICLLECCS
+3279 ATLQGLLCLLECCS
-3293 KTNTAM
+3293 KTNTTM
-3299 GKLSEELALLRA
+3299 GRMSEELTLLRA

-3328 QLSDEHT
+3328 QFSVEHT

-3360 NTIIAA
+3360 NAVIAA
-3366 NNFLKTTN
+3366 SNLLKTTAD
-3374 NEELYLCVLHGLE
+3374 EELYLCVLHGLE
-3387 RMVVNSGMPSTPATL
+3387 RMVVNSGVPSHGAQ
-3402 PTASEAIGRGGGKS
+3402 PTGREAASGAGIGVGAAGGG
-3416 GGAIAGGAGTPVG
+3416 AET
-3429 AGAGAAIEAGV
+3429 GV

-3478 MYTGS
+3478 MYVGS

-3552 EFLAI
+3552 EFVAI

-3569 YQVFRS
+3569 YQVFRC

-3633 GNSSSP
+3633 ANS
-3639 PAAVSTA
+3639 AT
-3646 GAGTG
+3646 TG
-3651 TGAESATAAGS
+3651 TAASATPASATS
-3662 STAPRKLGQHEIA
+3662 QKLGQHEIA

-3693 QRFREAFSSFEQSQV
+3693 ERFREAFSSHERSQV

>member
-1 MDKSR
+1 MDKAR
-6 SSAYEKFTGFVDQLR
+6 SSVYEKFTGFVDQLR

-34 QQIAECIMSPSLAG
+34 QQIAECIMSPALAG
-48 HINYAAHCGT
+48 HINYSAHCGT

-69 LDSQT
+69 LDSKV
-74 RVSAEEN
+74 RMSAEEN

-158 LSDFVKNFGRYV
+158 LCDFVKHFGRYV

-179 CKLLEIFLG
+179 CKLLEIFLD

-252 LIRGYSADNYDDA
+252 LIRGYSADNHDDA
-265 ESLAGHQQ
+265 ESLVGQQ
-273 QQQHKQQQH
+273 QKQQQH

-320 INGILQALDA
+320 INGILQALDGPG
-330 SAPLVGGAEGQQSLG
+330 SGPGRGPVAEGQLSLG

-371 QIFQLKNYEVATSQQ
+371 QIFQLKNYELATSQQ
-386 QEEPHQDQHQQ
+386 QEEHHQQ
-397 QKHLKDLQN
+397 KILKDQQN
-406 AETAMQMEK
+406 TETAMQMEG
-415 NSNAKLQQRPQPKCQ
+415 NSNAKLQQHPQQQPKCQ
-430 QQQQQPGSHHQ
+430 QQEQEEEEERQRSHHQ
-441 SSLGINAGEDATT
+441 SSLGINAGEDAATT
-454 EAASSVADEAAEK
+454 EAASSVADEAEK
-467 ATRCHIRNAARSIS
+467 TTRCHIRNAARSIS
-481 ECVASGALDEQQ
+481 ECVASSSLDEQQ
-493 QQQQQDADE
+493 RKTEGGDDE
-502 DDDVD
+502 DD
-507 VDDDDDMELL
+507 DDDDDMELL

-539 AFKLHAT
+539 AFKLS
-546 TTLVAGGTAT
+546 AT
-556 AAAEGSD
+556 AAVEGGAGGGGGVAAAATEGND

-568 DADVRGMPKPQQHQS
+568 DADVRGMPRPQQHQS

-616 TIAGSKEQ
+616 TIAGSKEHR
-624 QQQQQQPPEGTPSEN
+624 QQQQQPPEGTTSED
-639 AIETTGD
+639 AIETGD

-683 SKSAPAD
+683 SKSTPAD

-705 SLASSSIGPPERQS
+705 SLASSSIGPPERHS

-745 MDAPAVASKPET
+745 MDAPAVAHQPET
-757 PQRRFTPNANPFLV
+757 PQRRSTPNANPFLV

-791 SILEQSLVY
+791 SILEQSLIY
-800 YTARLVAARFLLSGQ
+800 YTARLVAARFLLGGQ
-815 AAALQSDSVSRVSI
+815 AAALQQDSVSRVSI

-853 ISDQELELLED
+853 ITEQELELLED
-864 NSQLG
+864 ASQVG
-869 SGDSTQASSP
+869 SGDSTQLSSP
-879 HSSNTSQGEPD
+879 QSSNTSQAEAD

-895 SSLLPADAEDNQLL
+895 SSLIQADTEDNQLL

-924 YLQQTAPTLSRSADA
+924 YLQQLSAPTLSRSADA
-939 TVLLR
+939 AVLLR

-949 ESGKKPSSKDHL
+949 ESSKKPTGGDHL
-961 SKSEIVGSAFRA
+961 SKSEIVGSAYRP
-973 TVALQDTPPM
+973 TVASQDTPPM

-994 SMRSRKGIS
+994 SLRSRKGIS
-1003 FEAEAPPAPGCQALS
+1003 FDTEAPPPTPGCQALS

-1027 DPILRGGVQQVLGYF
+1027 DPILRGGVQQVVGNF

-1053 LQRGLCLQHLLAILL
+1053 LQRGLSLQHLLAILL

-1104 YHAHQQQEQF
+1104 YHAHQQQEQQELS
-1114 QAVPELELKQEQ
+1114 QAEFELRQELELELEQEQ

-1143 TFGQQTFAKGQDNA
+1143 TFGQQTFAKGLDNA
-1157 LSSQPQQQRIPNDGN
+1157 LSSQPQQQRIPNDGT
-1172 VDVDDDD
+1172 VD
-1179 DANAPHPVAVAAAAS
+1179 AGQHPVAAAAA

-1226 LQQQQQ
+1226 LQ
-1232 QQEGLAKN
+1232 KN
-1240 NGNCNS
+1240 NGSCNS
-1246 QSGNELGS
+1246 QLGNEPGPGS
-1254 GLGPFCVFAISPKL
+1254 GPEPGPGPFCVFAISPKL
-1268 LLNKLQLCHHNKYW
+1268 LLNKLRLCHHNKYW

-1297 VLLRSYY
+1297 VLLRTYY

-1312 SSSSSGSIQHEGHKE
+1312 NGSSSSSHQHERQKE
-1327 EGQHPSQKDACDWSK
+1327 EQCPQPQQDACHWSK
-1342 DALDEDIV
+1342 DAHDEDIV

-1394 PSTAPPTSPTSMDV
+1394 QQEPPTEPPSKDV
-1408 TAEDG
+1408 TEEDI
-1413 SGSGIATEI
+1413 SGTEI
-1422 DGNVNAETQQTNFNL
+1422 DDNVNGNADADAETQQTNFNL

-1459 ASSTIGPPLS
+1459 ASSTIVPPLA
-1469 ELDAFALVGGHGLS
+1469 ELDAFGLVGHSLS
-1483 SGAAVCPE
+1483 SSTAGFPE
-1491 LVATSMLGPSSGMAS
+1491 VVATSMLGPSSGMAS
-1506 ASASASAT
+1506 ASASAT
-1514 ASGAAAFAAT
+1514 ASGAAASAAT

-1529 MAEGHVFA
+1529 LAEGHVFA
-1537 LPMPR
+1537 LAMPR
-1542 QIAHEEKVLAKVL
+1542 QIAQEEKVLAKVL

-1578 RLLLRHFNFVDYQGA
+1578 RLLLRHFNFVDYRGA

-1616 LSCQSD
+1616 LSCQND

-1653 IKMLN
+1653 TKMLN
-1658 IYYHLV
+1658 IYYQLV
-1664 TNQRPPS
+1664 ANQR
-1671 QPQSSGGGVG
+1671 G
-1681 VGGGGSFK
+1681 GGGGSGGGGGTSSK
-1689 TTKSE
+1689 TPKSE
-1694 LFSLNSSGGGGG
+1694 LFSLVSSGGGGG
-1706 RDPAVLQALGYF
+1706 SGSREPAVLQALGYF

-1754 KTCLNAL
+1754 KTCLNSL
-1761 GLCLEARPT
+1761 GLCLEATPT
-1770 AAPPEIK
+1770 AAAPEIK

-1816 VGVQQPATDGHH
+1816 VRVQQQPPPATSDGGGGHH
-1828 TTFIRPYFAAKGR
+1828 STFVRPYFAAKGR
-1841 GHGAGSAFWPTINS
+1841 GHGAGSTFWPTINS
-1855 KPASEAAGGG
+1855 KPAGGAAGGG
-1865 AAGATAQPLI
+1865 AGATTQPLI

-1890 LQPATPPAGDCV
+1890 LQPATPPSGDCV

-1930 LSLLSQLLELNVTYS
+1930 LMLLSQLLELNVTYS

-1952 IFEQILSNLD
+1952 IFDQILSNLD

-1984 QLTHRSDRP
+1984 QLTHKSDRP

-2008 ASSAVREVALLALK
+2008 ANSAVRDVALLALK

-2031 HNQLEEALDSES
+2031 HSHLDEALDCES
-2043 NSSGRVGSQ
+2043 NNSGRAGGQ

-2115 YRSAQD
+2115 YRTAQD

-2127 LLCRALCSRQWRLH
+2127 LLCRALCSRHWRLH

-2180 NFGDLALAMVMLAN
+2180 NFGDLAMAMVMLAN

-2232 ATATAGASPS
+2232 SASGASPS
-2242 TAIPQWQ
+2242 TAIQQWQ
-2249 DEVPSTSSAAAAARA
+2249 DEAPSTSSAAAAARA
-2264 AATATA
+2264 AAATA
-2270 ACSSRSAISEI
+2270 ASSRSAISEI

-2293 ACLDALLGI
+2293 ACLDALLGM
-2302 GTNPAAPPSTGT
+2302 GTHTDPPPSSGV

-2369 GQGGS
+2369 GGQGGGGGS
-2374 ASTSASL
+2374 ASL
-2381 EPMLLACLKLA
+2381 ESVLLACLKLA

-2429 VRDWSPQQVRC
+2429 ARDWSPQQVRC

-2465 RECGSLLQLLLL
+2465 RECGSLLQVLLL

-2498 CEPAVVE
+2498 CEPDVE
-2505 QGALGDAG
+2505 EQDASGDAG
-2513 GDAAATLQALQ
+2513 GDAAPTLQALQ

-2558 RGIIYERLLDGDL
+2558 RAIIYERLLDGDL

-2585 KDLECREDNETATAT
+2585 KDLECQQDNETT
-2600 ATATSSRIIDESW
+2600 TATSSRIIDESW

-2659 EARLLRHSLAGALF
+2659 EARLLRHSLAGSLF

-2691 YMQPPPLARVSCA
+2691 YMQLPPLARVSCS

-2712 TRPTRP
+2712 TRPTCP
-2718 VAPPT
+2718 AAPPT

-2731 AVATLMDCIR
+2731 AVATLMDCLR

-2750 IDARVMERFVGEH
+2750 IDARVMEKFVGEN
-2763 LLHREQVPLLLEY
+2763 LLHQEQVPVLLEY
-2776 LQWLARAAEQIL
+2776 LKWLARVAKQIL

-2816 VWRELNAST
+2816 VWRDLNAST

-2832 LLEVLVHSA
+2832 LLEVLCHSA
-2841 RCMLQETIFHQRHR
+2841 RCMLQETIFYQRHR
-2855 LTESKA
+2855 LTATKA
-2861 PAPQAIFL
+2861 PDPAPQAIFL

-2936 LIQHPEESQKQQNQ
+2936 LIQQPEESQKQQTQ
-2950 QQQQQK
+2950 QQLQK
-2956 QQADGKLPTIPVDSL
+2956 QQADGKLSTIPVDSL

-3043 VGQPATGQF
+3043 VGQAATGQF

-3121 VGGLPP
+3121 VGGDAD
-3127 TETRGDS
+3127 T
-3134 DPLGGTSMAD
+3134 LGAAPSTASAD
-3144 IKPSSSSAADANV
+3144 IKPAASSSAASFDADV

-3179 TQLVFDVL
+3179 TQMVFDVL

-3215 KWIKERALRL
+3215 KWIKDRALRL

-3250 LIPSLSELQTLCAL
+3250 LIPSLSELQALCSL

-3387 RMVVNSGMPSTPATL
+3387 RIVVNSGIPSPPATL
-3402 PTASEAIGRGGGKS
+3402 PTPSEAIGRGGVGAK
-3416 GGAIAGGAGTPVG
+3416 GGAIAGGGGAPVG
-3429 AGAGAAIEAGV
+3429 AGAGAAIDSGV

-3478 MYTGS
+3478 MYMGS

-3626 LVLGIGA
+3626 LVLGVGA
-3633 GNSSSP
+3633 GNSSSQ
-3639 PAAVSTA
+3639 AAVSTA
-3646 GAGTG
+3646 GTVVGVG
-3651 TGAESATAAGS
+3651 VGVGAMESARGMSGS

-3693 QRFREAFSSFEQSQV
+3693 QRFREAFSSFEHSQV

>member
-6 SSAYEKFTGFVDQLR
+6 SSAYDRFIGFVDQLR

-34 QQIAECIMSPSLAG
+34 QQIAECIMSPSLAS

-69 LDSQT
+69 LDSVV
-74 RVSAEEN
+74 RMSAEEN
-81 LNKIFRA
+81 LNRIFRA

-126 HIKEK
+126 QIKEK

-141 QCMSTIS
+141 QCMTTIS

-158 LSDFVKNFGRYV
+158 LCDFVKHFGRYV
-170 QQGLSDSET
+170 QQGLSDSES
-179 CKLLEIFLG
+179 CKLFEIFLD

-208 IEHARHRSLMARHG
+208 IEHARNRSLMARHG
-222 LNKVME
+222 LGKVME
-228 LLLTDQQSN
+228 FLLTDQQTSS
-237 CVLGALGLL
+237 VLGALGLL

-252 LIRGYSADNYDDA
+252 LIRGYSAASQEDS
-265 ESLAGHQQ
+265 ESLAGQQ
-273 QQQHKQQQH
+273 QQQQKHQKRQQQ
-282 QATTSDCRQIIE
+282 QQQTTTSDCRQIIQ

-305 QPTTNHAIINATLEV
+305 QHTTNHAIINATLEV

-330 SAPLVGGAEGQQSLG
+330 PTDGQCQSLNPSLG

-386 QEEPHQDQHQQ
+386 PLQD
-397 QKHLKDLQN
+397 DV
-406 AETAMQMEK
+406 ADEDEDEDADGDGDGDGATAMQMKK
-415 NSNAKLQQRPQPKCQ
+415 NSNAKLQQPKCQ
-430 QQQQQPGSHHQ
+430 QQRQQHQQQQEQQQLEVDS

-454 EAASSVADEAAEK
+454 EAASSVADEGMANKAECK
-467 ATRCHIRNAARSIS
+467 SRWLAHRGHIRNAARSIS
-481 ECVASGALDEQQ
+481 ECVASAEERQG
-493 QQQQQDADE
+493 
-502 DDDVD
+502 DDGDMD
-507 VDDDDDMELL
+507 DDDDDMELL

-525 TLSQLNEQQQAMSA
+525 TLSQLNEQQRSLSA
-539 AFKLHAT
+539 ALQLPATTAT
-546 TTLVAGGTAT
+546 TTTTG
-556 AAAEGSD
+556 D

-568 DADVRGMPKPQQHQS
+568 DADVGGLPKPQHQS

-616 TIAGSKEQ
+616 TIAGSSGKEQ
-624 QQQQQQPPEGTPSEN
+624 QQQQEQMHPTADGSGESEP
-639 AIETTGD
+639 GD
-646 ATTIGTFF
+646 ATAIGTFF

-668 SKLFRQSSVGSKSTP
+668 SKLFRQSSGSKSTP
-683 SKSAPAD
+683 SKSAHAD

-705 SLASSSIGPPERQS
+705 SLASSNMEPPERQP
-719 SIAETPTTADDSCSI
+719 SIAETPTPVEDSLSA
-734 TASYTASTALM
+734 TASHTASTALM
-745 MDAPAVASKPET
+745 MDAPAEEAEGLGPRVDYPKPET
-757 PQRRFTPNANPFLV
+757 PQMRSTPNANPFLV
-771 ENSPLKQTIVGRA
+771 ANSPLRQTVVGRA

-791 SILEQSLVY
+791 SIMEQSLVY

-815 AAALQSDSVSRVSI
+815 AGGLQPDSVCRVSI
-829 KSLSLAVIAQCV
+829 KSLSLSVIAQCV
-841 RLTPRVLQLSLE
+841 RLAPRILQLNLE
-853 ISDQELELLED
+853 ISDQELQLLEQESCQAGSGASTQVSSPQSSD
-864 NSQLG
+864 NSQ
-869 SGDSTQASSP
+869 SGVEKPRMDS
-879 HSSNTSQGEPD
+879 
-890 KKPLD
+890 PLMQTEV
-895 SSLLPADAEDNQLL
+895 EDNLL
-909 LDIKDDHFG
+909 LLNIKDDHFG
-918 PSTGPA
+918 ASTCPA
-924 YLQQTAPTLSRSADA
+924 YLQQPAPTLTRSADA
-939 TVLLR
+939 SVLLLGK
-944 SISAA
+944 SSA
-949 ESGKKPSSKDHL
+949 SQPIKKSTNEDKL
-961 SKSEIVGSAFRA
+961 SKSEIIGSSFQP
-973 TVALQDTPPM
+973 TVAAEDVPPL

-994 SMRSRKGIS
+994 STRSRTGITS
-1003 FEAEAPPAPGCQALS
+1003 LMSTTGGSQTPGCQALS
-1018 DVLLFHDHC
+1018 DVLLYHDHC
-1027 DPILRGGVQQVLGYF
+1027 DPILRGGVQQMVGFF
-1042 LQSSGAGLFLE
+1042 LQSSGAGMSLE
-1053 LQRGLCLQHLLAILL
+1053 LQRGLSLQHLLAVLL

-1090 PHVVSKYLTAPPCH
+1090 PHVVSKYLTEPPCH
-1104 YHAHQQQEQF
+1104 YHAHQQQEQK
-1114 QAVPELELKQEQ
+1114 QQQQKQQQLEDDQD
-1126 ELQRHSSGQQ
+1126 LQRHSSGQQ

-1143 TFGQQTFAKGQDNA
+1143 TFGQQTFAKDQDNA
-1157 LSSQPQQQRIPNDGN
+1157 LSSQRPQQRRPND
-1172 VDVDDDD
+1172 
-1179 DANAPHPVAVAAAAS
+1179 
-1194 VAGTCAN
+1194 AGTCA
-1201 SKSSTTD
+1201 KSSATD

-1226 LQQQQQ
+1226 MQQQQQ
-1232 QQEGLAKN
+1232 QQQHQQQLQQQQLKN
-1240 NGNCNS
+1240 NGNGS
-1246 QSGNELGS
+1246 GQLGNEPE
-1254 GLGPFCVFAISPKL
+1254 PFCVFAISPKL
-1268 LLNKLQLCHHNKYW
+1268 LLSKLRLCHHNKYW

-1304 ANVRCGFD
+1304 ANFRCGLD
-1312 SSSSSGSIQHEGHKE
+1312 SNNTSVAEQEEQQQSHSTREASDSGCGKAES
-1327 EGQHPSQKDACDWSK
+1327 
-1342 DALDEDIV
+1342 EDIV
-1350 CTYEALFLSELFHLL
+1350 CTYEAQFLAELLHLL

-1387 ARQEQQQ
+1387 ARQEQ
-1394 PSTAPPTSPTSMDV
+1394 PPARSRDEDEGCEIEGNGNGHGNGNSNDV
-1408 TAEDG
+1408 
-1413 SGSGIATEI
+1413 
-1422 DGNVNAETQQTNFNL
+1422 NVETQQTNFNL

-1459 ASSTIGPPLS
+1459 TSSTIVPPLA
-1469 ELDAFALVGGHGLS
+1469 ELDALPSTATACL
-1483 SGAAVCPE
+1483 PE
-1491 LVATSMLGPSSGMAS
+1491 AGITSMMGSSACPLGS
-1506 ASASASAT
+1506 AAEV
-1514 ASGAAAFAAT
+1514 AAFAAS

-1529 MAEGHVFA
+1529 SYSTGFAEGHVFA
-1537 LPMPR
+1537 LAGQR
-1542 QIAHEEKVLAKVL
+1542 QIALEEKVLAKVL
-1555 YRMTNKLMT
+1555 YRLTNKLMT

-1578 RLLLRHFNFVDYQGA
+1578 RLLLRHFNFVDYQQA
-1593 WLEFNF
+1593 WVEFNF
-1599 IEICISY
+1599 VEICISH

-1616 LSCQSD
+1616 LSCQND
-1622 LIDVMGKLVAG
+1622 LIDVMGKIMAG

-1639 ELKASHLDFLLRHS
+1639 EPWTAHLDFLLRHS
-1653 IKMLN
+1653 LKMLN

-1671 QPQSSGGGVG
+1671 GSHSASS
-1681 VGGGGSFK
+1681 K
-1689 TTKSE
+1689 APKSE
-1694 LFSLNSSGGGGG
+1694 LFA
-1706 RDPAVLQALGYF
+1706 RDQPGAAALQALGYF
-1718 GGDYVYMKLYNILR
+1718 AGDYVYMKLYNILR
-1732 GANDSYKITINH
+1732 GANDSYKITINQ

-1761 GLCLEARPT
+1761 SLCLESLPSAS
-1770 AAPPEIK
+1770 PPELK

-1808 FAQNYGSQ
+1808 FAQNYASQ
-1816 VGVQQPATDGHH
+1816 VRVVQPSATDGHH
-1828 TTFIRPYFAAKGR
+1828 AAFTRPYFVAKGR
-1841 GHGAGSAFWPTINS
+1841 GHGGGSTLLPTINS
-1855 KPASEAAGGG
+1855 KPEQGARAGAGG
-1865 AAGATAQPLI
+1865 AARQPI
-1875 DASPLQALGMLFVQG
+1875 DTVPLQALGMLFVRG
-1890 LQPATPPAGDCV
+1890 LQPATPPAGDCA
-1902 RLIKLFEPLVIYCLT
+1902 RHIKLFEPLVIYCLT

-1930 LSLLSQLLELNVTYS
+1930 LRLLSQLLELNVTYS

-1952 IFEQILSNLD
+1952 IFEQILNNME
-1962 LIESGI
+1962 LIEAGI
-1968 DRNAFIIV
+1968 DGNAFIIV

-1984 QLTHRSDRP
+1984 QLTHKSDRQ

-2008 ASSAVREVALLALK
+2008 ASSSVREVALLALR

-2031 HNQLEEALDSES
+2031 HSQLEEALDTDSGH
-2043 NSSGRVGSQ
+2043 NSGRTGCQ
-2052 SPLTAAPTPETREAL
+2052 SPLSAAPTPETREAL

-2080 VLGMLEKFVES
+2080 VLGMLEKFIEA
-2091 RPSQQVLALLLLYER
+2091 RPSQQVLALLLLFER
-2106 SLQQLESAS
+2106 SVEQLEEAP

-2121 ADAVYG
+2121 ADTVYG
-2127 LLCRALCSRQWRLH
+2127 ILCRGLCSRQWRLH
-2141 SAGDLRLLESCFR
+2141 TAGDLRLLESCFR

-2166 FLQLLQLFIEQDVG
+2166 FLQLLQLFIEQGVG
-2180 NFGDLALAMVMLAN
+2180 NFGDLALATVMLAN

-2212 KNNPTAERRLQAAAV
+2212 KNNPTAERRLQALL
-2227 AAAAA
+2227 
-2232 ATATAGASPS
+2232 PS
-2242 TAIPQWQ
+2242 TSATPPPWQ
-2249 DEVPSTSSAAAAARA
+2249 DEAPSTSSAAAAARA
-2264 AATATA
+2264 AAA
-2270 ACSSRSAISEI
+2270 AAAAAPSAGRAAISEI

-2293 ACLDALLGI
+2293 ACLDALLLG
-2302 GTNPAAPPSTGT
+2302 GGATSPSSTAAD
-2314 AGHAYC
+2314 HAYC
-2320 QLAGRFVNALHNV
+2320 QLAGRFVDALNNV

-2361 NLLLMSAA
+2361 SLLLMSAA

-2374 ASTSASL
+2374 GSL
-2381 EPMLLACLKLA
+2381 DALLLACMRLA

-2397 EEPLVLLEQAAHLP
+2397 EEPVILLEQAAQLP
-2411 LKWNLQR
+2411 LKQNLQR
-2418 AVLREVCRANV
+2418 ALLREVCGANV
-2429 VRDWSPQQVRC
+2429 GCDWSAQQVRR
-2440 LFAGKYLNFLIAD
+2440 LFDGRYLNFLIAD
-2453 HLEFLCELCQVR
+2453 HLEFLCELCQER
-2465 RECGSLLQLLLL
+2465 PESGSLLQVALLW
-2477 RNAHRLNR
+2477 NAHRLSR
-2485 PSIRIVLRLLARL
+2485 QSIRIVLRLLGRL
-2498 CEPAVVE
+2498 CESAE
-2505 QGALGDAG
+2505 QNASGDSGVDAG
-2513 GDAAATLQALQ
+2513 PVLQALQ
-2524 LLSRLHQLHDGER
+2524 LLSRLHQLHDGQR
-2537 AQQLPMERLAR
+2537 SLQLPMERMAR
-2548 RLTAQSGPAA
+2548 RLTAQSGPVA
-2558 RGIIYERLLDGDL
+2558 RKDIYERLVEGDL
-2571 AGGEDQDAMRTLLL
+2571 AGGEDQDALRTLLL
-2585 KDLECREDNETATAT
+2585 MDLECRQDNETATP
-2600 ATATSSRIIDESW
+2600 SRIIDESW

-2635 MLLLLEIQSEPKLN
+2635 MLLLLEIQSEPKLT
-2649 RLLRSLGPEQ
+2649 RLLRSLGAEQ
-2659 EARLLRHSLAGALF
+2659 EARLLRHAIAGSLA
-2673 AMLSVFRQKCI
+2673 AMVTDFQQKCI

-2691 YMQPPPLARVSCA
+2691 YMQLPPLARVSCS
-2704 LLMGRVAN
+2704 LLLAKVVSITASEFR
-2712 TRPTRP
+2712 
-2718 VAPPT
+2718 APHNVV
-2723 AEQLDVAR
+2723 QLDVAR
-2731 AVATLMDCIR
+2731 AVASLMACIR
-2741 SIEHTALIY
+2741 NVEKTALIY
-2750 IDARVMERFVGEH
+2750 IDARLMEKFVGEH
-2763 LLHREQVPLLLEY
+2763 LLRQEHLPQLMAFLG
-2776 LQWLARAAEQIL
+2776 WLTGAAKQIL
-2788 RKPTRQEMEQDAL
+2788 AKPTRQDSEQDAL
-2801 GVLLATMDALLQQPR
+2801 GMLLATVDALLLQPR
-2816 VWRELNAST
+2816 VWRELNASS

-2832 LLEVLVHSA
+2832 LLELLGSVA
-2841 RCMLQETIFHQRHR
+2841 RCILQDTIFYQRHR
-2855 LTESKA
+2855 LDRGRSASKG
-2861 PAPQAIFL
+2861 PALQAIFL

-2887 LAVGCEDAR
+2887 LAGEDAR
-2896 LQFAGHELAPVQ
+2896 LQFVGQELAQVQ
-2908 VPLTLLASIGI
+2908 VPLVSDIGPGHLSVWPSSPLLFISLLQSLMASIGI
-2919 ALLRTH
+2919 SLLRTH
-2925 QFYAYAVTPHE
+2925 HFYAYAVTPTE
-2936 LIQHPEESQKQQNQ
+2936 LIQQHPEEQL
-2950 QQQQQK
+2950 QQQK

-2999 MTFLLLINKVYDEHM
+2999 MTCLLLINQLYDEHM

-3019 QFQIKQVCLQAIME
+3019 QFQIKQVCLQAILE

-3043 VGQPATGQF
+3043 VGQANGQF

-3073 VQLLVDACN
+3073 VQLLVDACS
-3082 VFYQANLERQLARD
+3082 VFYQPNLERQLAHD
-3096 NVIGTRNFAANQYD
+3096 NVIGTRTFAANQYD
-3110 LNFSWAQMEAY
+3110 LNFSWAQMEAHA
-3121 VGGLPP
+3121 GA
-3127 TETRGDS
+3127 S
-3134 DPLGGTSMAD
+3134 MGTATGTGEEATSTAD
-3144 IKPSSSSAADANV
+3144 IKQSCESDV
-3157 PDIAMRNYRHFT
+3157 PDMAMRNYRHFT

-3187 QQMIELNHILVL
+3187 QQMIELNHTLVL

-3210 SRDQV
+3210 CRDHI
-3215 KWIKERALRL
+3215 KWIKERCLKL

-3250 LIPSLSELQTLCAL
+3250 LIPSLGEVQSLCSL

-3273 HCFIRI
+3273 HGFIRI
-3279 ATLQGLICLLECCS
+3279 ATLQGLLCLLECCS
-3293 KTNTAM
+3293 KTNTTM
-3299 GKLSEELALLRA
+3299 GRMSEELTLLRA

-3328 QLSDEHT
+3328 KFSVEHT

-3360 NTIIAA
+3360 NAFIAA
-3366 NNFLKTTN
+3366 SNLLKTTAD
-3374 NEELYLCVLHGLE
+3374 EELYLCVLHGLE
-3387 RMVVNSGMPSTPATL
+3387 RMVVNSGVPSRGAQ
-3402 PTASEAIGRGGGKS
+3402 PTGREA
-3416 GGAIAGGAGTPVG
+3416 AAGVG
-3429 AGAGAAIEAGV
+3429 ATVAGAENGV

-3478 MYTGS
+3478 MYVGS

-3633 GNSSSP
+3633 ANL
-3639 PAAVSTA
+3639 AT
-3646 GAGTG
+3646 TG
-3651 TGAESATAAGS
+3651 TATSAAASPTASATA
-3662 STAPRKLGQHEIA
+3662 RKLGQHEIA

-3693 QRFREAFSSFEQSQV
+3693 ERFREAFSSFERSQV

-3714 RL
+3714 SL

>member
-1 MDKSR
+1 MEMSR
-6 SSAYEKFTGFVDQLR
+6 SGAYDRFITYVDQLR

-34 QQIAECIMSPSLAG
+34 QQIAECIMSPGLAT
-48 HINYAAHCGT
+48 HINYPAHCGT

-69 LDSQT
+69 LDSVV
-74 RVSAEEN
+74 RMSAEEN
-81 LNKIFRA
+81 LNRIFRA

-126 HIKEK
+126 QIKEK

-158 LSDFVKNFGRYV
+158 LCDFVKHFGRYV
-170 QQGLSDSET
+170 QQGLSDSES
-179 CKLLEIFLG
+179 CKLFEIFLD

-208 IEHARHRSLMARHG
+208 IEHARNRSLMARHG
-222 LNKVME
+222 LGKVME
-228 LLLTDQQSN
+228 LLLTDQQTSS
-237 CVLGALGLL
+237 VLGSLGLL

-252 LIRGYSADNYDDA
+252 LIRGYSAASQEDS
-265 ESLAGHQQ
+265 ESLAGQQ
-273 QQQHKQQQH
+273 QQQQQQQKH
-282 QATTSDCRQIIE
+282 LKRQQLQQQTTTSDCRQIIE

-305 QPTTNHAIINATLEV
+305 QHTTNHAIINATLEV

-330 SAPLVGGAEGQQSLG
+330 PSDGQSQSQNPSLG

-386 QEEPHQDQHQQ
+386 PLQDEVA
-397 QKHLKDLQN
+397 DEDEN
-406 AETAMQMEK
+406 ADADADEDEDGVTAMQMKK
-415 NSNAKLQQRPQPKCQ
+415 NSNAKLQQPKCQ
-430 QQQQQPGSHHQ
+430 QQRQEQQQQKQQQLEVDS

-454 EAASSVADEAAEK
+454 EAASSVADEGAK
-467 ATRCHIRNAARSIS
+467 AQRGHIRNAARSIS
-481 ECVASGALDEQQ
+481 ECVASVEERQG
-493 QQQQQDADE
+493 
-502 DDDVD
+502 DDDD
-507 VDDDDDMELL
+507 MDDDDDDDDMELL

-525 TLSQLNEQQQAMSA
+525 TLSQLNEQRSLSA
-539 AFKLHAT
+539 ALQLPAT
-546 TTLVAGGTAT
+546 TTG
-556 AAAEGSD
+556 D

-568 DADVRGMPKPQQHQS
+568 DANVGGLPKPQQHQS

-616 TIAGSKEQ
+616 TIAGSSAGKEQ
-624 QQQQQQPPEGTPSEN
+624 QQQQQQQDQAHPTADGSGESEP
-639 AIETTGD
+639 GD
-646 ATTIGTFF
+646 ATAIGTFF

-668 SKLFRQSSVGSKSTP
+668 SKLFRQSSGSKSTP
-683 SKSAPAD
+683 SKSAHAD

-705 SLASSSIGPPERQS
+705 SLASSSNMEPPERQP
-719 SIAETPTTADDSCSI
+719 SIAETPTPVEDSLSA
-734 TASYTASTALM
+734 TASHTASTALM
-745 MDAPAVASKPET
+745 MDAPAEEAEGLGPRVGYSKPET
-757 PQRRFTPNANPFLV
+757 PQMRSTPNANPFLV
-771 ENSPLKQTIVGRA
+771 ENSPLRQTVVGRA

-791 SILEQSLVY
+791 SIMEQSLVY

-815 AAALQSDSVSRVSI
+815 AAGLQPDSVCRVSI

-841 RLTPRVLQLSLE
+841 RLAPRVLQLNLE
-853 ISDQELELLED
+853 ISDQELQLLQEA
-864 NSQLG
+864 SCQVG
-869 SGDSTQASSP
+869 SGDSTQLSSP
-879 HSSNTSQGEPD
+879 QSSDNSQSGGE
-890 KKPLD
+890 KPRLD
-895 SSLLPADAEDNQLL
+895 SPLMQTEVEDNLLL

-918 PSTGPA
+918 ASTCPV
-924 YLQQTAPTLSRSADA
+924 YLQQPAPTLTRSADA
-939 TVLLR
+939 SVLLLGK
-944 SISAA
+944 SSA
-949 ESGKKPSSKDHL
+949 SQPIKKSANEDKL
-961 SKSEIVGSAFRA
+961 SKSEIIGSSFRP
-973 TVALQDTPPM
+973 TVAAEDVPPL

-994 SMRSRKGIS
+994 STRSRAGINGMMS
-1003 FEAEAPPAPGCQALS
+1003 TAGSSQTPGCQALS
-1018 DVLLFHDHC
+1018 DVLLYHDHC
-1027 DPILRGGVQQVLGYF
+1027 DPILRGGVQQVVGFF
-1042 LQSSGAGLFLE
+1042 LQSSGAGLSLD
-1053 LQRGLCLQHLLAILL
+1053 LQRGMGLQHLLAVLL

-1090 PHVVSKYLTAPPCH
+1090 PHVVSKYLTEPPCH
-1104 YHAHQQQEQF
+1104 YHAHQQQKQK
-1114 QAVPELELKQEQ
+1114 QKQEQ
-1126 ELQRHSSGQQ
+1126 KQQQQQLEDDQDLQRHSSGQQ

-1143 TFGQQTFAKGQDNA
+1143 TFGQQTFAKDQDNA
-1157 LSSQPQQQRIPNDGN
+1157 LSSQRPQQRRPND
-1172 VDVDDDD
+1172 
-1179 DANAPHPVAVAAAAS
+1179 
-1194 VAGTCAN
+1194 AGTCA
-1201 SKSSTTD
+1201 KSSATD
-1208 NDELLAALLND
+1208 NDGLLAALLND

-1226 LQQQQQ
+1226 MQQQQQLQQQQ
-1232 QQEGLAKN
+1232 KN
-1240 NGNCNS
+1240 NGNGS
-1246 QSGNELGS
+1246 GQLGNEPE
-1254 GLGPFCVFAISPKL
+1254 PFCVFAISPKL
-1268 LLNKLQLCHHNKYW
+1268 LLSKLRLCHHNKYW

-1304 ANVRCGFD
+1304 ANFRCGLASNNTTSVEQEQEQEQQHQEQQEQSHSTREASD
-1312 SSSSSGSIQHEGHKE
+1312 SGCGKAES
-1327 EGQHPSQKDACDWSK
+1327 
-1342 DALDEDIV
+1342 EDIV
-1350 CTYEALFLSELFHLL
+1350 CTYEAQFLAELLHLL

-1387 ARQEQQQ
+1387 ARQEQE
-1394 PSTAPPTSPTSMDV
+1394 PAAGRD
-1408 TAEDG
+1408 EDEG
-1413 SGSGIATEI
+1413 CEI
-1422 DGNVNAETQQTNFNL
+1422 EGNGNGNSNSNVNVETQQTNFNL

-1459 ASSTIGPPLS
+1459 TSSTIVPPLA
-1469 ELDAFALVGGHGLS
+1469 ELDALPSMGSA
-1483 SGAAVCPE
+1483 CPE
-1491 LVATSMLGPSSGMAS
+1491 AGITSMMGSSSCSLGS
-1506 ASASASAT
+1506 AAE
-1514 ASGAAAFAAT
+1514 AAAFAAS

-1529 MAEGHVFA
+1529 SYGNGIAEGHVFSMA
-1537 LPMPR
+1537 GQR
-1542 QIAHEEKVLAKVL
+1542 QIALEEKVLAKVL
-1555 YRMTNKLMT
+1555 YRLTNKLMT

-1578 RLLLRHFNFVDYQGA
+1578 RLLLRHFNFVDYQQA
-1593 WLEFNF
+1593 WMEFNF
-1599 IEICISY
+1599 VEICISH

-1616 LSCQSD
+1616 LGCQND
-1622 LIDVMGKLVAG
+1622 LIDVMGKLMAG

-1639 ELKASHLDFLLRHS
+1639 EPRTAHLDFLLRHS
-1653 IKMLN
+1653 LKILN

-1671 QPQSSGGGVG
+1671 GSHSASSSKVP
-1681 VGGGGSFK
+1681 
-1689 TTKSE
+1689 KSE
-1694 LFSLNSSGGGGG
+1694 LFTREQPG
-1706 RDPAVLQALGYF
+1706 AAALQALGYF
-1718 GGDYVYMKLYNILR
+1718 AGDYVYMKLYNILR

-1761 GLCLEARPT
+1761 SLCLESLPSAS
-1770 AAPPEIK
+1770 PPELK

-1808 FAQNYGSQ
+1808 FAQNYASQ
-1816 VGVQQPATDGHH
+1816 LRVQPTATTDGHH
-1828 TTFIRPYFAAKGR
+1828 AAFTRPYFVAKGR
-1841 GHGAGSAFWPTINS
+1841 GHGVLSTLLPTINS
-1855 KPASEAAGGG
+1855 KPEQGAGAGGG
-1865 AAGATAQPLI
+1865 AARRPI
-1875 DASPLQALGMLFVQG
+1875 DIVPLQALGMLFVRG
-1890 LQPATPPAGDCV
+1890 LQPPTPPAGDCA

-1930 LSLLSQLLELNVTYS
+1930 LRLLSQLLDLNVTYS

-1952 IFEQILSNLD
+1952 IFEQILNNMD
-1962 LIESGI
+1962 LIEGGI

-1984 QLTHRSDRP
+1984 QLTHKSDRQ

-2008 ASSAVREVALLALK
+2008 ASSSVREVALLALR

-2031 HNQLEEALDSES
+2031 HSQLEEAMDTDSGH
-2043 NSSGRVGSQ
+2043 NSGRTACQ
-2052 SPLTAAPTPETREAL
+2052 SPLSAAPTPETREAL

-2080 VLGMLEKFVES
+2080 VLGMLEKFIEA
-2091 RPSQQVLALLLLYER
+2091 RPSQQVLSLLLLFER
-2106 SLQQLESAS
+2106 SVEQLEEAP

-2121 ADAVYG
+2121 ADTVYG
-2127 LLCRALCSRQWRLH
+2127 ILCRGLCSRQWRLH
-2141 SAGDLRLLESCFR
+2141 SAGDLRRLESCFR

-2166 FLQLLQLFIEQDVG
+2166 FLQLLQLFIEQGVG

-2212 KNNPTAERRLQAAAV
+2212 KNNPTAERRLQALLPTTS
-2227 AAAAA
+2227 
-2232 ATATAGASPS
+2232 ATP
-2242 TAIPQWQ
+2242 PLWQ
-2249 DEVPSTSSAAAAARA
+2249 DEAPSTSSAAAAARA
-2264 AATATA
+2264 AAAH
-2270 ACSSRSAISEI
+2270 SSTGRAAISEI

-2293 ACLDALLGI
+2293 ACLDALLGSHI
-2302 GTNPAAPPSTGT
+2302 PPASA
-2314 AGHAYC
+2314 AADHAYC
-2320 QLAGRFVNALHNV
+2320 QLAGRFVDALNNV

-2361 NLLLMSAA
+2361 SLLLMSAA

-2374 ASTSASL
+2374 GSGSL
-2381 EPMLLACLKLA
+2381 DALLLACMRLA
-2392 LAMRL
+2392 QAMRL
-2397 EEPLVLLEQAAHLP
+2397 EEPVVLLEQAAQLP
-2411 LKWNLQR
+2411 LKRNLQR
-2418 AVLREVCRANV
+2418 ALLREVCGANV
-2429 VRDWSPQQVRC
+2429 GCEWSAQQVRR
-2440 LFAGKYLNFLIAD
+2440 LFDGRYLNFLIAD
-2453 HLEFLCELCQVR
+2453 HLEFLCELCQER
-2465 RECGSLLQLLLL
+2465 PECGSLLQVALL
-2477 RNAHRLNR
+2477 RNAHRLSR
-2485 PSIRIVLRLLARL
+2485 QSIRIVLRLLGRL
-2498 CEPAVVE
+2498 CESAE
-2505 QGALGDAG
+2505 QNAPGDAG
-2513 GDAAATLQALQ
+2513 VDAGPVLQALQ
-2524 LLSRLHQLHDGER
+2524 LLSRLHQLHDGQR
-2537 AQQLPMERLAR
+2537 SLQLPMERMAR
-2548 RLTAQSGPAA
+2548 RLTAQSGPVA
-2558 RGIIYERLLDGDL
+2558 RKDIYERLVEGDL
-2571 AGGEDQDAMRTLLL
+2571 AGGEDQDALRTLLL
-2585 KDLECREDNETATAT
+2585 KDLECRQDNETATP
-2600 ATATSSRIIDESW
+2600 SRIIDESW

-2649 RLLRSLGPEQ
+2649 RLLRSLGAEQ
-2659 EARLLRHSLAGALF
+2659 EARLLRHAITGSLT
-2673 AMLSVFRQKCI
+2673 AMLSDFQQKCI

-2691 YMQPPPLARVSCA
+2691 YMQPPPLARVSCS
-2704 LLMGRVAN
+2704 LLLAKVVSITASESRS
-2712 TRPTRP
+2712 TPT
-2718 VAPPT
+2718 VV
-2723 AEQLDVAR
+2723 QLDVAR
-2731 AVATLMDCIR
+2731 AVASLMVCIWNV
-2741 SIEHTALIY
+2741 EKTALIY
-2750 IDARVMERFVGEH
+2750 IDARLIEKFVGEH
-2763 LLHREQVPLLLEY
+2763 LLRQEHLPQLMAY
-2776 LQWLARAAEQIL
+2776 LGWLAEVAKQIL
-2788 RKPTRQEMEQDAL
+2788 AKPTRQDTEQDAL
-2801 GVLLATMDALLQQPR
+2801 GVLLTTMDALLLQPR
-2816 VWRELNAST
+2816 VWRELNASS
-2825 DAALRCE
+2825 DAGLRCE
-2832 LLEVLVHSA
+2832 LLELLGTVA
-2841 RCMLQETIFHQRHR
+2841 RCILQDTIFYQRHR
-2855 LTESKA
+2855 LDRGGNASKG

-2887 LAVGCEDAR
+2887 LAGGKDAR
-2896 LQFAGHELAPVQ
+2896 LQFVGQELAQVQ
-2908 VPLTLLASIGI
+2908 VPLSLVASIGTS
-2919 ALLRTH
+2919 LLRTH
-2925 QFYAYAVTPHE
+2925 HFYAYAVTPPE
-2936 LIQHPEESQKQQNQ
+2936 LIQQSEEQL
-2950 QQQQQK
+2950 QQQQK

-2971 SDVDILRQFVKRL
+2971 SDVDVLRQFVKRL

-2999 MTFLLLINKVYDEHM
+2999 MTCLLLINQLYDEHM

-3019 QFQIKQVCLQAIME
+3019 QFQIKQLCLQAILE

-3043 VGQPATGQF
+3043 VGQTNGQF

-3058 QRITCDS
+3058 RRITCDS

-3073 VQLLVDACN
+3073 VQLLVDACS
-3082 VFYQANLERQLARD
+3082 VFYQPNLERQLAQD
-3096 NVIGTRNFAANQYD
+3096 NVIGTRTFAANQYD
-3110 LNFSWAQMEAY
+3110 LNFSWAQMEAHA
-3121 VGGLPP
+3121 GAGM
-3127 TETRGDS
+3127 GM
-3134 DPLGGTSMAD
+3134 GMGTGTDDGASSLAD
-3144 IKPSSSSAADANV
+3144 IKQSCESDV
-3157 PDIAMRNYRHFT
+3157 PDMAMRNYRHFT

-3210 SRDQV
+3210 SRDHI
-3215 KWIKERALRL
+3215 KWIKERCLKL

-3250 LIPSLSELQTLCAL
+3250 LIPSLGEMQALCSL

-3273 HCFIRI
+3273 HGFIRI
-3279 ATLQGLICLLECCS
+3279 ATLQGLLCLLECCS
-3293 KTNTAM
+3293 KTNTTM
-3299 GKLSEELALLRA
+3299 GRMSEELTLLRA

-3328 QLSDEHT
+3328 QFSVEHT

-3360 NTIIAA
+3360 NAVIAA
-3366 NNFLKTTN
+3366 SNLLKTTAD
-3374 NEELYLCVLHGLE
+3374 EELYLCVLHGLE
-3387 RMVVNSGMPSTPATL
+3387 RMVVNSGVPSRGAQ
-3402 PTASEAIGRGGGKS
+3402 PTGVGIGV
-3416 GGAIAGGAGTPVG
+3416 GAGTG
-3429 AGAGAAIEAGV
+3429 AGAGAGAEAGV

-3478 MYTGS
+3478 MYVGS

-3552 EFLAI
+3552 EFVAI

-3633 GNSSSP
+3633 AN
-3639 PAAVSTA
+3639 AAT
-3646 GAGTG
+3646 TG
-3651 TGAESATAAGS
+3651 TAASAASATA
-3662 STAPRKLGQHEIA
+3662 RKLGQHEIA

-3693 QRFREAFSSFEQSQV
+3693 ERFREAFTSYERSQV

>member
-6 SSAYEKFTGFVDQLR
+6 SSVYDKFVGFVEQLR
-21 NTECSQKQKITCF
+21 NTECSQKQKIACF

-69 LDSQT
+69 VDSVV
-74 RVSAEEN
+74 RMSAEEN
-81 LNKIFRA
+81 LNKILRA

-126 HIKEK
+126 QIKEK

-141 QCMSTIS
+141 QCMTTIS

-158 LSDFVKNFGRYV
+158 LSEFVKHFGRYL
-170 QQGLSDSET
+170 QQGLSDSES
-179 CKLLEIFLG
+179 CKLFETFLD
-188 NIGADC
+188 NIGSDC

-208 IEHARHRSLMARHG
+208 IEHARNKSLMARHG
-222 LNKVME
+222 VNKVME
-228 LLLTDQQSN
+228 LLLTDQQTSS
-237 CVLGALGLL
+237 VLGALGLL

-252 LIRGYSADNYDDA
+252 LIRGYSADSLEDS
-265 ESLAGHQQ
+265 ESLAGQQ
-273 QQQHKQQQH
+273 QQQNLQKRQQQ
-282 QATTSDCRQIIE
+282 QQTTTTSDCRQIIE

-330 SAPLVGGAEGQQSLG
+330 PTDGQCSQGLG

-386 QEEPHQDQHQQ
+386 QLDNEDEDADADADE
-397 QKHLKDLQN
+397 LADG
-406 AETAMQMEK
+406 ASAMQMKK
-415 NSNAKLQQRPQPKCQ
+415 NSNAKLQQAKCQ
-430 QQQQQPGSHHQ
+430 QQQQQQQEKLGVER

-454 EAASSVADEAAEK
+454 EAASSVADEGGDRKAAK
-467 ATRCHIRNAARSIS
+467 QRSHIRNAARSIS
-481 ECVASGALDEQQ
+481 ECVAPDEDARGQGHQQ
-493 QQQQQDADE
+493 RQDE
-502 DDDVD
+502 DDDMED
-507 VDDDDDMELL
+507 DDDDDDDMELL

-525 TLSQLNEQQQAMSA
+525 TLSQLNEQQQPLSA
-539 AFKLHAT
+539 ALRLPATTATTITAAAT
-546 TTLVAGGTAT
+546 TTTAG
-556 AAAEGSD
+556 AAGASQDD

-568 DADVRGMPKPQQHQS
+568 DADVGGLPKPQHQS

-624 QQQQQQPPEGTPSEN
+624 QREQQQQQKQQHPAADDSLES
-639 AIETTGD
+639 GD
-646 ATTIGTFF
+646 ATAIGTFF

-668 SKLFRQSSVGSKSTP
+668 SKLFRQSSASKSTP

-690 KSDAVSTASLTLSLS
+690 KSDAASTASLTLSLS
-705 SLASSSIGPPERQS
+705 SLASSGNLEPPERQP
-719 SIAETPTTADDSCSI
+719 SIAETPTPAEDSCSM
-734 TASYTASTALM
+734 TASHTASTALM
-745 MDAPAVASKPET
+745 MDAPAAEEEEVVAPKPET
-757 PQRRFTPNANPFLV
+757 PQLRGTPNANPFLA
-771 ENSPLKQTIVGRA
+771 ENSPLRQTVVGRT
-784 LISVKIG
+784 LVSVKIG
-791 SILEQSLVY
+791 SILEQPMLH

-815 AAALQSDSVSRVSI
+815 AAGLQPDSFSRVSI
-829 KSLSLAVIAQCV
+829 KSLSLAVVAHCV
-841 RLTPRVLQLSLE
+841 RLAPRVLQLSLE
-853 ISDQELELLED
+853 ISDQELQLLED
-864 NSQLG
+864 SQVVA

-879 HSSNTSQGEPD
+879 QSSDNSQLSAD
-890 KKPLD
+890 KSTVDSPLIQTE
-895 SSLLPADAEDNQLL
+895 LEENMLL

-918 PSTGPA
+918 PSTCPA
-924 YLQQTAPTLSRSADA
+924 YLQPTTPSLSRSADA
-939 TVLLR
+939 SVLLLGGSSPSR
-944 SISAA
+944 SAKRSAN
-949 ESGKKPSSKDHL
+949 EEKL
-961 SKSEIVGSAFRA
+961 SKSEIIGSSFRP
-973 TVALQDTPPM
+973 TVAAEDVPPL

-994 SMRSRKGIS
+994 STRSRAGLIGLPS
-1003 FEAEAPPAPGCQALS
+1003 PAESAPKQGSQALS

-1027 DPILRGGVQQVLGYF
+1027 DPILRGGVQQVVGYF
-1042 LQSSGAGLFLE
+1042 LQSSGAGVFLE
-1053 LQRGLCLQHLLAILL
+1053 LRRNLGLQHLLAILL

-1090 PHVVSKYLTAPPCH
+1090 PHVVSKYLTEPPCH
-1104 YHAHQQQEQF
+1104 YHAHQQQQQRQKEQ
-1114 QAVPELELKQEQ
+1114 ELKLEQ
-1126 ELQRHSSGQQ
+1126 DDKEPKEQDLQRHSSGQQ
-1136 KRPGQAQ
+1136 RRPGQAQ
-1143 TFGQQTFAKGQDNA
+1143 TFGQQTFAREQDNA
-1157 LSSQPQQQRIPNDGN
+1157 LSSRRQQQRGPND
-1172 VDVDDDD
+1172 D
-1179 DANAPHPVAVAAAAS
+1179 
-1194 VAGTCAN
+1194 AGTCA
-1201 SKSSTTD
+1201 KSSSATD

-1226 LQQQQQ
+1226 MQQQ
-1232 QQEGLAKN
+1232 QQEQQKN
-1240 NGNCNS
+1240 SG
-1246 QSGNELGS
+1246 QSGNEADPKVE
-1254 GLGPFCVFAISPKL
+1254 PFCVFAISPKL
-1268 LLNKLQLCHHNKYW
+1268 LLSKLRLCHHNKYW

-1304 ANVRCGFD
+1304 ANFRCGSDNRSSQGAREQD
-1312 SSSSSGSIQHEGHKE
+1312 STTKDEG
-1327 EGQHPSQKDACDWSK
+1327 
-1342 DALDEDIV
+1342 EDIV
-1350 CTYEALFLSELFHLL
+1350 CTYEAQFLAELLHLL

-1387 ARQEQQQ
+1387 ARQD
-1394 PSTAPPTSPTSMDV
+1394 PSTAKDGDGDRGAGQIEGSTS
-1408 TAEDG
+1408 G
-1413 SGSGIATEI
+1413 SGSG
-1422 DGNVNAETQQTNFNL
+1422 NVNVETQQTNFNL

-1459 ASSTIGPPLS
+1459 ASSTIVPPLA
-1469 ELDAFALVGGHGLS
+1469 ELDALPSSSSSSDS
-1483 SGAAVCPE
+1483 SGS
-1491 LVATSMLGPSSGMAS
+1491 TSSGSAAAS
-1506 ASASASAT
+1506 SG
-1514 ASGAAAFAAT
+1514 SGAPVSAAAAYFAAS
-1524 AYFDG
+1524 YG
-1529 MAEGHVFA
+1529 IGIAEGHVFSLA
-1537 LPMPR
+1537 SAGQR
-1542 QIAHEEKVLAKVL
+1542 QIAQEEKVLAKVL
-1555 YRMTNKLMT
+1555 YRLTNKLMT
-1564 LNDKNLQFGIIYAL
+1564 LNDKNVQFGIIYAL
-1578 RLLLRHFNFVDYQGA
+1578 RLLLRHFNFVDYQQT

-1599 IEICISY
+1599 VEICISY

-1616 LSCQSD
+1616 LSCQND
-1622 LIDVMGKLVAG
+1622 LIDVMGKLMAG
-1633 AMLSSG
+1633 ALLSSG
-1639 ELKASHLDFLLRHS
+1639 EPSGPHLDFLLRHS
-1653 IKMLN
+1653 VKMLN
-1658 IYYHLV
+1658 VYFHLA
-1664 TNQRPPS
+1664 TNQRPPTGS
-1671 QPQSSGGGVG
+1671 HHGSS
-1681 VGGGGSFK
+1681 K
-1689 TTKSE
+1689 PAKSE
-1694 LFSLNSSGGGGG
+1694 LFA
-1706 RDPAVLQALGYF
+1706 REPPAGSPQAMGYF
-1718 GGDYVYMKLYNILR
+1718 AGDYVYMKLYNVLR

-1761 GLCLEARPT
+1761 SLCLEAMDSGS
-1770 AAPPEIK
+1770 PPELK
-1777 LIEEILH
+1777 LIEEVLH

-1808 FAQNYGSQ
+1808 FAQNYASQ
-1816 VGVQQPATDGHH
+1816 VRLQPTPTSGGVGHH
-1828 TTFIRPYFAAKGR
+1828 ASFIRPFFAAKGR
-1841 GHGAGSAFWPTINS
+1841 GHGAGSAPLPTINS
-1855 KPASEAAGGG
+1855 KPEEALRGAG
-1865 AAGATAQPLI
+1865 AAGAAHRQPI
-1875 DASPLQALGMLFVQG
+1875 DTDTDAPLQAMGMLFVQG
-1890 LQPATPPAGDCV
+1890 LQPASPPTGDCV

-1917 LFMKSNALIQAPI
+1917 LFMKSNALVQAPI
-1930 LSLLSQLLELNVTYS
+1930 LQLLSQLLELNVTYS

-1952 IFEQILSNLD
+1952 IFDQILSTMD

-1984 QLTHRSDRP
+1984 QLTHKSVRQ

-2008 ASSAVREVALLALK
+2008 ANGSVREVALLALK

-2031 HNQLEEALDSES
+2031 HSQLEEALDTEEHG
-2043 NSSGRVGSQ
+2043 SGRTACQ
-2052 SPLTAAPTPETREAL
+2052 SPLSAAPTPETREAL

-2080 VLGMLEKFVES
+2080 VLGMLEKFIEA
-2091 RPSQQVLALLLLYER
+2091 RPSQQVLALLLLFER
-2106 SLQQLESAS
+2106 SVQELDTPP

-2127 LLCRALCSRQWRLH
+2127 TLCRGLASNQWRLH

-2166 FLQLLQLFIEQDVG
+2166 FLQLLQLFVEQGVG
-2180 NFGDLALAMVMLAN
+2180 NFGDLALATVVLAN

-2212 KNNPTAERRLQAAAV
+2212 KNNPTAERRLHSLLPSASAA
-2227 AAAAA
+2227 
-2232 ATATAGASPS
+2232 PL
-2242 TAIPQWQ
+2242 WK
-2249 DEVPSTSSAAAAARA
+2249 DEEPSTSSAAAAARA
-2264 AATATA
+2264 AASASSA
-2270 ACSSRSAISEI
+2270 SRSTISEI

-2293 ACLDALLGI
+2293 ACLDVLLGQDSSSI
-2302 GTNPAAPPSTGT
+2302 PS
-2314 AGHAYC
+2314 HAYA
-2320 QLAGRFVNALHNV
+2320 QLAARFVDALQNV

-2354 EFLCKYY
+2354 EFLCKFHG
-2361 NLLLMSAA
+2361 LLLLSAA

-2374 ASTSASL
+2374 GPLDAVLLASL
-2381 EPMLLACLKLA
+2381 RLL

-2397 EEPLVLLEQAAHLP
+2397 EEPATLLEQAAQLP
-2411 LKWNLQR
+2411 LRSNLQR
-2418 AVLREVCRANV
+2418 AVLREVCRTNV
-2429 VRDWSPQQVRC
+2429 GYDWSAQQVRR
-2440 LFAGKYLNFLIAD
+2440 LFDGRYLNFLIAD
-2453 HLEFLCELCQVR
+2453 HLEFLCELCQER
-2465 RECGSLLQLLLL
+2465 PECGSLLQVALL
-2477 RNAHRLNR
+2477 RSAHRLSR
-2485 PSIRIVLRLLARL
+2485 PSIRIVLRLLGRL
-2498 CEPAVVE
+2498 CEPAE
-2505 QGALGDAG
+2505 QGAS
-2513 GDAAATLQALQ
+2513 GDAAGDADATLQALQ
-2524 LLSRLHQLHDGER
+2524 LLSRLHQLHEGER
-2537 AQQLPMERLAR
+2537 SLQLPVERMAR
-2548 RLTAQSGPAA
+2548 RLSAQSGPAA
-2558 RGIIYERLLDGDL
+2558 RSVIYERLVEGDL
-2571 AGGEDQDAMRTLLL
+2571 AGGEDQDALRTLLL
-2585 KDLECREDNETATAT
+2585 KDLECRQDNETATP
-2600 ATATSSRIIDESW
+2600 SRIIDESW

-2625 ADAPQ
+2625 PDAPQ
-2630 QQKQL
+2630 QQRQL
-2635 MLLLLEIQSEPKLN
+2635 MLLLLEIQSEPKLQ

-2659 EARLLRHSLAGALF
+2659 EARLLRHAIAGSLD
-2673 AMLSVFRQKCI
+2673 AMLTSFRQKCI

-2691 YMQPPPLARVSCA
+2691 YMQPPPLARVSSS
-2704 LLMGRVAN
+2704 LLLAKVSSCVQA
-2712 TRPTRP
+2712 THQTA
-2718 VAPPT
+2718 APSQ
-2723 AEQLDVAR
+2723 EELDVAR
-2731 AVATLMDCIR
+2731 AVATLMACTR
-2741 SIEHTALIY
+2741 NVERTALVY
-2750 IDARVMERFVGEH
+2750 IDARLVEKFVAEQLLRPEH
-2763 LLHREQVPLLLEY
+2763 LP
-2776 LQWLARAAEQIL
+2776 QWLAYLGWLTEAAKGIL
-2788 RKPTRQEMEQDAL
+2788 DIVNAQEAEQDAL
-2801 GVLLATMDALLQQPR
+2801 GTLLATVDALLQQPR
-2816 VWRELNAST
+2816 VWRELNASGEPT
-2825 DAALRCE
+2825 LRCQLLE
-2832 LLEVLVHSA
+2832 LLDSVA
-2841 RCMLQETIFHQRHR
+2841 RCVLQDSIFHRRHR
-2855 LTESKA
+2855 QEGSKA
-2861 PAPQAIFL
+2861 KGAAPQAVFL
-2869 AKLIETQID
+2869 AKLIETQIE
-2878 IESLDSGRV
+2878 IESLESGRV
-2887 LAVGCEDAR
+2887 LAGEAGDAR
-2896 LQFAGHELAPVQ
+2896 LQFAGQELARLQ
-2908 VPLTLLASIGI
+2908 VPLSLVASIGI
-2919 ALLRTH
+2919 SLLRTH

-2936 LIQHPEESQKQQNQ
+2936 LILRPEEQPLKE
-2950 QQQQQK
+2950 
-2956 QQADGKLPTIPVDSL
+2956 QQAQAGGKLPTIPVDCL
-2971 SDVDILRQFVKRL
+2971 SDVDVLRQFVKRL

-2999 MTFLLLINKVYDEHM
+2999 MTSLLLINRLYDEHM

-3019 QFQIKQVCLQAIME
+3019 QFQIKQVCLQAILE

-3043 VGQPATGQF
+3043 VGQAGGQF

-3073 VQLLVDACN
+3073 VQLLVDANN
-3082 VFYQANLERQLARD
+3082 VFYHPNLERELAHD
-3096 NVIGTRNFAANQYD
+3096 NVIGTRTFAANQYD
-3110 LNFSWAQMEAY
+3110 LNFSWAQMEAQATGAGTGTGALS
-3121 VGGLPP
+3121 GGGG
-3127 TETRGDS
+3127 EQDS
-3134 DPLGGTSMAD
+3134 TAD
-3144 IKPSSSSAADANV
+3144 IKQSGDASDV
-3157 PDIAMRNYRHFT
+3157 PDMAMRNYRHFT

-3210 SRDQV
+3210 SRDHV
-3215 KWIKERALRL
+3215 KWIRERCLKL

-3250 LIPSLSELQTLCAL
+3250 LIPSLGELQVLCSL
-3264 IGNVYLKST
+3264 IGNIYLKST

-3279 ATLQGLICLLECCS
+3279 ATLQGLLCLLESCS
-3293 KTNTAM
+3293 KTNTTM
-3299 GKLSEELALLRA
+3299 GRLSEELALLRA

-3328 QLSDEHT
+3328 PFSAEHT

-3366 NNFLKTTN
+3366 NNFLKTTVD
-3374 NEELYLCVLHGLE
+3374 EELYLCVLHGLE
-3387 RMVVNSGMPSTPATL
+3387 RLVVSSGVPSPGVQ
-3402 PTASEAIGRGGGKS
+3402 PTGKDSSSAGDPLAGADSGIGVGSGGTGGG
-3416 GGAIAGGAGTPVG
+3416 
-3429 AGAGAAIEAGV
+3429 

-3478 MYTGS
+3478 MYVGS

-3590 CTLPTFLAQPEQQ
+3590 CTLPTFLDQPEQQ

-3633 GNSSSP
+3633 ANSTNATATARATATSE
-3639 PAAVSTA
+3639 PAAPA
-3646 GAGTG
+3646 TG
-3651 TGAESATAAGS
+3651 
-3662 STAPRKLGQHEIA
+3662 RKLGQHEIA

-3693 QRFREAFSSFEQSQV
+3693 QRFREAFSSFERSQV

-3714 RL
+3714 SL

>member
-6 SSAYEKFTGFVDQLR
+6 SSAYDKFVGFVEQLR

-69 LDSQT
+69 VDSVV
-74 RVSAEEN
+74 RMSAEEN
-81 LNKIFRA
+81 LNKILRS

-126 HIKEK
+126 QIKEK

-141 QCMSTIS
+141 QCMTTIS

-158 LSDFVKNFGRYV
+158 LCDFVKHFSRHI
-170 QQGLSDSET
+170 QQGLSDSES
-179 CKLLEIFLG
+179 CKLFETFLDH
-188 NIGADC
+188 ISSDC

-208 IEHARHRSLMARHG
+208 IENARNRSLMARHG
-222 LNKVME
+222 VNKVME
-228 LLLTDQQSN
+228 LLLTDQQANS
-237 CVLGALGLL
+237 VLGALGLL

-252 LIRGYSADNYDDA
+252 LIRGYPGDSHEDS
-265 ESLAGHQQ
+265 ESLAGQKQQ
-273 QQQHKQQQH
+273 QQQT
-282 QATTSDCRQIIE
+282 TTSDCRQIIE

-305 QPTTNHAIINATLEV
+305 QHTANHAIINATLEV
-320 INGILQALDA
+320 INGILQAVDA
-330 SAPLVGGAEGQQSLG
+330 ASDGQCSQSLG

-386 QEEPHQDQHQQ
+386 QLEDGDEDVDVD
-397 QKHLKDLQN
+397 KLV
-406 AETAMQMEK
+406 AGATAMQMKK
-415 NSNAKLQQRPQPKCQ
+415 NSNAKLQQAKCREQQHQQQRQ
-430 QQQQQPGSHHQ
+430 QQQQLEVDN
-441 SSLGINAGEDATT
+441 SSLGINAWEDATT
-454 EAASSVADEAAEK
+454 EASSSVADEGGEPESTK
-467 ATRCHIRNAARSIS
+467 QRCHIRNAARSIS
-481 ECVASGALDEQQ
+481 ECVASDEDKQGQGHRQQ
-493 QQQQQDADE
+493 QEE
-502 DDDVD
+502 DDDD
-507 VDDDDDMELL
+507 DDDDDDMELL

-525 TLSQLNEQQQAMSA
+525 TLSQLNEQQQALSA
-539 AFKLHAT
+539 ALKLPAT
-546 TTLVAGGTAT
+546 TAAT
-556 AAAEGSD
+556 SED
-563 KLIDV
+563 DILIDV
-568 DADVRGMPKPQQHQS
+568 DADVGGLPKPQHQS

-624 QQQQQQPPEGTPSEN
+624 QQQQQQHPTADDTVES
-639 AIETTGD
+639 GD
-646 ATTIGTFF
+646 ATAIGTFF

-668 SKLFRQSSVGSKSTP
+668 SKLFRQSSGSKSTP
-683 SKSAPAD
+683 TKSASTPAPAD
-690 KSDAVSTASLTLSLS
+690 KSDAISSASLTLSLS
-705 SLASSSIGPPERQS
+705 SLASSNLEPPERQP
-719 SIAETPTTADDSCSI
+719 SIAETPTPVEDSCSI
-734 TASYTASTALM
+734 TASHTASTALM
-745 MDAPAVASKPET
+745 MDAPAVEVAASKPET
-757 PQRRFTPNANPFLV
+757 PQLRGTPNANPFLV
-771 ENSPLKQTIVGRA
+771 ENSPLRQTVVGRA
-784 LISVKIG
+784 LITVKIG

-815 AAALQSDSVSRVSI
+815 AAGLQPDSISRVSI

-841 RLTPRVLQLSLE
+841 RLSPRILQLSLE
-853 ISDQELELLED
+853 ISEQELQLLEEATSRTD
-864 NSQLG
+864 
-869 SGDSTQASSP
+869 SGDSTQVSSP
-879 HSSNTSQGEPD
+879 QSSDNSQVGGEKP
-890 KKPLD
+890 PLD
-895 SSLLPADAEDNQLL
+895 SSLVETSLEENLLL

-918 PSTGPA
+918 PSTCPA
-924 YLQQTAPTLSRSADA
+924 YLQSATPTLSRSADA
-939 TVLLR
+939 AVLLLEGTT
-944 SISAA
+944 SSSSA
-949 ESGKKPSSKDHL
+949 KKSEEKL
-961 SKSEIVGSAFRA
+961 SKSEIVGSSYRP
-973 TVALQDTPPM
+973 TVAVEDVPPLSM
-983 SLPPRPPKRTK
+983 PPRPPKRTK
-994 SMRSRKGIS
+994 STRSRAGVFGATS
-1003 FEAEAPPAPGCQALS
+1003 TTESSPPQDRQKLS
-1018 DVLLFHDHC
+1018 DILLFHDHC
-1027 DPILRGGVQQVLGYF
+1027 DPILRGGVQQVVGNF
-1042 LQSSGAGLFLE
+1042 LQSSGAGLFLD
-1053 LQRGLCLQHLLAILL
+1053 LQRGLGLQHLLAILL

-1090 PHVVSKYLTAPPCH
+1090 PHVVSKYLTEPPCH
-1104 YHAHQQQEQF
+1104 YHAHQQQQQQQKEQ
-1114 QAVPELELKQEQ
+1114 QQQEQ
-1126 ELQRHSSGQQ
+1126 DNQKLEQDLQRHSSGQQ
-1136 KRPGQAQ
+1136 KRSGQAQ
-1143 TFGQQTFAKGQDNA
+1143 TFGQQTFAKDQDNA
-1157 LSSQPQQQRIPNDGN
+1157 LSSQQQQQRRPND
-1172 VDVDDDD
+1172 
-1179 DANAPHPVAVAAAAS
+1179 
-1194 VAGTCAN
+1194 AGTCAN
-1201 SKSSTTD
+1201 SSATD

-1226 LQQQQQ
+1226 MRQQQ
-1232 QQEGLAKN
+1232 KN
-1240 NGNCNS
+1240 NSTGTG
-1246 QSGNELGS
+1246 QSGNEPDLE
-1254 GLGPFCVFAISPKL
+1254 LEPNPNPALEPFCVFAISPKL
-1268 LLNKLQLCHHNKYW
+1268 LLSKLRLCHHNKYW

-1304 ANVRCGFD
+1304 ANFRCAIDNKNSGATKHD
-1312 SSSSSGSIQHEGHKE
+1312 SKWPTRNAGSVCHTGRDAEG
-1327 EGQHPSQKDACDWSK
+1327 
-1342 DALDEDIV
+1342 EDIV
-1350 CTYEALFLSELFHLL
+1350 CTYEAQFLAELLHLL

-1387 ARQEQQQ
+1387 ARQD
-1394 PSTAPPTSPTSMDV
+1394 PSQDQGAGGVDDI
-1408 TAEDG
+1408 EG
-1413 SGSGIATEI
+1413 N
-1422 DGNVNAETQQTNFNL
+1422 GNVNVETQQTNFNL

-1459 ASSTIGPPLS
+1459 ASSTIVPPLA
-1469 ELDAFALVGGHGLS
+1469 ELDALATSNSASSYPDTGSTSSSSTSTSAS
-1483 SGAAVCPE
+1483 SGGSAAAVS
-1491 LVATSMLGPSSGMAS
+1491 AAS
-1506 ASASASAT
+1506 AYFEASY
-1514 ASGAAAFAAT
+1514 GI
-1524 AYFDG
+1524 G
-1529 MAEGHVFA
+1529 IAEGHVFA
-1537 LPMPR
+1537 LASASQR
-1542 QIAHEEKVLAKVL
+1542 QIAQEEKVLAKVL
-1555 YRMTNKLMT
+1555 YRLTNKLMT
-1564 LNDKNLQFGIIYAL
+1564 LNDKNVQFGIIYAL
-1578 RLLLRHFNFVDYQGA
+1578 RLLLRYFNFVDYQQA

-1599 IEICISY
+1599 VEICISY

-1616 LSCQSD
+1616 LGCQTD
-1622 LIDVMGKLVAG
+1622 LIDVIGKLMAG

-1639 ELKASHLDFLLRHS
+1639 EPNTAHLDFLLRHS
-1653 IKMLN
+1653 VKMLN

-1664 TNQRPPS
+1664 TNQRPPTTGS
-1671 QPQSSGGGVG
+1671 QSGSS
-1681 VGGGGSFK
+1681 SSK
-1689 TTKSE
+1689 PPKSE
-1694 LFSLNSSGGGGG
+1694 LFA
-1706 RDPAVLQALGYF
+1706 REQPAASLQALGYF
-1718 GGDYVYMKLYNILR
+1718 AGDYVYMKLYNILR
-1732 GANDSYKITINH
+1732 GANDSYKITINQ

-1761 GLCLEARPT
+1761 SLCLEGMAS
-1770 AAPPEIK
+1770 ASPPDLK

-1784 YLTKLINYAPA
+1784 YLTRLINYAPA

-1808 FAQNYGSQ
+1808 FAQNYASQ
-1816 VGVQQPATDGHH
+1816 VRLQPSAVGENGGGIGHH
-1828 TTFIRPYFAAKGR
+1828 TAFIRPYFAAKGR
-1841 GHGAGSAFWPTINS
+1841 GHGASSGSTLLPTINS
-1855 KPASEAAGGG
+1855 KPAMAGSQRG
-1865 AAGATAQPLI
+1865 APGDARQPI
-1875 DASPLQALGMLFVQG
+1875 DAGPLQDMGMLFVHG
-1890 LQPATPPAGDCV
+1890 LQPPTPPAGDCV

-1930 LSLLSQLLELNVTYS
+1930 LRLLSQLLDLNVTYS

-1952 IFEQILSNLD
+1952 IFDQVLSNMD
-1962 LIESGI
+1962 LIEGGI
-1968 DRNAFIIV
+1968 DRNAFIMV

-1984 QLTHRSDRP
+1984 QLTHKSDRQ

-2008 ASSAVREVALLALK
+2008 ANGSVREVALLALK

-2031 HNQLEEALDSES
+2031 HSQLEEALDTEDH
-2043 NSSGRVGSQ
+2043 NSGRAACQ
-2052 SPLTAAPTPETREAL
+2052 SPLSAAPTPETREAL
-2067 LAQRRELDTQREV
+2067 LVQRRELDTQREV
-2080 VLGMLEKFVES
+2080 VLGMLEKFIEA
-2091 RPSQQVLALLLLYER
+2091 RPSQQVLALLLLFER
-2106 SLQQLESAS
+2106 SVQQLDTPP

-2127 LLCRALCSRQWRLH
+2127 TLCRGLCSRQWRLH
-2141 SAGDLRLLESCFR
+2141 NFGDLRLLESCFR

-2166 FLQLLQLFIEQDVG
+2166 FLQLLQLFIEQGVG
-2180 NFGDLALAMVMLAN
+2180 NFGDLALAMVMLSN

-2212 KNNPTAERRLQAAAV
+2212 KNNPTAERRLQALMPS
-2227 AAAAA
+2227 
-2232 ATATAGASPS
+2232 SPS
-2242 TAIPQWQ
+2242 AAPHWQ
-2249 DEVPSTSSAAAAARA
+2249 DEAPSTSSAAAAARA
-2264 AATATA
+2264 AAA
-2270 ACSSRSAISEI
+2270 AFSASRSSISEI

-2293 ACLDALLGI
+2293 ACLEVLLGLE
-2302 GTNPAAPPSTGT
+2302 PSSSC
-2314 AGHAYC
+2314 HAYS
-2320 QLAGRFVNALHNV
+2320 QLAGRFVDALLNV

-2361 NLLLMSAA
+2361 SLLLMSAA

-2374 ASTSASL
+2374 HSL
-2381 EPMLLACLKLA
+2381 DAVLLACLRLV

-2397 EEPLVLLEQAAHLP
+2397 EEPVALLEQAAQLP
-2411 LKWNLQR
+2411 LKRNLQR
-2418 AVLREVCRANV
+2418 ALLREVCHASV
-2429 VRDWSPQQVRC
+2429 GCDWSAQQVRR
-2440 LFAGKYLNFLIAD
+2440 LFEGRYLNFLIAD
-2453 HLEFLCELCQVR
+2453 HLEFICVLCQER
-2465 RECGSLLQLLLL
+2465 PECGSLLQVALF
-2477 RNAHRLNR
+2477 RNAHRLSR
-2485 PSIRIVLRLLARL
+2485 QSIRIVLRLLGRL
-2498 CEPAVVE
+2498 CEPSEREAS
-2505 QGALGDAG
+2505 GDVG
-2513 GDAAATLQALQ
+2513 SDADPTLQALQ
-2524 LLSRLHQLHDGER
+2524 LLSRLHQLYEGER
-2537 AQQLPMERLAR
+2537 SLQLPIERMAR
-2548 RLTAQSGPAA
+2548 RLSAQSGQPA
-2558 RGIIYERLLDGDL
+2558 RNVIYERLVEGDL
-2571 AGGEDQDAMRTLLL
+2571 AGGEDQDALRTLLL
-2585 KDLECREDNETATAT
+2585 KDLECRQDNETATP
-2600 ATATSSRIIDESW
+2600 SRIIDESW

-2635 MLLLLEIQSEPKLN
+2635 MLLLLEIQSEPKLQ
-2649 RLLRSLGPEQ
+2649 RLLRSLGTEQ
-2659 EARLLRHSLAGALF
+2659 EARLLRHAITGSLA
-2673 AMLSVFRQKCI
+2673 AMMSAFRQKCI

-2704 LLMGRVAN
+2704 LLMSKVASTEATKCRN
-2712 TRPTRP
+2712 
-2718 VAPPT
+2718 PPT
-2723 AEQLDVAR
+2723 GEQLDVAR
-2731 AVATLMDCIR
+2731 AVAALMACIR
-2741 SIEHTALIY
+2741 NAEQTALIY
-2750 IDARVMERFVGEH
+2750 IDARLMEKFVVEH
-2763 LLHREQVPLLLEY
+2763 LLRREHLPQLLAY
-2776 LQWLARAAEQIL
+2776 LGWLAGAAKQIL
-2788 RKPTRQEMEQDAL
+2788 AMPTRQESEQDAL
-2801 GVLLATMDALLQQPR
+2801 GVLLATVDALLQQPR
-2816 VWRELNAST
+2816 VWRELNASL
-2825 DAALRCE
+2825 DPSLRCE
-2832 LLEVLVHSA
+2832 LLDLLDSVA
-2841 RCMLQETIFHQRHR
+2841 RCILLDTIFYRRHR
-2855 LTESKA
+2855 GDRNKA
-2861 PAPQAIFL
+2861 KGPAPQAVFL
-2869 AKLIETQID
+2869 AKLIETQIE

-2887 LAVGCEDAR
+2887 LAGVEEAR
-2896 LQFAGHELAPVQ
+2896 LQFAGQDLARFQ
-2908 VPLTLLASIGI
+2908 VALPLLASIGI
-2919 ALLRTH
+2919 SLLRTH

-2936 LIQHPEESQKQQNQ
+2936 LIQQQGDQKQQE
-2950 QQQQQK
+2950 
-2956 QQADGKLPTIPVDSL
+2956 QQADGKLPSIPVDSL
-2971 SDVDILRQFVKRL
+2971 SDVDVLRQFVKRL

-2999 MTFLLLINKVYDEHM
+2999 MTCLLLINKLYDEHM

-3019 QFQIKQVCLQAIME
+3019 QFQIKLVCLQAILE

-3043 VGQPATGQF
+3043 VGLANGQF

-3082 VFYQANLERQLARD
+3082 VFYQPNLERQLAHD
-3096 NVIGTRNFAANQYD
+3096 NVIGTRTFAPNQYD
-3110 LNFSWAQMEAY
+3110 LNFSWAQMEAQAAAG
-3121 VGGLPP
+3121 VGMGAGVVVGLAGVEQLN
-3127 TETRGDS
+3127 T
-3134 DPLGGTSMAD
+3134 AD
-3144 IKPSSSSAADANV
+3144 IKQSCDADV
-3157 PDIAMRNYRHFT
+3157 PDMAMRNYRHFT

-3210 SRDQV
+3210 SRDHI
-3215 KWIKERALRL
+3215 KWIKERCLKL

-3250 LIPSLSELQTLCAL
+3250 LIPSLGELQALCSL

-3273 HCFIRI
+3273 HSFIRI
-3279 ATLQGLICLLECCS
+3279 ATLQGLLCLLECCS
-3293 KTNTAM
+3293 KTNTTM
-3299 GKLSEELALLRA
+3299 GRLSEELALLRA

-3328 QLSDEHT
+3328 PFSVEHT

-3366 NNFLKTTN
+3366 NNFLKTTAD
-3374 NEELYLCVLHGLE
+3374 EELYLCVLHGLE
-3387 RMVVNSGMPSTPATL
+3387 RMVVNSGVPPPGIQPSGKDSAAGEPPA
-3402 PTASEAIGRGGGKS
+3402 G
-3416 GGAIAGGAGTPVG
+3416 VG
-3429 AGAGAAIEAGV
+3429 AAGSEAGV

-3478 MYTGS
+3478 MYVGS

-3557 NQPHGDVIAMIV
+3557 NHPHCDVIAMIV

-3590 CTLPTFLAQPEQQ
+3590 CTLPTFLNQPEQQ

-3633 GNSSSP
+3633 SNSAAAATTATTEAAAAA
-3639 PAAVSTA
+3639 PAMA
-3646 GAGTG
+3646 
-3651 TGAESATAAGS
+3651 
-3662 STAPRKLGQHEIA
+3662 RKLGQHEIA

-3693 QRFREAFSSFEQSQV
+3693 QRFREAFGSFERSQV